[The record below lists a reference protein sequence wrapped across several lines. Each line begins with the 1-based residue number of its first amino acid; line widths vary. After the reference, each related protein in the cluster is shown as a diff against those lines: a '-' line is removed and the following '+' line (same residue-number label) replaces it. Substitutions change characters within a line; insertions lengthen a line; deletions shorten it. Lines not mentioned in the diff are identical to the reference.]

1 MPIYEYKGLHY
12 DIDTDDAAAAK
23 AKILGFLGSQG
34 QPAPAPTPAPV
45 AAPAPA
51 PAPVAAPAPTPVE
64 EPATYDYTP
73 LAKATKYQN
82 APTKDGRVTTFNYE
96 KGDVTPNI
104 SNTFYDRKGVAVTR
118 GPAQSDADWAA
129 MRAAREAEPA
139 GTFARPGDV
148 VAPRW
153 RDLSAPAPA
162 PTPAIPVAQRPA
174 AQSFLPPQ
182 APKPEPDKSFSPVE
196 EISKGA
202 IGAATVGIPSS
213 VEQFKLAG
221 SAEVLG
227 NTIQRLQLLD
237 KIDKGEIKSP
247 NELPR
252 DPQARA
258 YFASG
263 PDVRSRLRE
272 SINKDL
278 TKNQEFV
285 NASLSLLAQYQREGQ
300 KYAGRQEK
308 VLESESAADFGNWLT
323 NKIGA
328 GAVYAVPS
336 IIAAITTKQPGLFV
350 LGTGMGYTEA
360 VSNRLEAMAKE
371 LKSLP
376 PEERAA
382 RVAQRLQ
389 ETDDVNVA
397 IAIASGALDTVLGP
411 AASLV
416 KQGVKGSI
424 QAMGKKGAT
433 KEALKELPKQA
444 GEEFV
449 AGSLQEGAQ
458 AAGKVQTG
466 ERKKFATAETAKEM
480 FESGAAEA
488 AGSLGPTAGMGAIRV
503 ARTPGAEKATVED
516 ATKIEPTLEPETE
529 QKQEQ
534 PAPPVDKRQ
543 ALKDAIAA
551 KVKVQSAP
559 PTVVSEAAPI
569 KEQATPEQIKEA
581 AAILERRGF
590 DPDDALKIATAR
602 LGGTPEVTQTNAPIE
617 KGAEDV
623 TESISEAGG
632 ESPAV
637 SAQSADNV
645 PPTAGVGEAKR
656 DGVVSTRP
664 DVTESTEGKGTES
677 VAVNEDWKS
686 LGQVQRYEEPGVGRA
701 TTDKPHGIYTTPA
714 NVESPHKNLGGER
727 STWDI
732 NKDANVLDVTSLAGP
747 DVAMRKSAV
756 GAGAG
761 VAAAKKLLGADHFAI
776 LKGMNKDELI
786 AAASAQFPSVD
797 FSKYYDAQE
806 VMEALGA
813 QLAKRAG
820 HDAIWQA
827 DKDPAFSEFVALTDN
842 AMTPT
847 ETKGADVGTET
858 TKTVKTTQE
867 GQAASTAGAV
877 SGKTRGRPKAEITEE
892 QRAEKEKGRKEGRAD
907 YMKGERALPKLQTDL
922 DKANAPI
929 DETNIADD
937 EGLTNAQN
945 EKRAAK
951 RDAIN
956 AMLDLEAKHRGTAL
970 GTRVKAA
977 LADRSK
983 ISQKEYDDVV
993 AGRKYKEK
1001 ERVNKSTA
1009 SNDEVEAAD
1018 EGFKKAKNA
1027 SQALG
1032 QVIKTGTGFQK
1043 FLAKRLRPLVAGVKF
1058 VVVEETD
1065 PLPEQLSRHQ
1075 ESWGNE
1081 DSRARGVYFE
1091 NTATGERAIF
1101 VRGSSAGGFQ
1111 GINNT
1116 TVLHEALHAALQQ
1129 KLELAL
1135 LAVQRGFSGD
1145 AKLVRA
1151 YNDLLAVMNNAKDEY
1166 NRLANLGELPAE
1178 MFYLKTVSGVFSNPH
1193 EFVSYGMT
1201 DPFFQKFLMG
1211 AYGFEEESGFFTRF
1225 VDALREMLGM
1235 ATDTVNALSDLIVVT
1250 DKLVSSK
1257 LTPTMKMIA
1266 KADKANAVREARVGK
1281 IYTQTPKMPQ
1291 PTTAVIQETQEQ
1303 IEEKVQ
1309 YHLEQIQ
1316 KSRDAEETAKQ
1327 ASLLYALRDPKK
1339 ILPALNRLWKV
1350 MDRAQMKAVLVPLH
1364 IDVAASWGS
1373 SYVPEL
1379 ANTNVLM
1386 QKMAGMTQILM
1397 EAAADISTDAMRV
1410 FSKNPGEMRKI
1421 QDVALA
1427 ATLKR
1432 IDPAD
1437 KSATRRSAILDKMFN
1452 GLTPDGQRVY
1462 KEMRDH
1468 LNDMTDY
1475 YMLLLEESINKEN
1488 IPEDGKALIMARI
1501 KQIYEAS
1508 KRITPYFALTREGP
1522 YWLSV
1527 KKGLGGERE
1536 FWMRPSLAE
1545 RDALAEQFVAD
1556 GIAKGDITTGNN
1568 IADLRKDTYQKSDLL
1583 KDVFA
1588 AIENVKDT
1596 DPKAKENLK
1605 DAVYELYLRTMPE
1618 NSFRGQFVERGN
1630 ITGFS
1635 TDVLRGFNETSV
1647 KMAVQLSRLK
1657 YGPQLRLSISAA
1669 RDSAKGRP
1677 EVEVFI
1683 DDMERRVSSALNPR
1697 ERGLAD
1703 TFATI
1708 MNRLSA
1714 ITYLSGPSTA
1724 LIQPISIL
1732 QTGAVILGARHGYKE
1747 TAVELG
1753 KMSKFWDEF
1762 AVTKKRLDG
1771 TTAWVMPTIENSKAL
1786 ALNEEEKRAVQQM
1799 RARAVTSSTYASE
1812 LFEFNVKSTEEVMSK
1827 TEKAKVAAA
1836 SMTFG
1841 LLHSADRIAREVVWL
1856 ASYRLNRK
1864 KGKSPEESVDQA
1876 VIDTNESQG
1885 NFSDYAKSELMKA
1898 PGGRLMLQFT
1908 TYAINIATLLI
1919 RNFYRMIAGLNGE
1932 GRAEAFKIFF
1942 GTLSSTALI
1951 GGVTALPAFS
1961 VVMALLSFAWED
1973 KERPQELKDLDR
1985 ETWFTQV
1992 YLPEVLGDVTVAGY
2006 KLGDLSDLVSKG
2018 VLNKLTGLDFS
2029 SRTSLNN
2036 MFFRDIKETQN
2047 PREEVIARALERAGP
2062 AANMVLNWA
2071 DAYDAFIQG
2080 DQQKAIE
2087 KIAPA
2092 IVRNIVVAN
2101 KYEKEGAKDSKGAV
2115 LAKPEAFDKWDYY
2128 GQAIGF
2134 RSAPL
2139 ANAQAVNFKLT
2150 AIEKRIENER
2160 TDLLN
2165 NLDRA
2170 YRNKDIK
2177 EYAKINNDIN
2187 KRFNLLYP
2195 SKRIDEIEKSLETR
2209 AEARGKSWRGVE
2221 ITEQNAAFAYE
2232 AGKASR
2238 KALQE
2243 KEKEGAKRIELK
2255 NMASDRK

>member
-1 MPIYEYKGLHY
+1 MQRAVNPQTGEVLFLVDNQWVLPAQTAKNDKG
-12 DIDTDDAAAAK
+12 DTAYLVGNK
-23 AKILGFLGSQG
+23 WEIVPGV
-34 QPAPAPTPAPV
+34 PAPV
-45 AAPAPA
+45 TVPA
-51 PAPVAAPAPTPVE
+51 PAPVPAPV
-64 EPATYDYTP
+64 EPAEQPDTYDYTP
-73 LAKATKYQN
+73 LAKATKYQS
-82 APTKDGRVTTFNYE
+82 APTNAKGVAQVTQFD

-104 SNTFYDRKGVAVTR
+104 SNSFKDSKGNTR
-118 GPAQSDADWAA
+118 LRSEGQSNESWIAER
-129 MRAAREAEPA
+129 RANETEPA
-139 GTFARPGDV
+139 STFARPGDI
-148 VAPRW
+148 VAPRY

-162 PTPAIPVAQRPA
+162 PTLATPVAQRPA
-174 AQSFLPPQ
+174 AQSFLPPP
-182 APKPEPDKSFSPVE
+182 APKPEPDRSFSPIE
-196 EISKGA
+196 EGSKA
-202 IGAATVGIPSS
+202 VASAATIGIPSL

-227 NTIQRLQLLD
+227 NTIQQMQLLE

-252 DPQARA
+252 DPRVRA

-263 PDVRSRLRE
+263 PDVRGQIRQ
-272 SINKDL
+272 SIIKDL
-278 TKNQEFV
+278 TNNKEFV
-285 NASLSLLAQYQREGQ
+285 NASLSLLSQYQRENQ
-300 KYAGRQEK
+300 KYKPRQEK
-308 VLESESAADFGNWLT
+308 LLEVESAADFGNWLAS
-323 NKIGA
+323 GMGS
-328 GAVYAVPS
+328 GAVYAIPS
-336 IIAAITTKQPGLFV
+336 IVAAITTKQPGLFA
-350 LGTGMGYTEA
+350 LGTGMGYSEA
-360 VSNRLEAMAKE
+360 VSNRLEAMAAE

-382 RVAQRLQ
+382 RVTQRLQ
-389 ETDDVNVA
+389 ETDDVNLAVA
-397 IAIASGALDTVLGP
+397 VFSGALDRVLGP
-411 AASLV
+411 AAKV
-416 KQGVKGSI
+416 AKEGIKGFIKS
-424 QAMGKKGAT
+424 AGKKGAL
-433 KEALKELPKQA
+433 KEAGKEFPKQA
-444 GEEFV
+444 GQEFV
-449 AGSLQEGAQ
+449 AGSGQEGAQ

-466 ERKKFATAETAKEM
+466 ERKKFATVETAKEM
-480 FESGAAEA
+480 FESGAKEA
-488 AGSLGPTAGMGAIRV
+488 AGSIVPTAGLSAISI
-503 ARTPGAEKATVED
+503 ARTPSAPKTATEEKE
-516 ATKIEPTLEPETE
+516 KIEPTFDAGLEKE
-529 QKQEQ
+529 QEQ

-543 ALKDAIAA
+543 ALKDALAKRMKPAA
-551 KVKVQSAP
+551 AEQSAP

-590 DPDDALKIATAR
+590 DPADALRMATAR

-617 KGAEDV
+617 EGAEDV
-623 TESISEAGG
+623 TKPISEAGG
-632 ESPAV
+632 ESPAL

-645 PPTAGVGEAKR
+645 PATTGVGEAER
-656 DGVVSTRP
+656 DGVVLAGT
-664 DVTESTEGKGTES
+664 DVTESTEGKGTEP
-677 VAVNEDWKS
+677 VAVTDEEAYAERTKGDAAAPAYSDTDARIKRIAD
-686 LGQVQRYEEPGVGRA
+686 RYEQAG
-701 TTDKPHGIYTTPA
+701 DKEFASSIRNIPNQRRP
-714 NVESPHKNLGGER
+714 
-727 STWDI
+727 
-732 NKDANVLDVTSLAGP
+732 SLAETAGLEKAQDQEFADKAREQSLQTKKADAQSTARSNARTAFDQVNDPQYGGSIDAAVDDYRQNVVDTLLEQGLKNDP
-747 DVAMRKSAV
+747 DFEALRD
-756 GAGAG
+756 
-761 VAAAKKLLGADHFAI
+761 AAERAFDDEVTK
-776 LKGMNKDELI
+776 LKGAEL
-786 AAASAQFPSVD
+786 
-797 FSKYYDAQE
+797 
-806 VMEALGA
+806 G
-813 QLAKRAG
+813 
-820 HDAIWQA
+820 
-827 DKDPAFSEFVALTDN
+827 
-842 AMTPT
+842 
-847 ETKGADVGTET
+847 
-858 TKTVKTTQE
+858 TKTPEAVQTKEE
-867 GQAASTAGAV
+867 GQEAPAAGAV
-877 SGKTRGRPKAEITEE
+877 TGKQRGRPKADITEE
-892 QRAEKEKGRKEGRAD
+892 KRAEKEKARTEGRAD

-937 EGLTNAQN
+937 EGLTNAEN

-993 AGRKYKEK
+993 AGRKYKDK
-1001 ERVNKSTA
+1001 ERVNKSSA

-1018 EGFKKAKNA
+1018 EGFNKAKNA
-1027 SQALG
+1027 AQALTR
-1032 QVIKTGTGFQK
+1032 VIKTGTGFQK
-1043 FLAKRLRPLVAGVKF
+1043 FLAKRLRSLVAGVNF

-1075 ESWGNE
+1075 EAWGN
-1081 DSRARGVYFE
+1081 DNSRARGVYFE
-1091 NTATGERAIF
+1091 NTATGERTIF
-1101 VRGSSAGGFQ
+1101 VRGASAGSFQ

-1151 YNDLLAVMNNAKDEY
+1151 YNDLIAVMNNAKDEY

-1281 IYTQTPKMPQ
+1281 VYTQTPKMPQ
-1291 PTTAVIQETQEQ
+1291 PSTVVIQETQAE
-1303 IEEKVQ
+1303 IDDRVQ

-1316 KSRDAEETAKQ
+1316 RSRDAEEIAKQ

-1339 ILPALNRLWKV
+1339 ILPALNRLWKS
-1350 MDRAQMKAVLVPLH
+1350 MDRKQMKAVLVPLH

-1373 SYVPEL
+1373 FYVPEL

-1386 QKMAGMTQILM
+1386 QKMAGLTQSLM
-1397 EAAADISTDAMRV
+1397 EGAADISTDAMRV
-1410 FSKNPGEMRKI
+1410 FSKNPGEMKKI

-1427 ATLKR
+1427 ATLAR

-1437 KSATRRSAILDKMFN
+1437 KNATKRAPALDKKFN
-1452 GLTPDGQRVY
+1452 DLTEGGQRVY
-1462 KEMRDH
+1462 TEMRDH
-1468 LNDMTDY
+1468 LNDMTDN
-1475 YMLLLEESINKEN
+1475 YMLLLEDSINAEN

-1536 FWMRPSLAE
+1536 FWMRPSLTE
-1545 RDALAEQFVAD
+1545 RDALEEQFLAD
-1556 GIAKGDITTGNN
+1556 GIPKRDIDAGNN
-1568 IADLRKDTYQKSDLL
+1568 IADLRKNTYQKSDLL

-1618 NSFRGQFVERGN
+1618 NSFRGQFVERDN

-1635 TDVLRGFNETSV
+1635 TDVLKGFNETSV
-1647 KMAVQLSRLK
+1647 KMAVQLARLK

-1669 RDSAKGRP
+1669 RSSAKGRR

-1683 DDMERRVSSALNPR
+1683 DDMERRVVSALNPR
-1697 ERGLAD
+1697 ERSGFD

-1714 ITYLSGPSTA
+1714 VTYLSGPSTA
-1724 LIQPISIL
+1724 FIQPLSIL
-1732 QTGAVILGARHGYKE
+1732 QTGAVILGARYGYTE
-1747 TAVELG
+1747 TLAELG
-1753 KMSKFWDEF
+1753 KMSKFWDEY
-1762 AVTKKRLDG
+1762 AITKKRLDG

-1786 ALNEEEKRAVQQM
+1786 NLNEEEKWAVKQM
-1799 RARAVTSSTYASE
+1799 RLRAVTSSTYASE

-1841 LLHSADRIAREVVWL
+1841 LLHSADRIAREVIWI
-1856 ASYRLNRK
+1856 AAYRLNRR
-1864 KGKSPEESVDQA
+1864 KGRSPEESVDRA

-1885 NFSDYAKSELMKA
+1885 NFSDYAKSALMKA
-1898 PGGRLMLQFT
+1898 PGGRLAFQFT
-1908 TYAINIATLLI
+1908 TFAINIAVLLI

-1932 GRAEAFKIFF
+1932 GRLEAFKIFF
-1942 GTLSSTALI
+1942 GVLSSTALL
-1951 GGVTALPAFS
+1951 GGITALPAYS
-1961 VVMALLSFAWED
+1961 IVMALLSFAWED

-1985 ETWFTQV
+1985 DTWFTQV
-1992 YLPEVLGDVTVAGY
+1992 YLPEILGDITVAGY

-2029 SRTSLNN
+2029 SRMSLSN
-2036 MFFRDIKETQN
+2036 MFFRDIKETQTS
-2047 PREEVIARALERAGP
+2047 REEFLARALERAGP
-2062 AANMVLNWA
+2062 AANMVLNWM
-2071 DAYDAFIQG
+2071 DAYDAFAHG
-2080 DQQKAIE
+2080 DSQKGLE
-2087 KIAPA
+2087 KVAPA
-2092 IVRNIVVAN
+2092 ILRNIVVAKRYSEEGVKDN
-2101 KYEKEGAKDSKGAV
+2101 KGTEIASKDLFS
-2115 LAKPEAFDKWDYY
+2115 KWDLY

-2139 ANAQAVNFKLT
+2139 ANAQAINFKLT
-2150 AIEKRIENER
+2150 AVQKRIENER
-2160 TDLLN
+2160 TGLLN
-2165 NLDRA
+2165 DLDR
-2170 YRNKDIK
+2170 YHRKNDLDGYKKVEK
-2177 EYAKINNDIN
+2177 EVDT
-2187 KRFNLLYP
+2187 FNTMYP
-2195 SKRIDEIEKSLETR
+2195 TMRIDLSQVAQSLQTR
-2209 AEARGKSWRGVE
+2209 DKARDKSWRGIE
-2221 ITEQNAAFAYE
+2221 LDKHNDALISK
-2232 AGKASR
+2232 GMLKSR
-2238 KALQE
+2238 EDLRKRE
-2243 KEKEGAKRIELK
+2243 EEVRRIELRGLANK
-2255 NMASDRK
+2255 

>member
-34 QPAPAPTPAPV
+34 QPAPAPAPVAPAPV

-51 PAPVAAPAPTPVE
+51 PAPELDAETQKLARLAANPPAAQNINPALRPTQQV
-64 EPATYDYTP
+64 
-73 LAKATKYQN
+73 
-82 APTKDGRVTTFNYE
+82 
-96 KGDVTPNI
+96 
-104 SNTFYDRKGVAVTR
+104 
-118 GPAQSDADWAA
+118 
-129 MRAAREAEPA
+129 
-139 GTFARPGDV
+139 
-148 VAPRW
+148 
-153 RDLSAPAPA
+153 A
-162 PTPAIPVAQRPA
+162 PTPATPIAQKPA
-174 AQSFLPPQ
+174 AQSFLPPP
-182 APKPEPDKSFSPVE
+182 APKPEPDKSFSPIE
-196 EISKGA
+196 EASKA
-202 IGAATVGIPSS
+202 VVSAATVGIPSS
-213 VEQFKLAG
+213 IEQFKLAG
-221 SAEVLG
+221 SADVLG
-227 NTIQRLQLLD
+227 NTIQQMQLLD

-252 DPQARA
+252 DPQVRM
-258 YFASG
+258 YFASN
-263 PDVRSRLRE
+263 PEVRGRLRE

-278 TKNQEFV
+278 ANNKEFV
-285 NASLSLLAQYQREGQ
+285 NASLSLLSQYQRENQ
-300 KYAGRQEK
+300 KYKPRQEK
-308 VLESESAADFGNWLT
+308 VLEVESAADFGNWLASS
-323 NKIGA
+323 IGS
-328 GAVYAVPS
+328 GAVYAIPS
-336 IIAAITTKQPGLFV
+336 IIAAITTKQPGLLT
-350 LGTGMGYTEA
+350 LGTGMGYSEA
-360 VSNRLEAMAKE
+360 VSNRLEAMAAE

-389 ETDDVNVA
+389 ETNDVNLAVA
-397 IAIASGALDTVLGP
+397 ISSGALDLVLGP
-411 AASLV
+411 AAKV
-416 KQGVKGSI
+416 AKEGVKGFIKS
-424 QAMGKKGAT
+424 AGRAGAT
-433 KEALKELPKQA
+433 KEAIKEIPKQSGQEFIA
-444 GEEFV
+444 G
-449 AGSLQEGAQ
+449 AGQEGAQ

-466 ERKKFATAETAKEM
+466 ERKKFATVETAKEM
-480 FESGAAEA
+480 FESGAKEA
-488 AGSLGPTAGMGAIRV
+488 AGSIAPTAGLGAINI
-503 ARTPGAEKATVED
+503 ATTPGAPKTATEE
-516 ATKIEPTLEPETE
+516 ATKIEPIFEPETE
-529 QKQEQ
+529 QEQ

-543 ALKDAIAA
+543 ALKDALAKRRKPAA
-551 KVKVQSAP
+551 EEQSAP
-559 PTVVSEAAPI
+559 ATVVSEAAPI

-581 AAILERRGF
+581 AAQLERRGI
-590 DPDDALKIATAR
+590 DPADAIRIATAR
-602 LGGTPEVTQTNAPIE
+602 LGGTPEVTETNAPIE
-617 KGAEDV
+617 EGTEDV
-623 TESISEAGG
+623 TKPISEAGG
-632 ESPAV
+632 EGPAL

-645 PPTAGVGEAKR
+645 PTTTGVREAER

-664 DVTESTEGKGTES
+664 DVAEPTEGKGTEP
-677 VAVNEDWKS
+677 VAVTDEEAYAKRTKDDPTAPAYSDTDARIKRIAD
-686 LGQVQRYEEPGVGRA
+686 RYEQAGDTGTAMLVRDIPNKRRPSLVETAELEIDQDQIFKERA
-701 TTDKPHGIYTTPA
+701 EKA
-714 NVESPHKNLGGER
+714 
-727 STWDI
+727 STETKI
-732 NKDANVLDVTSLAGP
+732 
-747 DVAMRKSAV
+747 
-756 GAGAG
+756 
-761 VAAAKKLLGADHFAI
+761 
-776 LKGMNKDELI
+776 
-786 AAASAQFPSVD
+786 
-797 FSKYYDAQE
+797 
-806 VMEALGA
+806 
-813 QLAKRAG
+813 
-820 HDAIWQA
+820 
-827 DKDPAFSEFVALTDN
+827 
-842 AMTPT
+842 

-858 TKTVKTTQE
+858 TETVKTTQE
-867 GQAASTAGAV
+867 GQAASTAGEV
-877 SGKTRGRPKAEITEE
+877 SKGKRGRPKADITEE
-892 QRAEKEKGRKEGRAD
+892 KRAEKEKARTEARAD
-907 YMKGERALPKLQTDL
+907 YMKGERALPKLQADL

-937 EGLTNAQN
+937 EGLKNAEN
-945 EKRAAK
+945 DKRAAK
-951 RDAIN
+951 RNAIN

-970 GTRVKAA
+970 GNRVKAA

-993 AGRKYKEK
+993 AGRKYKAQ
-1001 ERVNKSTA
+1001 ERINKSSA

-1018 EGFKKAKNA
+1018 EGFNKAKNA
-1027 SQALG
+1027 AQALTR
-1032 QVIKTGTGFQK
+1032 VIKTGTGFQK
-1043 FLAKRLRPLVAGVKF
+1043 FLAKRLRSLVAGVNF

-1075 ESWGNE
+1075 EAWGN
-1081 DSRARGVYFE
+1081 DNSRARGVYFE
-1091 NTATGERAIF
+1091 NTATGERTIF
-1101 VRGSSAGGFQ
+1101 VRGASAGSFQ

-1151 YNDLLAVMNNAKDEY
+1151 YNDLIAVMNNAKDEY

-1178 MFYLKTVSGVFSNPH
+1178 MYYLKTVSGVFSNPH

-1211 AYGFEEESGFFTRF
+1211 AYGFEEETGFFNRF

-1235 ATDTVNALSDLIVVT
+1235 ATDTINALSDLIVVT

-1266 KADKANAVREARVGK
+1266 KADKANAIREARVGK
-1281 IYTQTPKMPQ
+1281 IYTQTPKMPEES
-1291 PTTAVIQETQEQ
+1291 TAVIQETQAD
-1303 IEEKVQ
+1303 IEERVQ

-1316 KSRDAEETAKQ
+1316 RSRDAEEMAKQ
-1327 ASLLYALRDPKK
+1327 ASLLFALRNPKK
-1339 ILPALNRLWKV
+1339 ILPAINRLWKS
-1350 MDRAQMKAVLVPLH
+1350 MDRVQVKTVLAQMN
-1364 IDVAASWGS
+1364 IDVSASWGS
-1373 SYVPEL
+1373 SHVPEL

-1386 QKMAGMTQILM
+1386 QKMAGLTNVLL
-1397 EAAADISTDAMRV
+1397 ESAADISTDAMRV

-1421 QDVALA
+1421 ETVALA
-1427 ATLKR
+1427 ATLQR

-1437 KSATRRSAILDKMFN
+1437 KNATRRSVTLDNMFK
-1452 GLTPDGQRVY
+1452 GLTSDGQRVY
-1462 KEMRDH
+1462 TEMRDH

-1556 GIAKGDITTGNN
+1556 GIPKNYITTGNN
-1568 IADLRKDTYQKSDLL
+1568 VADLRKETYQKSDLL
-1583 KDVFA
+1583 KDVFT

-1618 NSFRGQFVERGN
+1618 NSFRGQFSERQDV
-1630 ITGFS
+1630 TGFS
-1635 TDVLRGFNETSV
+1635 TDVLRGFNETAV

-1683 DDMERRVSSALNPR
+1683 DDMERRVVSELNPR
-1697 ERGLAD
+1697 ERDGFD

-1732 QTGAVILGARHGYKE
+1732 QTGVVILGARHGFAQAFTE
-1747 TAVELG
+1747 IG

-1786 ALNEEEKRAVQQM
+1786 NLNEEEKRAVQQM
-1799 RARAVTSSTYASE
+1799 RLRAVTASTYASE

-1836 SMTFG
+1836 SVTFG
-1841 LLHSADRIAREVVWL
+1841 LLHSADRMAREIVWI

-1864 KGKSPEESVDQA
+1864 KGKTFEEAVDQA

-1885 NFSDYAKSELMKA
+1885 NFSEYAKPAIMKA
-1898 PGGRLMLQFT
+1898 PGGRLALQFMT
-1908 TYAINIATLLI
+1908 FALNIMVLLI

-1942 GTLSSTALI
+1942 GVLSSTTLI
-1951 GGVTALPAFS
+1951 AGVTGLPFYG

-1973 KERPQELKDLDR
+1973 KERPQELKDLSRDV
-1985 ETWFTQV
+1985 WFTEV
-1992 YLPEVLGDVTVAGY
+1992 YLPEILGDVTVAGY

-2029 SRTSLNN
+2029 SRTSLSN

-2071 DAYDAFIQG
+2071 DAYDAFQQG
-2080 DQQKAIE
+2080 DTQRGLE
-2087 KIAPA
+2087 KMAPA
-2092 IVRNIVVAN
+2092 IARNIIVAN
-2101 KYEKEGAKDSKGAV
+2101 KYAKEGAKDTKGAV

-2177 EYAKINNDIN
+2177 EYAKINKDIN
-2187 KRFNLLYP
+2187 ERFNRMYP

-2221 ITEQNAAFAYE
+2221 ITEQNAPFAYE

-2238 KALQE
+2238 KALRE
-2243 KEKEGAKRIELK
+2243 KEIEGIRRIELRGLANK
-2255 NMASDRK
+2255 

>member
-1 MPIYEYKGLHY
+1 
-12 DIDTDDAAAAK
+12 
-23 AKILGFLGSQG
+23 
-34 QPAPAPTPAPV
+34 
-45 AAPAPA
+45 
-51 PAPVAAPAPTPVE
+51 
-64 EPATYDYTP
+64 
-73 LAKATKYQN
+73 
-82 APTKDGRVTTFNYE
+82 
-96 KGDVTPNI
+96 
-104 SNTFYDRKGVAVTR
+104 
-118 GPAQSDADWAA
+118 
-129 MRAAREAEPA
+129 
-139 GTFARPGDV
+139 
-148 VAPRW
+148 
-153 RDLSAPAPA
+153 
-162 PTPAIPVAQRPA
+162 
-174 AQSFLPPQ
+174 
-182 APKPEPDKSFSPVE
+182 
-196 EISKGA
+196 
-202 IGAATVGIPSS
+202 
-213 VEQFKLAG
+213 
-221 SAEVLG
+221 
-227 NTIQRLQLLD
+227 
-237 KIDKGEIKSP
+237 
-247 NELPR
+247 
-252 DPQARA
+252 
-258 YFASG
+258 
-263 PDVRSRLRE
+263 
-272 SINKDL
+272 
-278 TKNQEFV
+278 
-285 NASLSLLAQYQREGQ
+285 
-300 KYAGRQEK
+300 
-308 VLESESAADFGNWLT
+308 
-323 NKIGA
+323 
-328 GAVYAVPS
+328 
-336 IIAAITTKQPGLFV
+336 
-350 LGTGMGYTEA
+350 LGTGMGYSEA
-360 VSNRLEAMAKE
+360 VSNRLEAMAAE
-371 LKSLP
+371 LKTLP

-389 ETDDVNVA
+389 ETDDVNLAVA
-397 IAIASGALDTVLGP
+397 ISSGALDLVLGP
-411 AASLV
+411 AAKV
-416 KQGVKGSI
+416 AKEGVKGFIKS
-424 QAMGKKGAT
+424 AGRAGA
-433 KEALKELPKQA
+433 AKELVKEFPKQF
-444 GEEFV
+444 GQEFV
-449 AGSLQEGAQ
+449 AGAGQEGAQ

-466 ERKKFATAETAKEM
+466 ERKNFATLQTAKEM
-480 FESGAAEA
+480 FESGAKEGV
-488 AGSLGPTAGMGAIRV
+488 GSIAPTAGLGAINI
-503 ARTPGAEKATVED
+503 ATTPGAPKAATEEKE
-516 ATKIEPTLEPETE
+516 KIEPIFESETE
-529 QKQEQ
+529 QEQ

-543 ALKDAIAA
+543 ALKDALAKRRKPAA
-551 KVKVQSAP
+551 EEQSAP
-559 PTVVSEAAPI
+559 ATVVSEAAPI

-590 DPDDALKIATAR
+590 DPDDALRIATAR

-617 KGAEDV
+617 EGAEDA
-623 TESISEAGG
+623 TKPISEAGG
-632 ESPAV
+632 ESPAL
-637 SAQSADNV
+637 SAQSTDNV
-645 PPTAGVGEAKR
+645 SATTGVREAER
-656 DGVVSTRP
+656 DGVVSTRA
-664 DVTESTEGKGTES
+664 DVTESTEREGSKP
-677 VAVNEDWKS
+677 VAVTDEEAYAKRTKDDTTAPAYSDTDARIKRIAD
-686 LGQVQRYEEPGVGRA
+686 RYEQAGDTGTAMLVRDIPNKRRPSLVETAELEIDQDQIFKERA
-701 TTDKPHGIYTTPA
+701 EKA
-714 NVESPHKNLGGER
+714 
-727 STWDI
+727 STETKI
-732 NKDANVLDVTSLAGP
+732 
-747 DVAMRKSAV
+747 
-756 GAGAG
+756 
-761 VAAAKKLLGADHFAI
+761 
-776 LKGMNKDELI
+776 
-786 AAASAQFPSVD
+786 
-797 FSKYYDAQE
+797 
-806 VMEALGA
+806 
-813 QLAKRAG
+813 
-820 HDAIWQA
+820 
-827 DKDPAFSEFVALTDN
+827 
-842 AMTPT
+842 

-858 TKTVKTTQE
+858 TETVKTTQE
-867 GQAASTAGAV
+867 GQAASTAGEV
-877 SGKTRGRPKAEITEE
+877 SKGKRGRPKADITEE
-892 QRAEKEKGRKEGRAD
+892 QRAEKDKARTEARAD
-907 YMKGERALPKLQTDL
+907 YMKGERALPKLQADL

-937 EGLTNAQN
+937 EGLKNAEN
-945 EKRAAK
+945 DKRAAK
-951 RDAIN
+951 RNAIN

-970 GTRVKAA
+970 GNRVKAA

-993 AGRKYKEK
+993 AGRKYKAQ
-1001 ERVNKSTA
+1001 ERINKSSA

-1018 EGFKKAKNA
+1018 EGFNKAKNA
-1027 SQALG
+1027 AQALTR
-1032 QVIKTGTGFQK
+1032 VIKTGTGFQK
-1043 FLAKRLRPLVAGVKF
+1043 FLAKRLRSLVAGVNF

-1075 ESWGNE
+1075 EAWGN
-1081 DSRARGVYFE
+1081 DNSRARGVYFE
-1091 NTATGERAIF
+1091 NTATGERTIF
-1101 VRGSSAGGFQ
+1101 VRGASAGSFQ

-1151 YNDLLAVMNNAKDEY
+1151 YNDLIAVMNNAKDEY

-1178 MFYLKTVSGVFSNPH
+1178 MYYLKTVSGVFSNPH

-1211 AYGFEEESGFFTRF
+1211 AYGFEEETGFFNRF

-1235 ATDTVNALSDLIVVT
+1235 ATDTINALSDLIVVT

-1266 KADKANAVREARVGK
+1266 KADKANAIREARVGK
-1281 IYTQTPKMPQ
+1281 VYTQTPKMPEES
-1291 PTTAVIQETQEQ
+1291 TAVIQETQAD
-1303 IEEKVQ
+1303 IEERVQ

-1316 KSRDAEETAKQ
+1316 RSRDAEEAAKN
-1327 ASLLYALRDPKK
+1327 ASLLFALRDPKK
-1339 ILPALNRLWKV
+1339 ILPAINRLWKS
-1350 MDRAQMKAVLVPLH
+1350 MDRVQVKTVLAQMN
-1364 IDVAASWGS
+1364 IDVSASWGS

-1386 QKMAGMTQILM
+1386 QKMAGLTNILL
-1397 EAAADISTDAMRV
+1397 ESAADISTDAMRV

-1421 QDVALA
+1421 ENVALA
-1427 ATLKR
+1427 ATLAK

-1437 KSATRRSAILDKMFN
+1437 KSAKVRSPKLDAMFN
-1452 GLTPDGQRVY
+1452 GLTEGGQRVY
-1462 KEMRDH
+1462 TEMRDH

-1556 GIAKGDITTGNN
+1556 GIPKNYITTGNN
-1568 IADLRKDTYQKSDLL
+1568 VADLRKETYQKSDLL
-1583 KDVFA
+1583 KDVFT

-1618 NSFRGQFVERGN
+1618 NSFRGQFSERQN
-1630 ITGFS
+1630 VTGFS
-1635 TDVLRGFNETSV
+1635 TDVLRGFNETAV

-1683 DDMERRVSSALNPR
+1683 DDMERRVVSELNPR
-1697 ERGLAD
+1697 ERDGFD

-1732 QTGAVILGARHGYKE
+1732 QTGVVILGARHGFAQAFTE
-1747 TAVELG
+1747 IG

-1786 ALNEEEKRAVQQM
+1786 NLNEEEKRAVQQM
-1799 RARAVTSSTYASE
+1799 RLRAVTASTYASE

-1836 SMTFG
+1836 SVTFG
-1841 LLHSADRIAREVVWL
+1841 LLHSADRMAREIVWI

-1864 KGKSPEESVDQA
+1864 KGKTFEEAVDQA

-1885 NFSDYAKSELMKA
+1885 NFSEYAKPAIMKA
-1898 PGGRLMLQFT
+1898 PGGRLALQFMT
-1908 TYAINIATLLI
+1908 FALNIMVLLI

-1942 GTLSSTALI
+1942 GVLSSTALI
-1951 GGVTALPAFS
+1951 AGVTGLPFYG

-1973 KERPQELKDLDR
+1973 KERPQGLKDLDR
-1985 ETWFTQV
+1985 DTWFTQV
-1992 YLPEVLGDVTVAGY
+1992 YLPEVLGDVTIAGY

-2071 DAYDAFIQG
+2071 DAYDAFQQG
-2080 DQQKAIE
+2080 DTQRGLE
-2087 KIAPA
+2087 KMAPA
-2092 IVRNIVVAN
+2092 IARNIIVAN
-2101 KYEKEGAKDSKGAV
+2101 KYAKEGAKDTKGAV

-2177 EYAKINNDIN
+2177 EYAKINKDIN
-2187 KRFNLLYP
+2187 ERFNRMYP

-2221 ITEQNAAFAYE
+2221 ITEQNAPFAYE

-2238 KALQE
+2238 KALRE
-2243 KEKEGAKRIELK
+2243 KEIEGAKRIELE
-2255 NMASDRK
+2255 NMASNRK

>member
-1 MPIYEYKGLHY
+1 MADNISFDDLIPSKQTDKSAPPKGI
-12 DIDTDDAAAAK
+12 DISFDDLIPKQTEAKPVNGFPTSTPVALDAETQKLARLAANPPAAQNINP
-23 AKILGFLGSQG
+23 AL
-34 QPAPAPTPAPV
+34 QPTQQVAPTPA
-45 AAPAPA
+45 
-51 PAPVAAPAPTPVE
+51 T
-64 EPATYDYTP
+64 
-73 LAKATKYQN
+73 
-82 APTKDGRVTTFNYE
+82 
-96 KGDVTPNI
+96 
-104 SNTFYDRKGVAVTR
+104 
-118 GPAQSDADWAA
+118 
-129 MRAAREAEPA
+129 
-139 GTFARPGDV
+139 
-148 VAPRW
+148 
-153 RDLSAPAPA
+153 
-162 PTPAIPVAQRPA
+162 PVAQKPA
-174 AQSFLPPQ
+174 AQSFLPPSDLGARLAAQ
-182 APKPEPDKSFSPVE
+182 EAKRAEFSPLE
-196 EISKGA
+196 EGSKA
-202 IGAATVGIPSS
+202 IASAATIGIPSS

-227 NTIQRLQLLD
+227 NTIQRLELLD
-237 KIDKGEIKSP
+237 KIDKGQIKSP

-272 SINKDL
+272 SITKDL
-278 TKNQEFV
+278 TNNKEFV
-285 NASLSLLAQYQREGQ
+285 NASLSLLSQYQRENQ
-300 KYAGRQEK
+300 KYKPRQEK
-308 VLESESAADFGNWLT
+308 LLEAESAADFGNWLASSM
-323 NKIGA
+323 GS
-328 GAVYAVPS
+328 GAVYAIPS
-336 IIAAITTKQPGLFV
+336 IIAAITTKQPGLLAF
-350 LGTGMGYTEA
+350 GTSMGYSEA
-360 VSNRLEAMAKE
+360 VSNRLEAMAAE

-389 ETDDVNVA
+389 ETDDVNLA
-397 IAIASGALDTVLGP
+397 IAISSGALDLVLGP
-411 AASLV
+411 AAKV
-416 KQGVKGSI
+416 AKEGVKGFI
-424 QAMGKKGAT
+424 KAAGRAGAI
-433 KEALKELPKQA
+433 KEVAKEFPKQF
-444 GEEFV
+444 GQEFV
-449 AGSLQEGAQ
+449 AGAGQEGAQ

-466 ERKKFATAETAKEM
+466 ERKKFATVETAKEM
-480 FESGAAEA
+480 FESGAKEGV
-488 AGSLGPTAGMGAIRV
+488 GSIAPTAGLGAINI
-503 ARTPGAEKATVED
+503 ARTPGAEKTTVEE
-516 ATKIEPTLEPETE
+516 ATKIEPILEPETE
-529 QKQEQ
+529 QEQ

-543 ALKDAIAA
+543 ILKDALAKRRKPAA
-551 KVKVQSAP
+551 EEQSAP
-559 PTVVSEAAPI
+559 ATVVSEAAPT
-569 KEQATPEQIKEA
+569 QVTPEQIKEA
-581 AAILERRGF
+581 AAQLERRGI
-590 DPDDALKIATAR
+590 DPADALRIATAR
-602 LGGTPEVTQTNAPIE
+602 LGGTPEVTETNAPIE
-617 KGAEDV
+617 EGAEDA
-623 TESISEAGG
+623 TKPISEAGG
-632 ESPAV
+632 ESTAL
-637 SAQSADNV
+637 SAQSADDV

-656 DGVVSTRP
+656 DGMVSAGT
-664 DVTESTEGKGTES
+664 DVTESTEGKGTEP
-677 VAVNEDWKS
+677 VAVEITPESVKS
-686 LGQVQRYEEPGVGRA
+686 MTDEQLKTQLNNISLRDKEYELVKAESDKRKEPAKPAA
-701 TTDKPHGIYTTPA
+701 TDTPFVMRSA
-714 NVESPHKNLGGER
+714 DNQEQSITSGAVATLPLPGGAKAIF
-727 STWDI
+727 TQNGDGDI
-732 NKDANVLDVTSLAGP
+732 
-747 DVAMRKSAV
+747 
-756 GAGAG
+756 
-761 VAAAKKLLGADHFAI
+761 
-776 LKGMNKDELI
+776 ELI
-786 AAASAQFPSVD
+786 APNGKPDKVVRAHDPREGNVQSLANFPDYVPAPLRQLMLDYQQAARENYYAEGDSKVAAQQRLTEIQNKIAD
-797 FSKYYDAQE
+797 T
-806 VMEALGA
+806 
-813 QLAKRAG
+813 AKN
-820 HDAIWQA
+820 
-827 DKDPAFSEFVALTDN
+827 L
-842 AMTPT
+842 
-847 ETKGADVGTET
+847 ETKGAELGTET
-858 TKTVKTTQE
+858 SQTQQTTQE
-867 GQAASTAGAV
+867 GQAASTAAGV
-877 SGKTRGRPKAEITEE
+877 SKGKRGRPKADITEE
-892 QRAEKEKGRKEGRAD
+892 QRAEKEKARTEGRAD
-907 YMKGERALPKLQTDL
+907 YMKGERALPKLQADL

-951 RDAIN
+951 RNAIN

-970 GTRVKAA
+970 GNRVKAA

-993 AGRKYKEK
+993 AGRKYKAQ
-1001 ERVNKSTA
+1001 ERVNKSSA

-1018 EGFKKAKNA
+1018 EGFKNAKNA

-1043 FLAKRLRPLVAGVKF
+1043 YLAKRLRRLVAGVKF
-1058 VVVEETD
+1058 VVVEESD

-1075 ESWGNE
+1075 EAWGN
-1081 DSRARGVYFE
+1081 DNSRARGVYFE
-1091 NTATGERAIF
+1091 NTATGERTIF
-1101 VRGSSAGGFQ
+1101 VRGASAGSFQ

-1151 YNDLLAVMNNAKDEY
+1151 YNDLIAVMNNAKDEY

-1266 KADKANAVREARVGK
+1266 KADKANAIREARVGK
-1281 IYTQTPKMPQ
+1281 VYTQTPKMPEES
-1291 PTTAVIQETQEQ
+1291 TAVIQETQAD
-1303 IEEKVQ
+1303 IEERVQ

-1316 KSRDAEETAKQ
+1316 RSRDAEETAKQ
-1327 ASLLYALRDPKK
+1327 ASLLFALRNPKK
-1339 ILPALNRLWKV
+1339 ILPAINRLWKS
-1350 MDRAQMKAVLVPLH
+1350 MDRVQVKTVLAQMN
-1364 IDVAASWGS
+1364 IDVSASWGS

-1386 QKMAGMTQILM
+1386 QKMAGLTNILL
-1397 EAAADISTDAMRV
+1397 ESAADISTDAMRV

-1421 QDVALA
+1421 ENVALA
-1427 ATLKR
+1427 ATLQR

-1437 KSATRRSAILDKMFN
+1437 KSATRRSVTLDNMFN
-1452 GLTPDGQRVY
+1452 ALTPDGQRVY
-1462 KEMRDH
+1462 TEMRDH

-1475 YMLLLEESINKEN
+1475 YMFLLEESINREN

-1508 KRITPYFALTREGP
+1508 KKITPYFALTREGP
-1522 YWLSV
+1522 YYISV

-1536 FWMRPSLAE
+1536 FWMRPSMAE

-1556 GIAKGDITTGNN
+1556 GIPKSDITTGNN

-1583 KDVFA
+1583 KDVFT
-1588 AIENVKDT
+1588 AIDNVKDT
-1596 DPKAKENLK
+1596 DPNAKENLK
-1605 DAVYELYLRTMPE
+1605 DSVYELYLRTMPE
-1618 NSFRGQFVERGN
+1618 NSFRGQFTERQN
-1630 ITGFS
+1630 VTGFS
-1635 TDVLRGFNETSV
+1635 TDVLRGFNETAV

-1683 DDMERRVSSALNPR
+1683 DDMERRVVSELNPR
-1697 ERGLAD
+1697 ERDGFD

-1714 ITYLSGPSTA
+1714 VTYLSAPSTA

-1732 QTGAVILGARHGYKE
+1732 QTGVVILGARHGFGAAFTE
-1747 TAVELG
+1747 IG
-1753 KMSKFWDEF
+1753 KMAKFWDEY

-1786 ALNEEEKRAVQQM
+1786 NLNAEEKRAVQQM
-1799 RARAVTSSTYASE
+1799 RLRAVTASTYASE

-1841 LLHSADRIAREVVWL
+1841 LLHSADRMAREIVWI

-1864 KGKSPEESVDQA
+1864 KGKTFEEAVDQA

-1885 NFSDYAKSELMKA
+1885 NFSEYAKPAIMKA
-1898 PGGRLMLQFT
+1898 PGGRLALQFMT
-1908 TYAINIATLLI
+1908 FALNIMVLLI

-1942 GTLSSTALI
+1942 GVLSSTTLI
-1951 GGVTALPAFS
+1951 AGVTGLPFYSA
-1961 VVMALLSFAWED
+1961 VMFLLSFAWED

-1985 ETWFTQV
+1985 DTWFTQV
-1992 YLPEVLGDVTVAGY
+1992 YLPEILGDVTIAGY
-2006 KLGDLSDLVSKG
+2006 KLGDLSELVSKG

-2036 MFFRDIKETQN
+2036 MFFRDIKETQS

-2071 DAYDAFIQG
+2071 DAYDAFQQG
-2080 DQQKAIE
+2080 DQQKALE
-2087 KIAPA
+2087 KVAPA
-2092 IVRNIVVAN
+2092 IVRNLIVAE
-2101 KYEKEGAKDSKGAV
+2101 KYKKEGAKDNKGAV
-2115 LAKPEAFDKWDYY
+2115 IAKPEAFDKWDYY

-2170 YRNKDIK
+2170 YRNKDMK
-2177 EYAKINNDIN
+2177 EYSKINNDIN
-2187 KRFNLLYP
+2187 KRFNLMYP

-2221 ITEQNAAFAYE
+2221 ITEQNAPFAYE

-2238 KALQE
+2238 KALRE
-2243 KEKEGAKRIELK
+2243 KEIEGAKRIELE
-2255 NMASDRK
+2255 NMASNRK

>member
-1 MPIYEYKGLHY
+1 MAQTFTSFTPVEEAE
-12 DIDTDDAAAAK
+12 AAPPAKFTSFTPLEEAA
-23 AKILGFLGSQG
+23 
-34 QPAPAPTPAPV
+34 PALAPTPAQQL
-45 AAPAPA
+45 
-51 PAPVAAPAPTPVE
+51 TPQQMERYV
-64 EPATYDYTP
+64 
-73 LAKATKYQN
+73 K
-82 APTKDGRVTTFNYE
+82 
-96 KGDVTPNI
+96 
-104 SNTFYDRKGVAVTR
+104 
-118 GPAQSDADWAA
+118 PAQ
-129 MRAAREAEPA
+129 
-139 GTFARPGDV
+139 
-148 VAPRW
+148 
-153 RDLSAPAPA
+153 
-162 PTPAIPVAQRPA
+162 PTSVAQRPA
-174 AQSFLPPQ
+174 AQSFLPPP
-182 APKPEPDKSFSPVE
+182 APKPEPDRSFSPIE
-196 EISKGA
+196 EGSKA
-202 IGAATVGIPSS
+202 VASAATIGIPSS
-213 VEQFKLAG
+213 IEQFKLAG

-237 KIDKGEIKSP
+237 QIDKGQIKSP
-247 NELPR
+247 NDLPR
-252 DPQARA
+252 DPQARM
-258 YFASG
+258 YFASN
-263 PDVRSRLRE
+263 PEVRGRLRE
-272 SINKDL
+272 SITKDL
-278 TKNQEFV
+278 TNNKEFV
-285 NASLSLLAQYQREGQ
+285 NASLSLLSQYQRENQ
-300 KYAGRQEK
+300 KYKPRQEK
-308 VLESESAADFGNWLT
+308 LLEVESAADFGNWLASSM
-323 NKIGA
+323 GS
-328 GAVYAVPS
+328 GAVYAIPS
-336 IIAAITTKQPGLFV
+336 IIAAITTKQPGLLT
-350 LGTGMGYTEA
+350 LGTGMGYSEA
-360 VSNRLEAMAKE
+360 VSNRLEAMATE

-389 ETDDVNVA
+389 ETDDVNLA
-397 IAIASGALDTVLGP
+397 IAISSGALDLVLGP
-411 AASLV
+411 AAKV
-416 KQGVKGSI
+416 AKEGVKGFI
-424 QAMGKKGAT
+424 KAAGRAGAV
-433 KEALKELPKQA
+433 KEVAKEFPKQF
-444 GEEFV
+444 GQEFV
-449 AGSLQEGAQ
+449 AGAGQEGAQ

-466 ERKKFATAETAKEM
+466 ERKKFATVETAKEM
-480 FESGAAEA
+480 FESGAKEGV
-488 AGSLGPTAGMGAIRV
+488 GSIAPTAGLGAINI
-503 ARTPGAEKATVED
+503 ARTPSAPKTATEEKE
-516 ATKIEPTLEPETE
+516 KIEPTFDAGLEKE
-529 QKQEQ
+529 QEQEQ

-543 ALKDAIAA
+543 ALKDALA
-551 KVKVQSAP
+551 KRMKPAVEEQSAP
-559 PTVVSEAAPI
+559 PTVVSEAATTDVPATNFTSFTPV
-569 KEQATPEQIKEA
+569 ATPEQIKEA

-602 LGGTPEVTQTNAPIE
+602 LGGTPEVTETNAPIE
-617 KGAEDV
+617 EGAKDA
-623 TESISEAGG
+623 TKPISEAGG

-637 SAQSADNV
+637 SAQSADDV
-645 PPTAGVGEAKR
+645 STTTGVGEVER
-656 DGVVSTRP
+656 DGMVSPRA
-664 DVTESTEGKGTES
+664 DVTESTEREGSKP
-677 VAVNEDWKS
+677 VAVEEVRQDNITSLDEKRKQRVAEIEDAARAKWNAELFNEALQNQLNVLTDLYVKGIATDEDVNNFES
-686 LGQVQRYEEPGVGRA
+686 AIDNSDDSMIAVAKIGKLLAPLKKASRAAEQQRIE
-701 TTDKPHGIYTTPA
+701 TPA
-714 NVESPHKNLGGER
+714 
-727 STWDI
+727 
-732 NKDANVLDVTSLAGP
+732 AN
-747 DVAMRKSAV
+747 
-756 GAGAG
+756 
-761 VAAAKKLLGADHFAI
+761 
-776 LKGMNKDELI
+776 E
-786 AAASAQFPSVD
+786 
-797 FSKYYDAQE
+797 E
-806 VMEALGA
+806 
-813 QLAKRAG
+813 
-820 HDAIWQA
+820 
-827 DKDPAFSEFVALTDN
+827 
-842 AMTPT
+842 TPV

-858 TKTVKTTQE
+858 TETVKTAQE
-867 GQAASTAGAV
+867 GQAASTAAGV
-877 SGKTRGRPKAEITEE
+877 SKGKRGRPKADITEE
-892 QRAEKEKGRKEGRAD
+892 QRADKEKARTEGRAD
-907 YMKGERALPKLQTDL
+907 YMKGERALPKLQADL

-937 EGLTNAQN
+937 EGLKNAEN

-993 AGRKYKEK
+993 AGRKYKDK
-1001 ERVNKSTA
+1001 ERVNKSSA

-1018 EGFKKAKNA
+1018 EGFNKAKNA
-1027 SQALG
+1027 AQALTR
-1032 QVIKTGTGFQK
+1032 VIKTGTGFQK
-1043 FLAKRLRPLVAGVKF
+1043 FLAKRLRSLVAGVNF

-1075 ESWGNE
+1075 EAWGN
-1081 DSRARGVYFE
+1081 DNSRARGVYFE
-1091 NTATGERAIF
+1091 NTATGERTIF
-1101 VRGSSAGGFQ
+1101 VRGASAGSFQ

-1151 YNDLLAVMNNAKDEY
+1151 YNDLIAVMNNAKDEY

-1266 KADKANAVREARVGK
+1266 KADKANAVREARIGK
-1281 IYTQTPKMPQ
+1281 VYTQTPKMPEESN
-1291 PTTAVIQETQEQ
+1291 AVIQETQAD
-1303 IEEKVQ
+1303 IEERVQ

-1316 KSRDAEETAKQ
+1316 RSRDAEETAKQ
-1327 ASLLYALRDPKK
+1327 ASLLFALRNPKK
-1339 ILPALNRLWKV
+1339 ILPAINRLWKS
-1350 MDRAQMKAVLVPLH
+1350 MDRVQVKTVLAQMN
-1364 IDVAASWGS
+1364 IDVSASWGS

-1386 QKMAGMTQILM
+1386 QKMAGLTNVLL
-1397 EAAADISTDAMRV
+1397 ESAADISTDAMRV

-1421 QDVALA
+1421 ETVALA
-1427 ATLKR
+1427 ATLQR

-1437 KSATRRSAILDKMFN
+1437 KSATRRSVTLDNMFN
-1452 GLTPDGQRVY
+1452 GLTEGGQRVY
-1462 KEMRDH
+1462 TEMRDH

-1545 RDALAEQFVAD
+1545 RDALEEQFVAD
-1556 GIAKGDITTGNN
+1556 GIPKNYITTGNN
-1568 IADLRKDTYQKSDLL
+1568 VADLRKETYQKSDLL
-1583 KDVFA
+1583 KDVFT
-1588 AIENVKDT
+1588 AIDNIKDT

-1605 DAVYELYLRTMPE
+1605 DSVYELYLRTMPE
-1618 NSFRGQFVERGN
+1618 NSFRGQFSERQN
-1630 ITGFS
+1630 VTGFS

-1683 DDMERRVSSALNPR
+1683 DDMERRVVSELNPR
-1697 ERGLAD
+1697 ERDGFD

-1714 ITYLSGPSTA
+1714 VTYLSAPSTA

-1732 QTGAVILGARHGYKE
+1732 QTGVVILGARHGFAQAFTE
-1747 TAVELG
+1747 IG
-1753 KMSKFWDEF
+1753 KMAKFWDEY

-1786 ALNEEEKRAVQQM
+1786 NLNEEEKRAVQQM
-1799 RARAVTSSTYASE
+1799 RLRAVTASTYASE
-1812 LFEFNVKSTEEVMSK
+1812 LFEFNVKSTEQVMSK

-1836 SMTFG
+1836 SVTFG
-1841 LLHSADRIAREVVWL
+1841 LLHSADRMAREIVWI

-1864 KGKSPEESVDQA
+1864 KGKTFEEAVDQA

-1885 NFSDYAKSELMKA
+1885 NFSEYAKPAIMKA
-1898 PGGRLMLQFT
+1898 PGGRLALQFMT
-1908 TYAINIATLLI
+1908 FALNIMVLLI

-1942 GTLSSTALI
+1942 GVLSSTTLI
-1951 GGVTALPAFS
+1951 AGVTGLPFYG

-1973 KERPQELKDLDR
+1973 KERPQELKDLSRDV
-1985 ETWFTQV
+1985 WFTEV
-1992 YLPEVLGDVTVAGY
+1992 YLPEILGDVTVAGY

-2036 MFFRDIKETQN
+2036 MFFRDIKETQS

-2071 DAYDAFIQG
+2071 DAYDAFQQG
-2080 DQQKAIE
+2080 DQQKALE

-2092 IVRNIVVAN
+2092 ILRNIVVAN
-2101 KYEKEGAKDSKGAV
+2101 KYAKEGAKDNKGAV
-2115 LAKPEAFDKWDYY
+2115 IAKPEAFDNWDYY

-2170 YRNKDIK
+2170 YRNKDLK
-2177 EYAKINNDIN
+2177 EYSKINKDIN
-2187 KRFNLLYP
+2187 ERFNRMYP

-2221 ITEQNAAFAYE
+2221 ITEQNAPFAYE

-2238 KALQE
+2238 KALRE
-2243 KEKEGAKRIELK
+2243 KEVEGARRIELRGLANK
-2255 NMASDRK
+2255 

>member
-1 MPIYEYKGLHY
+1 MAQTFTSFTPVEEAE
-12 DIDTDDAAAAK
+12 AAPPAKFTSFTPLEEAA
-23 AKILGFLGSQG
+23 
-34 QPAPAPTPAPV
+34 PALAPTPAQQLTPQQMERYV
-45 AAPAPA
+45 KPAQ
-51 PAPVAAPAPTPVE
+51 PTPV
-64 EPATYDYTP
+64 
-73 LAKATKYQN
+73 
-82 APTKDGRVTTFNYE
+82 
-96 KGDVTPNI
+96 
-104 SNTFYDRKGVAVTR
+104 
-118 GPAQSDADWAA
+118 AQK
-129 MRAAREAEPA
+129 
-139 GTFARPGDV
+139 
-148 VAPRW
+148 
-153 RDLSAPAPA
+153 
-162 PTPAIPVAQRPA
+162 PA
-174 AQSFLPPQ
+174 AQPFLPPP
-182 APKPEPDKSFSPVE
+182 APKPEPDRSFSPLE
-196 EISKGA
+196 EGSKA
-202 IGAATVGIPSS
+202 IASAATVGLPSM
-213 VEQFKLAG
+213 VEQLKLAG
-221 SAEVLG
+221 SADVLG
-227 NTIQRLQLLD
+227 NTIQQMQLLD

-247 NELPR
+247 NDLPR
-252 DPQARA
+252 DPRVRA

-263 PDVRSRLRE
+263 PDVRGQLRK

-278 TKNQEFV
+278 ANNKEFV
-285 NASLSLLAQYQREGQ
+285 NTSLSLLSQYQRENQ
-300 KYAGRQEK
+300 QYKPRQDK
-308 VLESESAADFGNWLT
+308 LLEAESAADFGNWLAS
-323 NKIGA
+323 KMGA

-336 IIAAITTKQPGLFV
+336 ILTALVTKQPGLTAF
-350 LGTGMGYTEA
+350 GTGMGYSEA
-360 VSNRLEAMAKE
+360 VSNRLEAMAAE
-371 LKSLP
+371 LKTLP
-376 PEERAA
+376 PEQRAA

-389 ETDDVNVA
+389 ETDDVNLAVA
-397 IAIASGALDTVLGP
+397 VFSGALDVALGP
-411 AASLV
+411 AAKV
-416 KQGVKGSI
+416 AKEGIKGFI
-424 QAMGKKGAT
+424 TAAGKKGA
-433 KEALKELPKQA
+433 LKEVAKEFPKNFGQ
-444 GEEFV
+444 EFV
-449 AGSLQEGAQ
+449 AGFGQESAQ

-466 ERKKFATAETAKEM
+466 EREKFATMQTLKEGI
-480 FESGAAEA
+480 ESGAAEG
-488 AGSLGPTAGMGAIRV
+488 AGSVGPTAAIGAIKV
-503 ARTPGAEKATVED
+503 ARTPSAAKPVE
-516 ATKIEPTLEPETE
+516 AKEKIEPTFDTGLD
-529 QKQEQ
+529 QEQ

-543 ALKDAIAA
+543 ALKDALAKRRKPAA
-551 KVKVQSAP
+551 EEQSAP
-559 PTVVSEAAPI
+559 PTVVSEATVTDVPVTNFTSFTPV
-569 KEQATPEQIKEA
+569 ATPEQIKEA

-590 DPDDALKIATAR
+590 DPDDALRIATAR

-617 KGAEDV
+617 EGAEDA
-623 TESISEAGG
+623 TKPISEAGG
-632 ESPAV
+632 ESPAL
-637 SAQSADNV
+637 SAQSADDV
-645 PPTAGVGEAKR
+645 STTTGVREAER
-656 DGVVSTRP
+656 DGMVSTRA
-664 DVTESTEGKGTES
+664 DVTESTEREGSKP
-677 VAVNEDWKS
+677 VAVTDEEAYAKRTKDDPTAPAYSDTDARIKR
-686 LGQVQRYEEPGVGRA
+686 VADRYEQAG
-701 TTDKPHGIYTTPA
+701 DKDFA
-714 NVESPHKNLGGER
+714 NAIRNIPNQRRPSYEETAKLEKAQDQEFADKAR
-727 STWDI
+727 EQ
-732 NKDANVLDVTSLAGP
+732 SLQT
-747 DVAMRKSAV
+747 
-756 GAGAG
+756 
-761 VAAAKKLLGADHFAI
+761 KKA
-776 LKGMNKDELI
+776 
-786 AAASAQFPSVD
+786 
-797 FSKYYDAQE
+797 DAQSTARSNARTAFDQVNDPQYGGSIDAAVDDYRQNVVDTLLE
-806 VMEALGA
+806 QGLKNDPDFEALRDA
-813 QLAKRAG
+813 AERAF
-820 HDAIWQA
+820 D
-827 DKDPAFSEFVALTDN
+827 DEVTKL
-842 AMTPT
+842 
-847 ETKGADVGTET
+847 KGADVGTKT
-858 TKTVKTTQE
+858 TETVKTTQE
-867 GQAASTAGAV
+867 GQTASTAAGV
-877 SGKTRGRPKAEITEE
+877 SKGKRGRPKADITEE
-892 QRAEKEKGRKEGRAD
+892 QRAEKDKARTEARAD
-907 YMKGERALPKLQTDL
+907 YMKGERALPKLQADL

-937 EGLTNAQN
+937 EGLKNAEN
-945 EKRAAK
+945 DKRAAK
-951 RDAIN
+951 RNAIN

-970 GTRVKAA
+970 GNRVKAA

-993 AGRKYKEK
+993 AGRKYKAQ
-1001 ERVNKSTA
+1001 ERINKSSA

-1018 EGFKKAKNA
+1018 EGFNKAKNA
-1027 SQALG
+1027 AQALTR
-1032 QVIKTGTGFQK
+1032 VIKTGTNFQK
-1043 FLAKRLRPLVAGVKF
+1043 FLAKRLRSLVAGVNF

-1075 ESWGNE
+1075 EAWGN
-1081 DSRARGVYFE
+1081 DNSRARGVYFE
-1091 NTATGERAIF
+1091 NTATGERTIF
-1101 VRGSSAGGFQ
+1101 VRGASAGSFQ

-1151 YNDLLAVMNNAKDEY
+1151 YNDLIAVMNNAKDEY

-1178 MFYLKTVSGVFSNPH
+1178 MYYLKTVSGVFSNPH

-1211 AYGFEEESGFFTRF
+1211 AYGFEEETGFFNRF

-1235 ATDTVNALSDLIVVT
+1235 ATDTINALSDLIVVT

-1266 KADKANAVREARVGK
+1266 KADKANAIREARVGK
-1281 IYTQTPKMPQ
+1281 VYAQTPKMPEES
-1291 PTTAVIQETQEQ
+1291 TAVIQETQAD
-1303 IEEKVQ
+1303 IEERVQ

-1339 ILPALNRLWKV
+1339 ILPALNRLVKA
-1350 MDRAQMKAVLVPLH
+1350 MDRKQLKIVLAQMN
-1364 IDVAASWGS
+1364 IDVSASWGS

-1386 QKMAGMTQILM
+1386 QKMAGLTNILL
-1397 EAAADISTDAMRV
+1397 ESAADISTDAMRV

-1421 QDVALA
+1421 ETVALA
-1427 ATLKR
+1427 ATLQR

-1437 KSATRRSAILDKMFN
+1437 KSATRRSVTLDNMFK
-1452 GLTPDGQRVY
+1452 GLTSDGQRVY
-1462 KEMRDH
+1462 TEMRDH

-1475 YMLLLEESINKEN
+1475 YMLLLEESINREN
-1488 IPEDGKALIMARI
+1488 IPADGKALIMARI

-1508 KRITPYFALTREGP
+1508 KKITPYFALTREGP

-1556 GIAKGDITTGNN
+1556 GIPKGDIVTGNN
-1568 IADLRKDTYQKSDLL
+1568 ISVLRNNTYQKSDLL
-1583 KDVFA
+1583 KDVFT
-1588 AIENVKDT
+1588 AIDNVKDT
-1596 DPKAKENLK
+1596 DPNAKENLK

-1618 NSFRGQFVERGN
+1618 NSFRGQFSERQN
-1630 ITGFS
+1630 VTGFS
-1635 TDVLRGFNETSV
+1635 TDVLRGFNETAV

-1669 RDSAKGRP
+1669 RDSAKGRD

-1683 DDMERRVSSALNPR
+1683 DDMERRVVSELNPR
-1697 ERGLAD
+1697 ERDGFD

-1714 ITYLSGPSTA
+1714 VTYLSAPSTA

-1732 QTGAVILGARHGYKE
+1732 QTGVVILGARHGFGAAFTE
-1747 TAVELG
+1747 IG
-1753 KMSKFWDEF
+1753 KMAKFWDEY

-1786 ALNEEEKRAVQQM
+1786 NLNEEEKRAVQQM
-1799 RARAVTSSTYASE
+1799 RLRAVTASTYASE

-1836 SMTFG
+1836 SVTFG
-1841 LLHSADRIAREVVWL
+1841 LLHSADRMAREIVWI

-1864 KGKSPEESVDQA
+1864 TKTFEEAVDQA

-1885 NFSDYAKSELMKA
+1885 NFSEYAKPAIMKA
-1898 PGGRLMLQFT
+1898 PGGRLALQFMT
-1908 TYAINIATLLI
+1908 FALNIMVLLI

-1942 GTLSSTALI
+1942 GVLSSTTLI
-1951 GGVTALPAFS
+1951 AGVTGLPFYG

-1973 KERPQELKDLDR
+1973 KERPQELKDLSRDV
-1985 ETWFTQV
+1985 WFTEV
-1992 YLPEVLGDVTVAGY
+1992 YLPEILGDVTVAGY

-2029 SRTSLNN
+2029 SRTSLSN
-2036 MFFRDIKETQN
+2036 MFFRDIKETQS

-2071 DAYDAFIQG
+2071 DAYDAFQQG
-2080 DQQKAIE
+2080 DTQKGIE

-2092 IVRNIVVAN
+2092 IARNIIVAN
-2101 KYEKEGAKDSKGAV
+2101 KYAKEGAKDTKGAV
-2115 LAKPEAFDKWDYY
+2115 LAKPEAFDNWDYY

-2177 EYAKINNDIN
+2177 EYAKINKDIN
-2187 KRFNLLYP
+2187 ERFNRMYP
-2195 SKRIDEIEKSLETR
+2195 SKRIEEIEKSLETR

-2221 ITEQNAAFAYE
+2221 ITEQNAPFAYE

-2238 KALQE
+2238 KALRE
-2243 KEKEGAKRIELK
+2243 KEEEGIRRIELRGLANK
-2255 NMASDRK
+2255 

>member
-1 MPIYEYKGLHY
+1 MAQ
-12 DIDTDDAAAAK
+12 T
-23 AKILGFLGSQG
+23 FTSF
-34 QPAPAPTPAPV
+34 
-45 AAPAPA
+45 
-51 PAPVAAPAPTPVE
+51 TPVE
-64 EPATYDYTP
+64 EAEAAPPANFTSFTP
-73 LAKATKYQN
+73 L
-82 APTKDGRVTTFNYE
+82 E
-96 KGDVTPNI
+96 
-104 SNTFYDRKGVAVTR
+104 
-118 GPAQSDADWAA
+118 
-129 MRAAREAEPA
+129 EA
-139 GTFARPGDV
+139 
-148 VAPRW
+148 
-153 RDLSAPAPA
+153 APAPA
-162 PTPAIPVAQRPA
+162 PTPAQQLTPQQMERYVKPAQPTPVAQKPA

-182 APKPEPDKSFSPVE
+182 VPRPEPDKSFSPIE
-196 EISKGA
+196 EASKA
-202 IGAATVGIPSS
+202 VVSAATVGIPSS

-221 SAEVLG
+221 SADVLG
-227 NTIQRLQLLD
+227 NTIQQMQLLD

-247 NELPR
+247 NDLPR
-252 DPQARA
+252 DPQVRM
-258 YFASG
+258 YFASN
-263 PDVRSRLRE
+263 PEVRGRLRE

-278 TKNQEFV
+278 ANNKEFV
-285 NASLSLLAQYQREGQ
+285 NASLSLLSQYQRENQ
-300 KYAGRQEK
+300 KYKPRQEK
-308 VLESESAADFGNWLT
+308 VLEVESAADFGNWLASS
-323 NKIGA
+323 IGS
-328 GAVYAVPS
+328 GAVYAIPS
-336 IIAAITTKQPGLFV
+336 IIAAITTKQPGLLT
-350 LGTGMGYTEA
+350 LGTGMGYSEA
-360 VSNRLEAMAKE
+360 VSNRLEAMAAE

-389 ETDDVNVA
+389 ETNDVNLAVA
-397 IAIASGALDTVLGP
+397 ISSGALDLVLGP
-411 AASLV
+411 AAKV
-416 KQGVKGSI
+416 AKEGVKGFIKS
-424 QAMGKKGAT
+424 AGRAGAT
-433 KEALKELPKQA
+433 KEVIKEIPKQSGQEFIA
-444 GEEFV
+444 G
-449 AGSLQEGAQ
+449 AGQEGAQ

-466 ERKKFATAETAKEM
+466 ERKKFATVETAKEM
-480 FESGAAEA
+480 FESGAKEA
-488 AGSLGPTAGMGAIRV
+488 AGSIAPTAGLGAINI
-503 ARTPGAEKATVED
+503 ATTPGASKTTTEEK
-516 ATKIEPTLEPETE
+516 TKIEPIFEPETE
-529 QKQEQ
+529 QEQ

-543 ALKDAIAA
+543 ALKDALAKRRKPAA
-551 KVKVQSAP
+551 EEQSAP
-559 PTVVSEAAPI
+559 ATVVSEAAPI

-581 AAILERRGF
+581 AAQLERRGI
-590 DPDDALKIATAR
+590 DPADALRMATDR
-602 LGGTPEVTQTNAPIE
+602 LGGTPEVTETNAPIE
-617 KGAEDV
+617 EGTEDV
-623 TESISEAGG
+623 TKPISETGG
-632 ESPAV
+632 ESPAL

-645 PPTAGVGEAKR
+645 PTTTGVREAER

-664 DVTESTEGKGTES
+664 DVAEPTEGKGTEP
-677 VAVNEDWKS
+677 VAITDEEAYAKRTKDDPTAPAYSDTDARIKRIAD
-686 LGQVQRYEEPGVGRA
+686 RYEQAGDTGTAMLVR
-701 TTDKPHGIYTTPA
+701 
-714 NVESPHKNLGGER
+714 
-727 STWDI
+727 DI
-732 NKDANVLDVTSLAGP
+732 PNKRRPSLAET
-747 DVAMRKSAV
+747 A
-756 GAGAG
+756 
-761 VAAAKKLLGADHFAI
+761 
-776 LKGMNKDELI
+776 ELEI
-786 AAASAQFPSVD
+786 DQDQIFKERAEKASTET
-797 FSKYYDAQE
+797 K
-806 VMEALGA
+806 
-813 QLAKRAG
+813 
-820 HDAIWQA
+820 I
-827 DKDPAFSEFVALTDN
+827 
-842 AMTPT
+842 

-858 TKTVKTTQE
+858 TETVKTTQE
-867 GQAASTAGAV
+867 GQAASTAGEV
-877 SGKTRGRPKAEITEE
+877 SKGKRGRPKADITEE
-892 QRAEKEKGRKEGRAD
+892 KRAEKEKARTEARAD
-907 YMKGERALPKLQTDL
+907 YMKGERALPKLQADL

-937 EGLTNAQN
+937 EGLKNAEN
-945 EKRAAK
+945 DKRAAK
-951 RDAIN
+951 RNAIN

-970 GTRVKAA
+970 GNRIKAA

-993 AGRKYKEK
+993 AGRKYKAQ
-1001 ERVNKSTA
+1001 ERINKSSA

-1018 EGFKKAKNA
+1018 EGFNKAKNA
-1027 SQALG
+1027 AQALTR
-1032 QVIKTGTGFQK
+1032 VIKTGTGFQK
-1043 FLAKRLRPLVAGVKF
+1043 FLAKRLRSLVAGVNF

-1075 ESWGNE
+1075 EAWGN
-1081 DSRARGVYFE
+1081 DNSRARGVYFE
-1091 NTATGERAIF
+1091 NTATGERTIF
-1101 VRGSSAGGFQ
+1101 VRGASAGSFQ

-1151 YNDLLAVMNNAKDEY
+1151 YNDLIAVMNNAKDEY

-1178 MFYLKTVSGVFSNPH
+1178 MYYLKTVSGVFSNPH

-1211 AYGFEEESGFFTRF
+1211 AYGFEEETGFFNRF

-1235 ATDTVNALSDLIVVT
+1235 ATDTINALSDLIVVT

-1266 KADKANAVREARVGK
+1266 KADKANAIREARVGK
-1281 IYTQTPKMPQ
+1281 VYTQTPKMPEESN
-1291 PTTAVIQETQEQ
+1291 AVIQETQAD
-1303 IEEKVQ
+1303 IEERVQ

-1316 KSRDAEETAKQ
+1316 RSRDAEEAAKN
-1327 ASLLYALRDPKK
+1327 ASLLFALRDPKK
-1339 ILPALNRLWKV
+1339 ILPAINRLWKS
-1350 MDRAQMKAVLVPLH
+1350 MDRVQVKTVLAQMN
-1364 IDVAASWGS
+1364 IDVSASWGS

-1386 QKMAGMTQILM
+1386 QKMAGLTNILL
-1397 EAAADISTDAMRV
+1397 ESAADISTDAMRV

-1421 QDVALA
+1421 ETVALA
-1427 ATLKR
+1427 ATLQR

-1437 KSATRRSAILDKMFN
+1437 KSATRRSVTLDNMFN
-1452 GLTPDGQRVY
+1452 GLTEGGQRVY
-1462 KEMRDH
+1462 TEMRDH

-1556 GIAKGDITTGNN
+1556 GIPKNYITTGNN
-1568 IADLRKDTYQKSDLL
+1568 VADLRKETYQKSDLL
-1583 KDVFA
+1583 KDVFT

-1618 NSFRGQFVERGN
+1618 NSFRGQFSERQN
-1630 ITGFS
+1630 VTGFS
-1635 TDVLRGFNETSV
+1635 TDVLRGFNETAV

-1683 DDMERRVSSALNPR
+1683 DDMERRVVSELNPR
-1697 ERGLAD
+1697 ERDGFD

-1732 QTGAVILGARHGYKE
+1732 QTGVVILGARHGFAQAFTE
-1747 TAVELG
+1747 IG

-1786 ALNEEEKRAVQQM
+1786 NLNEEEKRAVQQM
-1799 RARAVTSSTYASE
+1799 RLRAVTASTYASE

-1836 SMTFG
+1836 SVTFG
-1841 LLHSADRIAREVVWL
+1841 LLHSADRMAREIVWI

-1864 KGKSPEESVDQA
+1864 KGKTFEEAVDQA

-1885 NFSDYAKSELMKA
+1885 NFSEYAKPAIMKA
-1898 PGGRLMLQFT
+1898 PGGRLALQFMT
-1908 TYAINIATLLI
+1908 FALNIMVLLI

-1942 GTLSSTALI
+1942 GVLSSTALI
-1951 GGVTALPAFS
+1951 AGVTGLPFYG

-1973 KERPQELKDLDR
+1973 KERPQGLKDLDR
-1985 ETWFTQV
+1985 DTWFTQV
-1992 YLPEVLGDVTVAGY
+1992 YLPEVLGDVTIAGY

-2071 DAYDAFIQG
+2071 DAYDAFQQG
-2080 DQQKAIE
+2080 DTQRGLE
-2087 KIAPA
+2087 KMAPA
-2092 IVRNIVVAN
+2092 IARNIIVAN
-2101 KYEKEGAKDSKGAV
+2101 KYAKEGAKDTKGAV

-2177 EYAKINNDIN
+2177 EYAKINKDIN
-2187 KRFNLLYP
+2187 ERFNRMYP
-2195 SKRIDEIEKSLETR
+2195 SKRIEEIEKSLETR

-2221 ITEQNAAFAYE
+2221 ITEQNAPFAYE

-2238 KALQE
+2238 KALRE
-2243 KEKEGAKRIELK
+2243 KEIEGAKRIELE
-2255 NMASDRK
+2255 NMASNRK

>member
-1 MPIYEYKGLHY
+1 MADNISFDDLIPSKQTDKSAPPKGI
-12 DIDTDDAAAAK
+12 DISFDDLIPK
-23 AKILGFLGSQG
+23 Q
-34 QPAPAPTPAPV
+34 TE

-51 PAPVAAPAPTPVE
+51 PDPDAETQKLARLAANPPAAQNTNPALQPSGATPPTAPAPVAQ
-64 EPATYDYTP
+64 
-73 LAKATKYQN
+73 K
-82 APTKDGRVTTFNYE
+82 
-96 KGDVTPNI
+96 
-104 SNTFYDRKGVAVTR
+104 
-118 GPAQSDADWAA
+118 
-129 MRAAREAEPA
+129 
-139 GTFARPGDV
+139 
-148 VAPRW
+148 
-153 RDLSAPAPA
+153 
-162 PTPAIPVAQRPA
+162 PA
-174 AQSFLPPQ
+174 AQSFLPPSDLGARLAAQ
-182 APKPEPDKSFSPVE
+182 EAKRAEFSPLE
-196 EISKGA
+196 EGSKA
-202 IGAATVGIPSS
+202 IASAATIGIPSS

-227 NTIQRLQLLD
+227 NTIQRLELLD

-252 DPQARA
+252 DPQVRA

-263 PDVRSRLRE
+263 SDVRSRLRE
-272 SINKDL
+272 SITKDL
-278 TKNQEFV
+278 TNNKEFV
-285 NASLSLLAQYQREGQ
+285 NASLSLLSQYQRENQ
-300 KYAGRQEK
+300 KYKPRQEK
-308 VLESESAADFGNWLT
+308 LLEAESAADFGNWLASSM
-323 NKIGA
+323 GS
-328 GAVYAVPS
+328 GAVYAIPS
-336 IIAAITTKQPGLFV
+336 IIAAITTKQPGLLAF
-350 LGTGMGYTEA
+350 GTSMGYSEA
-360 VSNRLEAMAKE
+360 VSNRLEAMAAE

-389 ETDDVNVA
+389 ETDDVNLA
-397 IAIASGALDTVLGP
+397 IAISSGALDLVLGP
-411 AASLV
+411 AAKV
-416 KQGVKGSI
+416 AKEGVKGFI
-424 QAMGKKGAT
+424 KAAGRAGAV
-433 KEALKELPKQA
+433 KEVAKEFPKQF
-444 GEEFV
+444 GQEFV
-449 AGSLQEGAQ
+449 AGAGQEGAQ

-466 ERKKFATAETAKEM
+466 ERKKFATIETAKEM
-480 FESGAAEA
+480 FESGAKEGV
-488 AGSLGPTAGMGAIRV
+488 GSIAPTAGLGAINI
-503 ARTPGAEKATVED
+503 ARTPSAAKPVEEKE
-516 ATKIEPTLEPETE
+516 KIEPTFDAGLEKE
-529 QKQEQ
+529 QDQ

-543 ALKDAIAA
+543 ALKDALAKRMKPAA
-551 KVKVQSAP
+551 TEQPAP
-559 PTVVSEAAPI
+559 ATVVSEAAPI

-581 AAILERRGF
+581 AAQLERRGI
-590 DPDDALKIATAR
+590 DPADALKIATAR
-602 LGGTPEVTQTNAPIE
+602 LGGTPEVTETNAPIE
-617 KGAEDV
+617 EGAKDV
-623 TESISEAGG
+623 TEPISEAGG
-632 ESPAV
+632 ESTAL

-645 PPTAGVGEAKR
+645 STTTGFGDLER
-656 DGVVSTRP
+656 DGMVSTRT
-664 DVTESTEGKGTES
+664 DVTESTEGKGTEP
-677 VAVNEDWKS
+677 VAVTDEEAYAKRTKDDPTAPAYNDTDARIKR
-686 LGQVQRYEEPGVGRA
+686 VADRYEQAGDTGMAMLVRNIPNKRRPSYEETAGLEIDQDQTLKERA
-701 TTDKPHGIYTTPA
+701 EKAPAKTDADVTDNIISLDKKRKQRVAEIEDAARAKWNAELFNEALQNQLNVLTDLYVKGIATDEDVNNFESAIDNSDDSMVAVAKIGKLLAPLKKASRAAEQQRIETPA
-714 NVESPHKNLGGER
+714 
-727 STWDI
+727 
-732 NKDANVLDVTSLAGP
+732 ANEE
-747 DVAMRKSAV
+747 
-756 GAGAG
+756 
-761 VAAAKKLLGADHFAI
+761 I
-776 LKGMNKDELI
+776 I
-786 AAASAQFPSVD
+786 
-797 FSKYYDAQE
+797 
-806 VMEALGA
+806 
-813 QLAKRAG
+813 
-820 HDAIWQA
+820 
-827 DKDPAFSEFVALTDN
+827 
-842 AMTPT
+842 T
-847 ETKGADVGTET
+847 ETKGAELGTET
-858 TKTVKTTQE
+858 TETVKTTQE
-867 GQAASTAGAV
+867 GQAASTAAGV
-877 SGKTRGRPKAEITEE
+877 SKGKRGRPRADITEE
-892 QRAEKEKGRKEGRAD
+892 QRAEKEKARTEGRAD
-907 YMKGERALPKLQTDL
+907 YMKGERALPKLQADL

-970 GTRVKAA
+970 GGRVKAA

-993 AGRKYKEK
+993 AGRKYKDK
-1001 ERVNKSTA
+1001 ERVNKSSA

-1018 EGFKKAKNA
+1018 EGFNKAKNA
-1027 SQALG
+1027 AQALTR
-1032 QVIKTGTGFQK
+1032 VIKTGTGFQK
-1043 FLAKRLRPLVAGVKF
+1043 YLAKRLRSLVAGVNF
-1058 VVVEETD
+1058 VVVEESD

-1075 ESWGNE
+1075 EAWGN
-1081 DSRARGVYFE
+1081 DNSRARGVYFE
-1091 NTATGERAIF
+1091 NTATGERTIF
-1101 VRGSSAGGFQ
+1101 VRGASAGSFQ

-1151 YNDLLAVMNNAKDEY
+1151 YNDLIAVMNNAKDEY

-1266 KADKANAVREARVGK
+1266 KADKANAIREARVGK
-1281 IYTQTPKMPQ
+1281 VYTQTPKMPEES
-1291 PTTAVIQETQEQ
+1291 TAVIQETQAD
-1303 IEEKVQ
+1303 IEERVQ

-1316 KSRDAEETAKQ
+1316 RSRDAEETAKQ
-1327 ASLLYALRDPKK
+1327 ASLLFALRNPKK
-1339 ILPALNRLWKV
+1339 ILPALNRLWKS
-1350 MDRAQMKAVLVPLH
+1350 MDRVQMKAVLAQMN
-1364 IDVAASWGS
+1364 IDVSASWGS

-1386 QKMAGMTQILM
+1386 QKMAGLTQILM
-1397 EAAADISTDAMRV
+1397 ESAADISTDAMRV

-1421 QDVALA
+1421 ENVALA
-1427 ATLKR
+1427 ATLQG

-1437 KSATRRSAILDKMFN
+1437 KSATRRSVTLDNMFK
-1452 GLTPDGQRVY
+1452 GLTSDGQRVY
-1462 KEMRDH
+1462 TEMRDH
-1468 LNDMTDY
+1468 LNDMSDY
-1475 YMLLLEESINKEN
+1475 YMFLLEESINAEN

-1556 GIAKGDITTGNN
+1556 GIPKSSITTGNN
-1568 IADLRKDTYQKSDLL
+1568 VADLRKDTYQKSDLL
-1583 KDVFA
+1583 KDVFT

-1618 NSFRGQFVERGN
+1618 NSFRGQFVERKN

-1669 RDSAKGRP
+1669 RSSAVGRP

-1683 DDMERRVSSALNPR
+1683 DDMERRVVSELNPR
-1697 ERGLAD
+1697 ERGGFD

-1714 ITYLSGPSTA
+1714 VTYLSGPSTA

-1732 QTGAVILGARHGYKE
+1732 QTGVVILGARYGYGKAFAE
-1747 TAVELG
+1747 IG
-1753 KMSKFWDEF
+1753 KMAKFWDEY

-1786 ALNEEEKRAVQQM
+1786 NLNEEEKRAVQQM
-1799 RARAVTSSTYASE
+1799 RLRAVTASTYASE

-1841 LLHSADRIAREVVWL
+1841 LLHSADRMAREIVWI

-1864 KGKSPEESVDQA
+1864 TKTFEEAVDQA

-1885 NFSDYAKSELMKA
+1885 NFSEYAKPAIMKA
-1898 PGGRLMLQFT
+1898 PGGRLALQFMT
-1908 TYAINIATLLI
+1908 FALNIMVLLI

-1951 GGVTALPAFS
+1951 AGVTGLPFYG

-1985 ETWFTQV
+1985 DTWFTQV
-1992 YLPEVLGDVTVAGY
+1992 YLPEILGDVTVAGY

-2071 DAYDAFIQG
+2071 DAYDALQQG
-2080 DQQKAIE
+2080 DQRKALE
-2087 KIAPA
+2087 KVAPA
-2092 IVRNIVVAN
+2092 ILRNIVVAE
-2101 KYEKEGAKDSKGAV
+2101 KYQKEGAKDNKGAV
-2115 LAKPEAFDKWDYY
+2115 IAKPEAFDKWDYY

-2170 YRNKDIK
+2170 YRNKDMK
-2177 EYAKINNDIN
+2177 EYSKINNDIN
-2187 KRFNLLYP
+2187 KRFNLMYP

-2209 AEARGKSWRGVE
+2209 QEARGKSWRGVE

-2238 KALQE
+2238 KAIQE
-2243 KEKEGAKRIELK
+2243 KEKEGAKRLELR

>member
-34 QPAPAPTPAPV
+34 QPAPAPVAP
-45 AAPAPA
+45 PA
-51 PAPVAAPAPTPVE
+51 PAPVAAPAPA
-64 EPATYDYTP
+64 EPAEGPDAYDYTP

-82 APTKDGRVTTFNYE
+82 APTKDGKSRRYEYE

-118 GPAQSDADWAA
+118 GLTQSDADWAA
-129 MRAAREAEPA
+129 MRAANEAEPA
-139 GTFARPGDV
+139 STFARPGDV
-148 VAPRW
+148 VAPRY

-162 PTPAIPVAQRPA
+162 PTKATPVAQRPA

-182 APKPEPDKSFSPVE
+182 APKPEPDKSFSPIE
-196 EISKGA
+196 ELSKGA
-202 IGAATVGIPSS
+202 VGAATVGIPSS

-247 NELPR
+247 NDLPR

-272 SINKDL
+272 SINNDL
-278 TKNQEFV
+278 TKNQAFV
-285 NASLSLLAQYQREGQ
+285 NTSLSLLAQYQREGQ

-350 LGTGMGYTEA
+350 LGTGMGYSEA

-397 IAIASGALDTVLGP
+397 VAIASGALDTVLGP

-503 ARTPGAEKATVED
+503 ARTPGAEKATVEEK
-516 ATKIEPTLEPETE
+516 TKIEPTLEPETE
-529 QKQEQ
+529 QEQ
-534 PAPPVDKRQ
+534 PAPPIDKRQ
-543 ALKDAIAA
+543 ALKDAIAKRRKPA
-551 KVKVQSAP
+551 AEEQSAP

-602 LGGTPEVTQTNAPIE
+602 LGGTPEVTETNAPIE
-617 KGAEDV
+617 EGAKDA

-632 ESPAV
+632 ESPAL
-637 SAQSADNV
+637 STQSADNV
-645 PPTAGVGEAKR
+645 STTTGVGEAKR
-656 DGVVSTRP
+656 DGMVSTRP
-664 DVTESTEGKGTES
+664 DVTESAEGKGTES
-677 VAVNEDWKS
+677 VAVADADVTDNIISLDEKRKQRVAEIEDAARAKWNAELFNEALQNQLKVLTDLHVKGIATDEDVNNFES
-686 LGQVQRYEEPGVGRA
+686 AIDNSDDSMVAVAKIGKLLAPLKKASRAAEQQRIE
-701 TTDKPHGIYTTPA
+701 TPA
-714 NVESPHKNLGGER
+714 
-727 STWDI
+727 
-732 NKDANVLDVTSLAGP
+732 ANEE
-747 DVAMRKSAV
+747 
-756 GAGAG
+756 
-761 VAAAKKLLGADHFAI
+761 I
-776 LKGMNKDELI
+776 I
-786 AAASAQFPSVD
+786 
-797 FSKYYDAQE
+797 
-806 VMEALGA
+806 
-813 QLAKRAG
+813 
-820 HDAIWQA
+820 
-827 DKDPAFSEFVALTDN
+827 
-842 AMTPT
+842 T

-858 TKTVKTTQE
+858 TETIETTQE
-867 GQAASTAGAV
+867 RQAASTAGAV
-877 SGKTRGRPKAEITEE
+877 TGKQRGRPKADITEE
-892 QRAEKEKGRKEGRAD
+892 KRAEKEKARTEARAD
-907 YMKGERALPKLQTDL
+907 YMKGERALPKLQADL

-937 EGLTNAQN
+937 EGLKNAEN
-945 EKRAAK
+945 DKRAAK
-951 RDAIN
+951 RNAIN

-970 GTRVKAA
+970 GNRVKAA

-993 AGRKYKEK
+993 AGRKYKAQ
-1001 ERVNKSTA
+1001 ERINKSSA

-1018 EGFKKAKNA
+1018 EGFNKAKNA
-1027 SQALG
+1027 AQALTR
-1032 QVIKTGTGFQK
+1032 VIKTGTGFQK
-1043 FLAKRLRPLVAGVKF
+1043 FLAKRLRSLVAGVNF

-1075 ESWGNE
+1075 EAWGN
-1081 DSRARGVYFE
+1081 DNSRARGVYFE
-1091 NTATGERAIF
+1091 NTATGERTIF
-1101 VRGSSAGGFQ
+1101 VRGASAGSFQ

-1151 YNDLLAVMNNAKDEY
+1151 YNDLIAVMNNAKDEY

-1281 IYTQTPKMPQ
+1281 VYAQTPKMPEESN
-1291 PTTAVIQETQEQ
+1291 AVIQETQAD
-1303 IEEKVQ
+1303 IEERVQ

-1316 KSRDAEETAKQ
+1316 RSRDAEETAKQ
-1327 ASLLYALRDPKK
+1327 ASLLFALRNPKK
-1339 ILPALNRLWKV
+1339 ILPAINRLVKS
-1350 MDRAQMKAVLVPLH
+1350 MDRVQLKVVLAQMN
-1364 IDVAASWGS
+1364 IDVSASWGS

-1386 QKMAGMTQILM
+1386 QKMAGLTNILL
-1397 EAAADISTDAMRV
+1397 ESAADISTDAMRV

-1421 QDVALA
+1421 ETVALA
-1427 ATLKR
+1427 ATLQR

-1437 KSATRRSAILDKMFN
+1437 KSATRRSVTLDNMFN
-1452 GLTPDGQRVY
+1452 GLTEGGQRVY
-1462 KEMRDH
+1462 TEMRDH

-1545 RDALAEQFVAD
+1545 RDALEEQFVAD
-1556 GIAKGDITTGNN
+1556 GIPKNYITTGNN
-1568 IADLRKDTYQKSDLL
+1568 VADLRKETYQKSDLL
-1583 KDVFA
+1583 KDVFT

-1618 NSFRGQFVERGN
+1618 NSFRGQFSERQN
-1630 ITGFS
+1630 VTGFS

-1683 DDMERRVSSALNPR
+1683 DDMERRVVSELNPK
-1697 ERGLAD
+1697 ERSGFD

-1714 ITYLSGPSTA
+1714 VTYLSAPSTA

-1732 QTGAVILGARHGYKE
+1732 QTGAVILGARHGYAQ
-1747 TAVELG
+1747 TFAELG

-1799 RARAVTSSTYASE
+1799 RLRAVTASTYASE

-1841 LLHSADRIAREVVWL
+1841 LLHSADRMAREIVWI

-1864 KGKSPEESVDQA
+1864 KGKTFEEAVDQA

-1885 NFSDYAKSELMKA
+1885 NFSEYAKPAIMKV
-1898 PGGRLMLQFT
+1898 PGGRLALQFMT
-1908 TYAINIATLLI
+1908 FALNIMVLLI

-1942 GTLSSTALI
+1942 GVLSSTTLI
-1951 GGVTALPAFS
+1951 AGVTGLPFYG

-1985 ETWFTQV
+1985 DTWFTQV
-1992 YLPEVLGDVTVAGY
+1992 YLPEILGDVTVAGY
-2006 KLGDLSDLVSKG
+2006 KLGDLSELVSKG

-2036 MFFRDIKETQN
+2036 MFFRDIKETQS

-2071 DAYDAFIQG
+2071 DAYDAFQQG
-2080 DQQKAIE
+2080 DQQKALE
-2087 KIAPA
+2087 KVAPA
-2092 IVRNIVVAN
+2092 ILRNIVVAN
-2101 KYEKEGAKDSKGAV
+2101 KYAKEGAKDNKGAV
-2115 LAKPEAFDKWDYY
+2115 IAKPEAFDKWDYY

-2177 EYAKINNDIN
+2177 EYAKINKDIN
-2187 KRFNLLYP
+2187 ERFNRMYP

-2221 ITEQNAAFAYE
+2221 ITEQNAPFAYE

-2238 KALQE
+2238 KALRE
-2243 KEKEGAKRIELK
+2243 KEIEGAKRIELE
-2255 NMASDRK
+2255 NMASNRK

>member
-34 QPAPAPTPAPV
+34 QPAPAPVAP
-45 AAPAPA
+45 PA
-51 PAPVAAPAPTPVE
+51 PAPVAAPAPA
-64 EPATYDYTP
+64 EPAEGPDAYDYTP

-82 APTKDGRVTTFNYE
+82 APTKDGKSRRYEYE

-118 GPAQSDADWAA
+118 GLTQSDADWAA
-129 MRAAREAEPA
+129 MRAANEAEPA
-139 GTFARPGDV
+139 STFARPGDV
-148 VAPRW
+148 VAPRY

-162 PTPAIPVAQRPA
+162 PTKATPVAQRPA

-182 APKPEPDKSFSPVE
+182 APKPEPDKSFSPIE
-196 EISKGA
+196 ELSKGA
-202 IGAATVGIPSS
+202 VGAATVGIPSS

-247 NELPR
+247 NDLPR

-272 SINKDL
+272 SINNDL
-278 TKNQEFV
+278 TKNQAFV
-285 NASLSLLAQYQREGQ
+285 NTSLSLLAQYQREGQ

-350 LGTGMGYTEA
+350 LGTGMGYSEA

-397 IAIASGALDTVLGP
+397 VAIASGALDTVLGP

-503 ARTPGAEKATVED
+503 ARTPGAEKATVEEK
-516 ATKIEPTLEPETE
+516 TKIEPTLEPETE
-529 QKQEQ
+529 QEQ
-534 PAPPVDKRQ
+534 PAPPIDKRQ
-543 ALKDAIAA
+543 ALKDAIAKRRKPA
-551 KVKVQSAP
+551 AEEQSAP

-602 LGGTPEVTQTNAPIE
+602 LGGTPEVTETNAPIE
-617 KGAEDV
+617 EGAKDA

-632 ESPAV
+632 ESPAL
-637 SAQSADNV
+637 STQSADNV
-645 PPTAGVGEAKR
+645 STTTGVGEAKR
-656 DGVVSTRP
+656 DGMVSTRP
-664 DVTESTEGKGTES
+664 DVTESAEGKGTES
-677 VAVNEDWKS
+677 VAVADADVTDNIISLDEKRKQRVAEIEDAARAKWNAELFNEALQNQLKVLTDLHVKGIATDEDVNNFES
-686 LGQVQRYEEPGVGRA
+686 AIDNSDDSMVAVAKIGKLLAPLKKASRAAEQQRIE
-701 TTDKPHGIYTTPA
+701 TPA
-714 NVESPHKNLGGER
+714 
-727 STWDI
+727 
-732 NKDANVLDVTSLAGP
+732 ANEE
-747 DVAMRKSAV
+747 
-756 GAGAG
+756 
-761 VAAAKKLLGADHFAI
+761 I
-776 LKGMNKDELI
+776 I
-786 AAASAQFPSVD
+786 
-797 FSKYYDAQE
+797 
-806 VMEALGA
+806 
-813 QLAKRAG
+813 
-820 HDAIWQA
+820 
-827 DKDPAFSEFVALTDN
+827 
-842 AMTPT
+842 T

-858 TKTVKTTQE
+858 TETIETTQE
-867 GQAASTAGAV
+867 RQAASTAGAV
-877 SGKTRGRPKAEITEE
+877 TGKQRGRPKADITEE
-892 QRAEKEKGRKEGRAD
+892 KRAEKEKARTEARAD
-907 YMKGERALPKLQTDL
+907 YMKGERALPKLQADL

-937 EGLTNAQN
+937 EGLKNAEN
-945 EKRAAK
+945 DKRAAK
-951 RDAIN
+951 RNAIN

-970 GTRVKAA
+970 GNRVKAA

-993 AGRKYKEK
+993 AGRKYKAQ
-1001 ERVNKSTA
+1001 ERINKSSA

-1018 EGFKKAKNA
+1018 EGFNKAKNA
-1027 SQALG
+1027 AQALTR
-1032 QVIKTGTGFQK
+1032 VIKTGTGFQK
-1043 FLAKRLRPLVAGVKF
+1043 FLAKRLRSLVAGVNF

-1075 ESWGNE
+1075 EAWGN
-1081 DSRARGVYFE
+1081 DNSRARGVYFE
-1091 NTATGERAIF
+1091 NTATGERTIF
-1101 VRGSSAGGFQ
+1101 VRGASAGSFQ

-1151 YNDLLAVMNNAKDEY
+1151 YNDLIAVMNNAKDEY

-1281 IYTQTPKMPQ
+1281 VYAQTPKMPEESN
-1291 PTTAVIQETQEQ
+1291 AVIQETQAD
-1303 IEEKVQ
+1303 IEERVQ

-1316 KSRDAEETAKQ
+1316 RSRDAEETAKQ
-1327 ASLLYALRDPKK
+1327 ASLLFALRNPKK
-1339 ILPALNRLWKV
+1339 ILPAINRLVKS
-1350 MDRAQMKAVLVPLH
+1350 MDRVQLKVVLAQMN
-1364 IDVAASWGS
+1364 IDVSASWGS

-1386 QKMAGMTQILM
+1386 QKMAGLTNILL
-1397 EAAADISTDAMRV
+1397 ESAADISTDAMRV

-1421 QDVALA
+1421 ETVALA
-1427 ATLKR
+1427 ATLQR

-1437 KSATRRSAILDKMFN
+1437 KSATRRSVTLDNMFN
-1452 GLTPDGQRVY
+1452 GLTEGGQRVY
-1462 KEMRDH
+1462 TEMRDH

-1545 RDALAEQFVAD
+1545 RDALEEQFVAD
-1556 GIAKGDITTGNN
+1556 GIPKNYITTGNN
-1568 IADLRKDTYQKSDLL
+1568 VADLRKETYQKSDLL
-1583 KDVFA
+1583 KDVFT

-1618 NSFRGQFVERGN
+1618 NSFRGQFSERQN
-1630 ITGFS
+1630 VTGFS

-1683 DDMERRVSSALNPR
+1683 DDMERRVVSELNPK
-1697 ERGLAD
+1697 ERSGFD

-1714 ITYLSGPSTA
+1714 VTYLSAPSTA

-1732 QTGAVILGARHGYKE
+1732 QTGAVILGARHGYAQ
-1747 TAVELG
+1747 TFAELG

-1799 RARAVTSSTYASE
+1799 RLRAVTASTYASE

-1841 LLHSADRIAREVVWL
+1841 LLHSADRMAREIVWI

-1864 KGKSPEESVDQA
+1864 KGKTFEEAVDQA

-1885 NFSDYAKSELMKA
+1885 NFSEYAKPAIMKV
-1898 PGGRLMLQFT
+1898 PGGRLALQFMT
-1908 TYAINIATLLI
+1908 FALNIMVLLI

-1942 GTLSSTALI
+1942 GVLSSTTLI
-1951 GGVTALPAFS
+1951 AGVTGLPFYG

-1985 ETWFTQV
+1985 DTWFTQV
-1992 YLPEVLGDVTVAGY
+1992 YLPEILGDVTVAGY
-2006 KLGDLSDLVSKG
+2006 KLGDLSELVSKG

-2036 MFFRDIKETQN
+2036 MFFRDIKETQS

-2071 DAYDAFIQG
+2071 DAYDAFQQG
-2080 DQQKAIE
+2080 DTQKGIE

-2092 IVRNIVVAN
+2092 IARNIIVAN
-2101 KYEKEGAKDSKGAV
+2101 KYAKEGAKDNKGAV
-2115 LAKPEAFDKWDYY
+2115 IAKPEAFDKWDYY

-2177 EYAKINNDIN
+2177 EYAKINKDIN
-2187 KRFNLLYP
+2187 ERFNRMYP

-2221 ITEQNAAFAYE
+2221 ITEQNAPFAYE

-2238 KALQE
+2238 KALRE
-2243 KEKEGAKRIELK
+2243 KEIEGAKRIELE
-2255 NMASDRK
+2255 NMASNRK

>member
-12 DIDTDDAAAAK
+12 DIDTDNAAAAK

-34 QPAPAPTPAPV
+34 QPAPAP
-45 AAPAPA
+45 AAA
-51 PAPVAAPAPTPVE
+51 PAPVAAPAPTPTPVAEPAE
-64 EPATYDYTP
+64 EPDAFDYTP

-118 GPAQSDADWAA
+118 GPTQSDESWAA
-129 MRAAREAEPA
+129 TRRAREAEPA
-139 GTFARPGDV
+139 STFARPGDV
-148 VAPRW
+148 VAPRY

-162 PTPAIPVAQRPA
+162 PTKATPVAQRPA

-182 APKPEPDKSFSPVE
+182 APKPEPDKSFSPIE
-196 EISKGA
+196 EGSKA
-202 IGAATVGIPSS
+202 IASAATIGIPSS

-237 KIDKGEIKSP
+237 QIDKGQIKSP

-252 DPQARA
+252 DPQARM
-258 YFASG
+258 YFASN
-263 PDVRSRLRE
+263 PEVRGRLRE
-272 SINKDL
+272 SITKDL
-278 TKNQEFV
+278 TNNKEFV
-285 NASLSLLAQYQREGQ
+285 NASLSLLAQYQRENQ
-300 KYAGRQEK
+300 KYKPRQEK
-308 VLESESAADFGNWLT
+308 LLEAESAADFGNWLASS
-323 NKIGA
+323 IGS
-328 GAVYAVPS
+328 GAVYAIPS
-336 IIAAITTKQPGLFV
+336 IIAAITTKQPGLLAF
-350 LGTGMGYTEA
+350 GTSMGYSEA
-360 VSNRLEAMAKE
+360 VSNRLEAMAAE

-389 ETDDVNVA
+389 ETDDVNLA
-397 IAIASGALDTVLGP
+397 IAISSGALDLVLGP
-411 AASLV
+411 AAKV
-416 KQGVKGSI
+416 AKEGVKGFI
-424 QAMGKKGAT
+424 KAAGRAGAI
-433 KEALKELPKQA
+433 KEVAKEFPKQF
-444 GEEFV
+444 GQEFV
-449 AGSLQEGAQ
+449 AGAGQEGAQ

-466 ERKKFATAETAKEM
+466 ERKKFATIETAKEM
-480 FESGAAEA
+480 FESGAKEGV
-488 AGSLGPTAGMGAIRV
+488 GSIAPTAGLGAINI
-503 ARTPGAEKATVED
+503 ARTPGAEKTTVEE
-516 ATKIEPTLEPETE
+516 ATKIEPTFEPETE
-529 QKQEQ
+529 QEQ

-543 ALKDAIAA
+543 ALKDALA
-551 KVKVQSAP
+551 KRIKPAVEEQSAP
-559 PTVVSEAAPI
+559 ATVVSEAATT
-569 KEQATPEQIKEA
+569 QVTPEQIKEA
-581 AAILERRGF
+581 AAQLERRGI
-590 DPDDALKIATAR
+590 DPADALKIATAR
-602 LGGTPEVTQTNAPIE
+602 LGGTPEVTETNAPIE
-617 KGAEDV
+617 EGAEDA
-623 TESISEAGG
+623 TKPISEAGG
-632 ESPAV
+632 ESTAL

-645 PPTAGVGEAKR
+645 PATAGVGEVKR
-656 DGVVSTRP
+656 DGVVPARA
-664 DVTESTEGKGTES
+664 DVTEPVEGERAEP
-677 VAVNEDWKS
+677 VAVTDADVTDNIIS
-686 LGQVQRYEEPGVGRA
+686 LGEKRKQRIVEIEDAARA
-701 TTDKPHGIYTTPA
+701 KWNAELFNESLQNQLKVLTDLHVKGIATDKDVNNFESAIDNSDDSMVAVAKIGKLLAPLKKASRAAEQQRIETPA
-714 NVESPHKNLGGER
+714 
-727 STWDI
+727 
-732 NKDANVLDVTSLAGP
+732 ANEE
-747 DVAMRKSAV
+747 
-756 GAGAG
+756 
-761 VAAAKKLLGADHFAI
+761 I
-776 LKGMNKDELI
+776 I
-786 AAASAQFPSVD
+786 
-797 FSKYYDAQE
+797 
-806 VMEALGA
+806 
-813 QLAKRAG
+813 
-820 HDAIWQA
+820 
-827 DKDPAFSEFVALTDN
+827 
-842 AMTPT
+842 T
-847 ETKGADVGTET
+847 ETKGAELG
-858 TKTVKTTQE
+858 TKTPEAVQAKEE
-867 GQAASTAGAV
+867 GQEAPAAGAV
-877 SGKTRGRPKAEITEE
+877 TGKQRGRPKADITEE
-892 QRAEKEKGRKEGRAD
+892 KRAEKEKARTEGRAD
-907 YMKGERALPKLQTDL
+907 YMKGERALPKLQADL

-951 RDAIN
+951 RNAIN

-970 GTRVKAA
+970 GNRVKAA

-993 AGRKYKEK
+993 AGRKYKAQ
-1001 ERVNKSTA
+1001 ERVNKSSA

-1018 EGFKKAKNA
+1018 EGFNKAKNA
-1027 SQALG
+1027 AQALTR
-1032 QVIKTGTGFQK
+1032 VIKTGTGFQK
-1043 FLAKRLRPLVAGVKF
+1043 FLAKRLRSLVAGVNF
-1058 VVVEETD
+1058 VVVEESD

-1075 ESWGNE
+1075 EAWGN
-1081 DSRARGVYFE
+1081 DNSRARGVYFE
-1091 NTATGERAIF
+1091 NTATGERTIF
-1101 VRGSSAGGFQ
+1101 VRGASAGSFQ

-1151 YNDLLAVMNNAKDEY
+1151 YNDLIAVMNNAKDEY

-1266 KADKANAVREARVGK
+1266 KADKANAIREARVGK
-1281 IYTQTPKMPQ
+1281 VYTQTPKMPEGS
-1291 PTTAVIQETQEQ
+1291 TAVIQETQAD
-1303 IEEKVQ
+1303 IEERVQ

-1316 KSRDAEETAKQ
+1316 RSRDAEETAKQ
-1327 ASLLYALRDPKK
+1327 ASLLFALRNPKK
-1339 ILPALNRLWKV
+1339 ILPAINRLWKS
-1350 MDRAQMKAVLVPLH
+1350 MDRVQVKTVLAQMN
-1364 IDVAASWGS
+1364 IDVSASWGS

-1386 QKMAGMTQILM
+1386 QKMAGLTNILL
-1397 EAAADISTDAMRV
+1397 ESAADISTDAMRV

-1427 ATLKR
+1427 ATLQR

-1437 KSATRRSAILDKMFN
+1437 KNATRRSVTLDNMFK
-1452 GLTPDGQRVY
+1452 GLTSDGQRVY
-1462 KEMRDH
+1462 TEMRDH

-1556 GIAKGDITTGNN
+1556 GIPKSDITTGNN
-1568 IADLRKDTYQKSDLL
+1568 VADLRKETYQKSDLL
-1583 KDVFA
+1583 KDVFT

-1618 NSFRGQFVERGN
+1618 NSFRGQFSERQN
-1630 ITGFS
+1630 VTGFS
-1635 TDVLRGFNETSV
+1635 TDVLRGFNETAV

-1683 DDMERRVSSALNPR
+1683 DDMERRVVSELNPR
-1697 ERGLAD
+1697 ERDGFD

-1714 ITYLSGPSTA
+1714 VTYLSAPSTA

-1732 QTGAVILGARHGYKE
+1732 QTGVVILGARHGFAQAFTE
-1747 TAVELG
+1747 IG

-1786 ALNEEEKRAVQQM
+1786 NLNEEEKRAVQQM
-1799 RARAVTSSTYASE
+1799 RLRAVTASTYASE

-1841 LLHSADRIAREVVWL
+1841 LLHSADRMAREIVWI

-1864 KGKSPEESVDQA
+1864 KGKTFEEAVDQA

-1885 NFSDYAKSELMKA
+1885 NFSEYAKPAIMKA
-1898 PGGRLMLQFT
+1898 PGGRLALQFMT
-1908 TYAINIATLLI
+1908 FALNIMVLLI
-1919 RNFYRMIAGLNGE
+1919 RNFYRMIPGLNPE
-1932 GRAEAFKIFF
+1932 GKAEAFKIFF
-1942 GTLSSTALI
+1942 GVLSSTTLI
-1951 GGVTALPAFS
+1951 AGVTGLPFYS

-1985 ETWFTQV
+1985 DTWFTQV
-1992 YLPEVLGDVTVAGY
+1992 YLPEILGDVTVAGY
-2006 KLGDLSDLVSKG
+2006 KLGDLSELVSKG

-2036 MFFRDIKETQN
+2036 MFFRDIKETQS

-2071 DAYDAFIQG
+2071 DAYDAFQQG
-2080 DQQKAIE
+2080 DQQKALE
-2087 KIAPA
+2087 KVAPA
-2092 IVRNIVVAN
+2092 ILRNIVVAE
-2101 KYEKEGAKDSKGAV
+2101 KYKKEGAKDNKGAV
-2115 LAKPEAFDKWDYY
+2115 LAKPEAFDNWDYY

-2150 AIEKRIENER
+2150 AIQKRIENER

-2170 YRNKDIK
+2170 YRNQDLK
-2177 EYAKINNDIN
+2177 EYAKINKDITE
-2187 KRFNLLYP
+2187 RFNRMYP
-2195 SKRIDEIEKSLETR
+2195 SMRIDEIEKSLKTR
-2209 AEARGKSWRGVE
+2209 QEARGKSWRGIE
-2221 ITEQNAAFAYE
+2221 LDKQNAAFAYE
-2232 AGKASR
+2232 AAQASR
-2238 KALQE
+2238 KALKE
-2243 KEKEGAKRIELK
+2243 KEIEGAKRIELE
-2255 NMASDRK
+2255 NMATNRK

>member
-1 MPIYEYKGLHY
+1 L
-12 DIDTDDAAAAK
+12 
-23 AKILGFLGSQG
+23 
-34 QPAPAPTPAPV
+34 QPTQQVAPTPA
-45 AAPAPA
+45 
-51 PAPVAAPAPTPVE
+51 T
-64 EPATYDYTP
+64 
-73 LAKATKYQN
+73 
-82 APTKDGRVTTFNYE
+82 
-96 KGDVTPNI
+96 
-104 SNTFYDRKGVAVTR
+104 
-118 GPAQSDADWAA
+118 
-129 MRAAREAEPA
+129 
-139 GTFARPGDV
+139 
-148 VAPRW
+148 
-153 RDLSAPAPA
+153 
-162 PTPAIPVAQRPA
+162 PVAQRPA
-174 AQSFLPPQ
+174 AQSFLPPSDLGARLAAQ
-182 APKPEPDKSFSPVE
+182 EAKRAEFSPLDE
-196 EISKGA
+196 ASKA
-202 IGAATVGIPSS
+202 VASAATIGLPSM
-213 VEQFKLAG
+213 VEQLKLAG
-221 SAEVLG
+221 SADVLS
-227 NTIQRLQLLD
+227 NTIQQMQLLD
-237 KIDKGEIKSP
+237 KIDKGEVKSP

-252 DPQARA
+252 DPQVRA
-258 YFASG
+258 YFASN
-263 PDVRSRLRE
+263 PEVRGRLRE

-278 TKNQEFV
+278 ANNKEFV
-285 NASLSLLAQYQREGQ
+285 NASLNLLSQYQRENQ
-300 KYAGRQEK
+300 KYKPRQEK
-308 VLESESAADFGNWLT
+308 LLEVESAADFGNWLAS
-323 NKIGA
+323 KMGA

-336 IIAAITTKQPGLFV
+336 ILTALVTKRPGLTAF
-350 LGTGMGYTEA
+350 GTGMGYSEA
-360 VSNRLEAMAKE
+360 VSNRLEAMAAE
-371 LKSLP
+371 LKTLP
-376 PEERAA
+376 PEQRAA

-389 ETDDVNVA
+389 ETDDVNLAVA
-397 IAIASGALDTVLGP
+397 VFSGALDVVLGP
-411 AASLV
+411 ASKVA
-416 KQGVKGSI
+416 KEGIKGFI
-424 QAMGKKGAT
+424 TAAGKKGA
-433 KEALKELPKQA
+433 LKEVAKEFPKNFGQ
-444 GEEFV
+444 EFV
-449 AGSLQEGAQ
+449 AGFGQESAQ

-466 ERKKFATAETAKEM
+466 EREKFATMQTLKEGI
-480 FESGAAEA
+480 ESGAAEG
-488 AGSLGPTAGMGAIRV
+488 AGSVGPTAAIGAIKV
-503 ARTPGAEKATVED
+503 ARTPSAVKPVE
-516 ATKIEPTLEPETE
+516 AKEKIEPTFDTGLD
-529 QKQEQ
+529 QEQ

-543 ALKDAIAA
+543 ALKDALAKRRKPAA
-551 KVKVQSAP
+551 EEQSAP

-569 KEQATPEQIKEA
+569 KEQATSEQIKEA
-581 AAILERRGF
+581 AAQLERRGI

-602 LGGTPEVTQTNAPIE
+602 LGGTPEVTETNAPIE
-617 KGAEDV
+617 EGAKDA

-632 ESPAV
+632 ESPAL
-637 SAQSADNV
+637 STQSADDV
-645 PPTAGVGEAKR
+645 STTAGVGEVKR
-656 DGVVSTRP
+656 DGMVSPRT

-677 VAVNEDWKS
+677 VAVELTPESVKS
-686 LGQVQRYEEPGVGRA
+686 MTDEQLKTQLNNINLRDKEYELVKAESDKRKEPAKPVATDEEAYVERTKDDATAPAYSNTDARIKRIADRYEQAGDKEFANSIRNISSQRRPSYEETAKLEKAQDQEFADKAREQSFQTKKADAQSTARSNARTAFDQVNDPQYKGSIDAAVDDYRQNVVDTLLEQGLKNDPDFEALRDAAERA
-701 TTDKPHGIYTTPA
+701 FDD
-714 NVESPHKNLGGER
+714 E
-727 STWDI
+727 
-732 NKDANVLDVTSLAGP
+732 VT
-747 DVAMRKSAV
+747 K
-756 GAGAG
+756 
-761 VAAAKKLLGADHFAI
+761 
-776 LKGMNKDELI
+776 LKGAN
-786 AAASAQFPSVD
+786 
-797 FSKYYDAQE
+797 
-806 VMEALGA
+806 
-813 QLAKRAG
+813 
-820 HDAIWQA
+820 
-827 DKDPAFSEFVALTDN
+827 
-842 AMTPT
+842 
-847 ETKGADVGTET
+847 VGTET

-867 GQAASTAGAV
+867 GQAASTTGAV
-877 SGKTRGRPKAEITEE
+877 TGKQRGRPKADITEE
-892 QRAEKEKGRKEGRAD
+892 QRAEKEKARTEGRAD
-907 YMKGERALPKLQTDL
+907 YMKGERALPKLQADL

-937 EGLTNAQN
+937 EGLKNAEN
-945 EKRAAK
+945 EQRAAK
-951 RDAIN
+951 RNAIN

-970 GTRVKAA
+970 GGRVKAA

-993 AGRKYKEK
+993 AGRKYKDK
-1001 ERVNKSTA
+1001 ERVNKSSA

-1018 EGFKKAKNA
+1018 EGFNKAKNA
-1027 SQALG
+1027 AQALTR
-1032 QVIKTGTGFQK
+1032 VIKTGTGFQK
-1043 FLAKRLRPLVAGVKF
+1043 FLAKRLRSLVAGVNF

-1075 ESWGNE
+1075 EAWGN
-1081 DSRARGVYFE
+1081 DNSRARGVYFE
-1091 NTATGERAIF
+1091 NTATGERTIF
-1101 VRGSSAGGFQ
+1101 VRGASAGSFQ

-1151 YNDLLAVMNNAKDEY
+1151 YNDLIAVMNNAKDEY

-1178 MFYLKTVSGVFSNPH
+1178 MYYLKTVSGVFSNPH

-1211 AYGFEEESGFFTRF
+1211 AYGFEEETGFFNRF

-1235 ATDTVNALSDLIVVT
+1235 ATDTINALSDLIVVT

-1266 KADKANAVREARVGK
+1266 KADKANAIREARVGK
-1281 IYTQTPKMPQ
+1281 VYTQTPKMPQ
-1291 PTTAVIQETQEQ
+1291 PSTAVIQETQAD
-1303 IEEKVQ
+1303 IDDRVQ

-1339 ILPALNRLWKV
+1339 ILPALNRLVKS
-1350 MDRAQMKAVLVPLH
+1350 MDRVQLKVVLAQMN
-1364 IDVAASWGS
+1364 IDVSASWGS

-1386 QKMAGMTQILM
+1386 QKMAGLTNILL
-1397 EAAADISTDAMRV
+1397 ESAADISTDAMRV

-1421 QDVALA
+1421 EDVALA
-1427 ATLKR
+1427 ATLAK

-1437 KSATRRSAILDKMFN
+1437 KSATVRSPDLDRMFK
-1452 GLTPDGQRVY
+1452 GLTPGGQRVY
-1462 KEMRDH
+1462 TEMRDH

-1488 IPEDGKALIMARI
+1488 IPADGKALIMARI

-1508 KRITPYFALTREGP
+1508 KKITPYFALTREGP
-1522 YWLSV
+1522 YYISV

-1536 FWMRPSLAE
+1536 FWMRPSMTE

-1556 GIAKGDITTGNN
+1556 GIPKSDITTGNN
-1568 IADLRKDTYQKSDLL
+1568 ISDLRKDTYQKSDLL

-1588 AIENVKDT
+1588 AIEAVKDT

-1605 DAVYELYLRTMPE
+1605 DSVYELYLRTMPE
-1618 NSFRGQFVERGN
+1618 NSFRGQFSERQN
-1630 ITGFS
+1630 VTGFS

-1683 DDMERRVSSALNPR
+1683 DDMERRVVSELNPR
-1697 ERGLAD
+1697 ERDGFD

-1714 ITYLSGPSTA
+1714 VTYLSAPSTA

-1732 QTGAVILGARHGYKE
+1732 QTGVVILGARHGFGAAFTE
-1747 TAVELG
+1747 IG
-1753 KMSKFWDEF
+1753 KMAKFWDEY

-1786 ALNEEEKRAVQQM
+1786 NLNEEEKRAVQQM
-1799 RARAVTSSTYASE
+1799 RLRAVTASTYASE

-1836 SMTFG
+1836 SVTFG
-1841 LLHSADRIAREVVWL
+1841 LLHSADRMAREIVWI

-1864 KGKSPEESVDQA
+1864 KGKTFEEAVDQA

-1885 NFSDYAKSELMKA
+1885 NFSEYAKPAIMKA
-1898 PGGRLMLQFT
+1898 PGGRLALQFMT
-1908 TYAINIATLLI
+1908 FALNIMILLI

-1942 GTLSSTALI
+1942 GVLSSTTLI
-1951 GGVTALPAFS
+1951 AGVTGLPFYG

-1985 ETWFTQV
+1985 DTWFTQV
-1992 YLPEVLGDVTVAGY
+1992 YLPEILGDVTVAGY
-2006 KLGDLSDLVSKG
+2006 KLGDLSELVSKG

-2036 MFFRDIKETQN
+2036 MFFRDIKETQS

-2071 DAYDAFIQG
+2071 DAYDAFQQG
-2080 DQQKAIE
+2080 DQQKALE
-2087 KIAPA
+2087 KVAPA
-2092 IVRNIVVAN
+2092 ILRNIVVAN
-2101 KYEKEGAKDSKGAV
+2101 KYAKEGAKDNKGAV
-2115 LAKPEAFDKWDYY
+2115 IAKPEAFDKWDYY

-2170 YRNKDIK
+2170 YRNKDLK
-2177 EYAKINNDIN
+2177 EYSKINNDIN
-2187 KRFNLLYP
+2187 KRFNLMYP

-2221 ITEQNAAFAYE
+2221 ITEQNAPFAYE

-2238 KALQE
+2238 KALRE
-2243 KEKEGAKRIELK
+2243 KEVEGAKRIELE
-2255 NMASDRK
+2255 NMASNRK

>member
-1 MPIYEYKGLHY
+1 MTTDSISFEDLIPSKQTDKSAPSKGIDISFDDLIPKQAEVKPINEFPTSVPVKP
-12 DIDTDDAAAAK
+12 IN
-23 AKILGFLGSQG
+23 GFPTS
-34 QPAPAPTPAPV
+34 APT
-45 AAPAPA
+45 
-51 PAPVAAPAPTPVE
+51 
-64 EPATYDYTP
+64 
-73 LAKATKYQN
+73 
-82 APTKDGRVTTFNYE
+82 
-96 KGDVTPNI
+96 
-104 SNTFYDRKGVAVTR
+104 
-118 GPAQSDADWAA
+118 
-129 MRAAREAEPA
+129 
-139 GTFARPGDV
+139 
-148 VAPRW
+148 
-153 RDLSAPAPA
+153 
-162 PTPAIPVAQRPA
+162 PVAQRPA
-174 AQSFLPPQ
+174 AQSFLPPP
-182 APKPEPDKSFSPVE
+182 APKLEPDRSFSPLDE
-196 EISKGA
+196 ASKA
-202 IGAATVGIPSS
+202 VVSAATIGIPSS

-227 NTIQRLQLLD
+227 NTIQQMQLLD

-252 DPQARA
+252 DPRVRM
-258 YFASG
+258 YFASK
-263 PDVRSRLRE
+263 PEVRGRLRE
-272 SINKDL
+272 SITKDL
-278 TKNQEFV
+278 TNNKEFV
-285 NASLSLLAQYQREGQ
+285 NASLSLLSQYQRENQ
-300 KYAGRQEK
+300 KYKPRQEK
-308 VLESESAADFGNWLT
+308 LLEVESAADFGNWLASSM
-323 NKIGA
+323 GS
-328 GAVYAVPS
+328 GAVYAIPS
-336 IIAAITTKQPGLFV
+336 IVAAITTKQPGLLAF
-350 LGTGMGYTEA
+350 GTSMGYSEA
-360 VSNRLEAMAKE
+360 VSNRLEAMAAE

-382 RVAQRLQ
+382 RVAQRLR
-389 ETDDVNVA
+389 ETDDVNLAVA
-397 IAIASGALDTVLGP
+397 ISSGALDLVLGP
-411 AASLV
+411 AAKV
-416 KQGVKGSI
+416 AKEGVKGFI
-424 QAMGKKGAT
+424 KAAGRAGAA
-433 KEALKELPKQA
+433 KEVIKEIPKQS
-444 GEEFV
+444 GQEFV
-449 AGSLQEGAQ
+449 AGAGQEGAQ

-466 ERKKFATAETAKEM
+466 ERKKFATVETAKEM
-480 FESGAAEA
+480 FESGAKEA
-488 AGSLGPTAGMGAIRV
+488 AGSIAPTAGLGAINI
-503 ARTPGAEKATVED
+503 ARTPSAPKATVEE
-516 ATKIEPTLEPETE
+516 AKIEPTFDAELDKETQTT
-529 QKQEQ
+529 QKVQ
-534 PAPPVDKRQ
+534 PAPT
-543 ALKDAIAA
+543 
-551 KVKVQSAP
+551 
-559 PTVVSEAAPI
+559 TVVSEPAPI
-569 KEQATPEQIKEA
+569 KEQATSEQIKEA
-581 AAILERRGF
+581 AAILERRGI
-590 DPDDALKIATAR
+590 DPADALRIATAR
-602 LGGTPEVTQTNAPIE
+602 LGGTPEVTETNAPIE
-617 KGAEDV
+617 EGAEDV
-623 TESISEAGG
+623 TKPISEAGG
-632 ESPAV
+632 EGPAL
-637 SAQSADNV
+637 SAQSAVDV
-645 PPTAGVGEAKR
+645 STTAGVREAER
-656 DGVVSTRP
+656 DGMVSPRT
-664 DVTESTEGKGTES
+664 DVTESAEREES
-677 VAVNEDWKS
+677 KPVAVTDEETYAKRTKDDPTAPAYSDTDARIKR
-686 LGQVQRYEEPGVGRA
+686 VADRYEQAG
-701 TTDKPHGIYTTPA
+701 DKDFA
-714 NVESPHKNLGGER
+714 NAIRNIPNQR
-727 STWDI
+727 RP
-732 NKDANVLDVTSLAGP
+732 SLAETAGLEKAQDQEFADKAREQSLQTKKADAQSTARSNARTAFDQVNDPQYGGNIDAAVDDYRQNVVDTLLEQGLKDDP
-747 DVAMRKSAV
+747 DFEALRD
-756 GAGAG
+756 
-761 VAAAKKLLGADHFAI
+761 AAERAFDDEVTK
-776 LKGMNKDELI
+776 LKGAEL
-786 AAASAQFPSVD
+786 
-797 FSKYYDAQE
+797 
-806 VMEALGA
+806 G
-813 QLAKRAG
+813 
-820 HDAIWQA
+820 
-827 DKDPAFSEFVALTDN
+827 
-842 AMTPT
+842 
-847 ETKGADVGTET
+847 
-858 TKTVKTTQE
+858 TKTSETVQTAQE

-877 SGKTRGRPKAEITEE
+877 SKGKRGRPKADITEE
-892 QRAEKEKGRKEGRAD
+892 QRAEKEKARTEGRAD
-907 YMKGERALPKLQTDL
+907 YMKGERALPKLQADL
-922 DKANAPI
+922 DNANAPI

-951 RDAIN
+951 RNAIN

-970 GTRVKAA
+970 GGRVKAA

-993 AGRKYKEK
+993 AGRKYKDK
-1001 ERVNKSTA
+1001 ERVNKSSA

-1018 EGFKKAKNA
+1018 EGFNKATNA
-1027 SQALG
+1027 AQALTR
-1032 QVIKTGTGFQK
+1032 VIKTGTGFQK
-1043 FLAKRLRPLVAGVKF
+1043 LLAKRLRALVAGVNF

-1075 ESWGNE
+1075 EAWGN
-1081 DSRARGVYFE
+1081 DNSRARGVYFE
-1091 NTATGERAIF
+1091 NTATGERTIF
-1101 VRGSSAGGFQ
+1101 VRGASAGSFQ

-1151 YNDLLAVMNNAKDEY
+1151 YNDLIAVMNNAKDEY

-1211 AYGFEEESGFFTRF
+1211 AYGFEEETGFFTRF

-1235 ATDTVNALSDLIVVT
+1235 ATDTVNALSDLILVT

-1281 IYTQTPKMPQ
+1281 IYTQTPKMPEQ
-1291 PTTAVIQETQEQ
+1291 TGAEVQETQAE

-1316 KSRDAEETAKQ
+1316 KSRDAEEAAKN
-1327 ASLLYALRDPKK
+1327 ASLLFALRNPKK
-1339 ILPALNRLWKV
+1339 ILPALNRLWKS
-1350 MDRAQMKAVLVPLH
+1350 MDRVQMKTVLAQLN

-1410 FSKNPGEMRKI
+1410 FAKNSGEMRKI

-1437 KSATRRSAILDKMFN
+1437 KSATRRSATLDKMFN
-1452 GLTPDGQRVY
+1452 DLTPDGQRVY
-1462 KEMRDH
+1462 REMRDH

-1475 YMLLLEESINKEN
+1475 YMLLLEESINAEN

-1556 GIAKGDITTGNN
+1556 GIPKSDITTGNN
-1568 IADLRKDTYQKSDLL
+1568 VADLRKTTYQKSDLL

-1588 AIENVKDT
+1588 AIEAVKDT

-1605 DAVYELYLRTMPE
+1605 DSVYELYLRTMPE
-1618 NSFRGQFVERGN
+1618 NSFRGQFVERQN

-1635 TDVLRGFNETSV
+1635 TDVLRGFNETAV

-1683 DDMERRVSSALNPR
+1683 DDMERRVVSELSPR
-1697 ERGLAD
+1697 ERDGFD

-1732 QTGAVILGARHGYKE
+1732 QTGVVILGARYGYG
-1747 TAVELG
+1747 AAFAELG

-1799 RARAVTSSTYASE
+1799 RLRAVTSSTYASE

-1841 LLHSADRIAREVVWL
+1841 LLHSADRMAREVVWL
-1856 ASYRLNRK
+1856 SSYRLNRK
-1864 KGKSPEESVDQA
+1864 TKTFEEAVDQA

-1885 NFSDYAKSELMKA
+1885 NFADYAKPALMKA
-1898 PGGRLMLQFT
+1898 PGGRLALQFMT
-1908 TYAINIATLLI
+1908 FALNIMTLLI

-1951 GGVTALPAFS
+1951 AGVTGLPFYG

-1985 ETWFTQV
+1985 DTWFTQV

-2071 DAYDAFIQG
+2071 DAYDAFMQG
-2080 DQQKAIE
+2080 DTQRGLE
-2087 KIAPA
+2087 KVAPA
-2092 IVRNIVVAN
+2092 IVRNLIVAE
-2101 KYEKEGAKDSKGAV
+2101 KYKTEGAKDTKGAV
-2115 LAKPEAFDKWDYY
+2115 IAKPEAFDKWDYY

-2177 EYAKINNDIN
+2177 EYSKINRDIN
-2187 KRFNLLYP
+2187 ERFNRMYP

-2221 ITEQNAAFAYE
+2221 IDEQNSSFAYE
-2232 AGKASR
+2232 AAKASR

-2243 KEKEGAKRIELK
+2243 KEKEGAKRIELE
-2255 NMASDRK
+2255 NMATNRK

>member
-34 QPAPAPTPAPV
+34 QPAPAPAPV
-45 AAPAPA
+45 AALAPAPA
-51 PAPVAAPAPTPVE
+51 PAPAPELDAETQKLARLAANPPAAQNINPALRPTQQV
-64 EPATYDYTP
+64 
-73 LAKATKYQN
+73 
-82 APTKDGRVTTFNYE
+82 
-96 KGDVTPNI
+96 
-104 SNTFYDRKGVAVTR
+104 
-118 GPAQSDADWAA
+118 
-129 MRAAREAEPA
+129 
-139 GTFARPGDV
+139 
-148 VAPRW
+148 
-153 RDLSAPAPA
+153 A
-162 PTPAIPVAQRPA
+162 PTPATPIAQKPA
-174 AQSFLPPQ
+174 AQSFLPPP
-182 APKPEPDKSFSPVE
+182 APKPEPDRSFSPIE
-196 EISKGA
+196 EASKA
-202 IGAATVGIPSS
+202 VVSAATIGIPSS

-221 SAEVLG
+221 SADVLG

-237 KIDKGEIKSP
+237 QIDKGQIKSP

-252 DPQARA
+252 DPQARM
-258 YFASG
+258 YFASN
-263 PDVRSRLRE
+263 PEVRGRLRD
-272 SINKDL
+272 SITKDL
-278 TKNQEFV
+278 TNNKEFV
-285 NASLSLLAQYQREGQ
+285 NASLGLLSQYQRENQ
-300 KYAGRQEK
+300 KYKPRQEK
-308 VLESESAADFGNWLT
+308 VLEVESAADFGNWLASS
-323 NKIGA
+323 IGS
-328 GAVYAVPS
+328 GAVYAIPS
-336 IIAAITTKQPGLFV
+336 IIAAITTKQPGLLA
-350 LGTGMGYTEA
+350 LGTGMGYSEA
-360 VSNRLEAMAKE
+360 VSNRLEAMAAE
-371 LKSLP
+371 LKTLP

-389 ETDDVNVA
+389 ETDDVNLAVA
-397 IAIASGALDTVLGP
+397 ISSGALDLVLGP
-411 AASLV
+411 AAKV
-416 KQGVKGSI
+416 AKEGVKGFIKS
-424 QAMGKKGAT
+424 AGRAGA
-433 KEALKELPKQA
+433 AKELVKEFPKQF
-444 GEEFV
+444 GQEFV
-449 AGSLQEGAQ
+449 AGAGQEGAQ

-466 ERKKFATAETAKEM
+466 ERKNFATLQTAKEM
-480 FESGAAEA
+480 FESGAKEGV
-488 AGSLGPTAGMGAIRV
+488 GSIAPTAGLGAINI
-503 ARTPGAEKATVED
+503 ATTPGAPKAATEEKE
-516 ATKIEPTLEPETE
+516 KIEPIFESETE
-529 QKQEQ
+529 QEQ

-543 ALKDAIAA
+543 ALKDALAKRRKPAA
-551 KVKVQSAP
+551 EEQSAP
-559 PTVVSEAAPI
+559 ATVVSEAAPI

-590 DPDDALKIATAR
+590 DPDDALRIATAR

-617 KGAEDV
+617 EGAEDA
-623 TESISEAGG
+623 TKPISEAGG
-632 ESPAV
+632 ESPAL
-637 SAQSADNV
+637 SAQSTDNV
-645 PPTAGVGEAKR
+645 SATTGVREAER
-656 DGVVSTRP
+656 DGVVSTRA
-664 DVTESTEGKGTES
+664 DVTESTEREGSKP
-677 VAVNEDWKS
+677 VAVTDEEAYAKRTKDDTTAPAYSDTDARIKRIAD
-686 LGQVQRYEEPGVGRA
+686 RYEQAGDTGTAMLVRDIPNKRRPSLVETAELEIDQDQIFKERA
-701 TTDKPHGIYTTPA
+701 EKA
-714 NVESPHKNLGGER
+714 
-727 STWDI
+727 STETKI
-732 NKDANVLDVTSLAGP
+732 
-747 DVAMRKSAV
+747 
-756 GAGAG
+756 
-761 VAAAKKLLGADHFAI
+761 
-776 LKGMNKDELI
+776 
-786 AAASAQFPSVD
+786 
-797 FSKYYDAQE
+797 
-806 VMEALGA
+806 
-813 QLAKRAG
+813 
-820 HDAIWQA
+820 
-827 DKDPAFSEFVALTDN
+827 
-842 AMTPT
+842 

-858 TKTVKTTQE
+858 TETVKTTQE
-867 GQAASTAGAV
+867 GQAASTAGEV
-877 SGKTRGRPKAEITEE
+877 SKGKRGRPKADITEE
-892 QRAEKEKGRKEGRAD
+892 QRAEKDKARTEARAD
-907 YMKGERALPKLQTDL
+907 YMKGERALPKLQADL

-937 EGLTNAQN
+937 EGLKNAEN
-945 EKRAAK
+945 DKRAAK
-951 RDAIN
+951 RNAIN

-970 GTRVKAA
+970 GNRVKAA

-993 AGRKYKEK
+993 AGRKYKAQ
-1001 ERVNKSTA
+1001 ERINKSSA

-1018 EGFKKAKNA
+1018 EGFNKAKNA
-1027 SQALG
+1027 AQALTR
-1032 QVIKTGTGFQK
+1032 VIKTGTGFQK
-1043 FLAKRLRPLVAGVKF
+1043 FLAKRLRSLVAGVNF

-1075 ESWGNE
+1075 EAWGN
-1081 DSRARGVYFE
+1081 DNSRARGVYFE
-1091 NTATGERAIF
+1091 NTATGERTIF
-1101 VRGSSAGGFQ
+1101 VRGASAGSFQ

-1151 YNDLLAVMNNAKDEY
+1151 YNDLIAVMNNAKDEY

-1178 MFYLKTVSGVFSNPH
+1178 MYYLKTVSGVFSNPH

-1211 AYGFEEESGFFTRF
+1211 AYGFEEETGFFNRF

-1235 ATDTVNALSDLIVVT
+1235 ATDTINALSDLIVVT

-1266 KADKANAVREARVGK
+1266 KADKANAIREARVGK
-1281 IYTQTPKMPQ
+1281 VYTQTPKMPEES
-1291 PTTAVIQETQEQ
+1291 TAVIQETQAD
-1303 IEEKVQ
+1303 IEERVQ

-1316 KSRDAEETAKQ
+1316 RSRDAEEAAKN
-1327 ASLLYALRDPKK
+1327 ASLLFALRDPKK
-1339 ILPALNRLWKV
+1339 ILPAINRLWKS
-1350 MDRAQMKAVLVPLH
+1350 MDRVQVKTVLAQMN
-1364 IDVAASWGS
+1364 IDVSASWGS

-1386 QKMAGMTQILM
+1386 QKMAGLTNILL
-1397 EAAADISTDAMRV
+1397 ESAADISTDAMRV

-1421 QDVALA
+1421 ENVALA
-1427 ATLKR
+1427 ATLAK

-1437 KSATRRSAILDKMFN
+1437 KSAKVRSPKLDAMFN
-1452 GLTPDGQRVY
+1452 GLTEGGQRVY
-1462 KEMRDH
+1462 TEMRDH

-1556 GIAKGDITTGNN
+1556 GIPKNYITTGNN
-1568 IADLRKDTYQKSDLL
+1568 VADLRKETYQKSDLL
-1583 KDVFA
+1583 KDVFT

-1618 NSFRGQFVERGN
+1618 NSFRGQFSERQN
-1630 ITGFS
+1630 VTGFS
-1635 TDVLRGFNETSV
+1635 TDVLRGFNETAV

-1683 DDMERRVSSALNPR
+1683 DDMERRVVSELNPR
-1697 ERGLAD
+1697 ERDGFD

-1732 QTGAVILGARHGYKE
+1732 QTGVVILGARHGFAQAFTE
-1747 TAVELG
+1747 IG

-1786 ALNEEEKRAVQQM
+1786 NLNEEEKRAVQQM
-1799 RARAVTSSTYASE
+1799 RLRAVTASTYASE

-1836 SMTFG
+1836 SVTFG
-1841 LLHSADRIAREVVWL
+1841 LLHSADRMAREIVWI

-1864 KGKSPEESVDQA
+1864 KGKTFEEAVDQA

-1885 NFSDYAKSELMKA
+1885 NFSEYAKPAIMKA
-1898 PGGRLMLQFT
+1898 PGGRLALQFMT
-1908 TYAINIATLLI
+1908 FALNIMVLLI

-1942 GTLSSTALI
+1942 GVLSSTALI
-1951 GGVTALPAFS
+1951 AGVTGLPFYG

-1973 KERPQELKDLDR
+1973 KERPQGLKDLDR
-1985 ETWFTQV
+1985 DTWFTQV
-1992 YLPEVLGDVTVAGY
+1992 YLPEVLGDVTIAGY

-2071 DAYDAFIQG
+2071 DAYDAFQQG
-2080 DQQKAIE
+2080 DTQRGLE
-2087 KIAPA
+2087 KMAPA
-2092 IVRNIVVAN
+2092 IARNIIVAN
-2101 KYEKEGAKDSKGAV
+2101 KYAKEGAKDTKGAV

-2177 EYAKINNDIN
+2177 EYAKINKDIN
-2187 KRFNLLYP
+2187 ERFNRMYP

-2221 ITEQNAAFAYE
+2221 ITEQNAPFAYE

-2238 KALQE
+2238 KALRE
-2243 KEKEGAKRIELK
+2243 KEIEGAKRIELE
-2255 NMASDRK
+2255 NMASNRK

>member
-1 MPIYEYKGLHY
+1 MAQTFTSFTPVEEAE
-12 DIDTDDAAAAK
+12 AAPPAKFTSFTPLEEAA
-23 AKILGFLGSQG
+23 
-34 QPAPAPTPAPV
+34 PALAPTPAQQL
-45 AAPAPA
+45 
-51 PAPVAAPAPTPVE
+51 TPQQMERYV
-64 EPATYDYTP
+64 
-73 LAKATKYQN
+73 K
-82 APTKDGRVTTFNYE
+82 
-96 KGDVTPNI
+96 
-104 SNTFYDRKGVAVTR
+104 
-118 GPAQSDADWAA
+118 PAQ
-129 MRAAREAEPA
+129 
-139 GTFARPGDV
+139 
-148 VAPRW
+148 
-153 RDLSAPAPA
+153 
-162 PTPAIPVAQRPA
+162 PTSVAQRPA
-174 AQSFLPPQ
+174 AQSFLPPP
-182 APKPEPDKSFSPVE
+182 APKPEPDRSFSPIE
-196 EISKGA
+196 EGSKA
-202 IGAATVGIPSS
+202 VASAATIGIPSS
-213 VEQFKLAG
+213 IEQFKLAG

-237 KIDKGEIKSP
+237 QIDKGQIKSP
-247 NELPR
+247 NDLPR
-252 DPQARA
+252 DPQARM
-258 YFASG
+258 YFASN
-263 PDVRSRLRE
+263 PEVRGRLRE
-272 SINKDL
+272 SITKDL
-278 TKNQEFV
+278 TNNKEFV
-285 NASLSLLAQYQREGQ
+285 NASLSLLSQYQRENQ
-300 KYAGRQEK
+300 KYKPRQEK
-308 VLESESAADFGNWLT
+308 LLEVESAADFGNWLASSM
-323 NKIGA
+323 GS
-328 GAVYAVPS
+328 GAVYAIPS
-336 IIAAITTKQPGLFV
+336 IIAAITTKQPGLLT
-350 LGTGMGYTEA
+350 LGTGMGYSEA
-360 VSNRLEAMAKE
+360 VSNRLEAMATE

-389 ETDDVNVA
+389 ETDDVNLA
-397 IAIASGALDTVLGP
+397 IAISSGALDLVLGP
-411 AASLV
+411 AAKV
-416 KQGVKGSI
+416 AKEGVKGFI
-424 QAMGKKGAT
+424 KAAGRAGAV
-433 KEALKELPKQA
+433 KEVAKEFPKQF
-444 GEEFV
+444 GQEFV
-449 AGSLQEGAQ
+449 AGAGQEGAQ

-466 ERKKFATAETAKEM
+466 ERKKFATVETAKEM
-480 FESGAAEA
+480 FESGAKEGV
-488 AGSLGPTAGMGAIRV
+488 GSIAPTAGLGAINI
-503 ARTPGAEKATVED
+503 ARTPSAPKTATEEKE
-516 ATKIEPTLEPETE
+516 KIEPTFDAGLEKE
-529 QKQEQ
+529 QEQEQ

-543 ALKDAIAA
+543 ALKDALA
-551 KVKVQSAP
+551 KRMKPAVEEQSAP
-559 PTVVSEAAPI
+559 PTVVSEAATTDVPATNFTSFTPV
-569 KEQATPEQIKEA
+569 ATPEQIKEA

-602 LGGTPEVTQTNAPIE
+602 LGGTPEVTETNAPIE
-617 KGAEDV
+617 EGAKDA
-623 TESISEAGG
+623 TKPISEAGG

-637 SAQSADNV
+637 SAQSADDV
-645 PPTAGVGEAKR
+645 STTTGVGEVER
-656 DGVVSTRP
+656 DGMVSPRA
-664 DVTESTEGKGTES
+664 DVTESTEREGSKP
-677 VAVNEDWKS
+677 VAVEEVRQDNITSLDEKRKQRVAEIEDAARAKWNAELFNEALQNQLNVLTDLYVKGIATDEDVNNFES
-686 LGQVQRYEEPGVGRA
+686 AIDNSDDSMIAVAKIGKLLAPLKKASRAAEQQRIE
-701 TTDKPHGIYTTPA
+701 TPA
-714 NVESPHKNLGGER
+714 
-727 STWDI
+727 
-732 NKDANVLDVTSLAGP
+732 AN
-747 DVAMRKSAV
+747 
-756 GAGAG
+756 
-761 VAAAKKLLGADHFAI
+761 
-776 LKGMNKDELI
+776 E
-786 AAASAQFPSVD
+786 
-797 FSKYYDAQE
+797 E
-806 VMEALGA
+806 
-813 QLAKRAG
+813 
-820 HDAIWQA
+820 
-827 DKDPAFSEFVALTDN
+827 
-842 AMTPT
+842 TPV

-858 TKTVKTTQE
+858 TETVKTAQE
-867 GQAASTAGAV
+867 GQAASTAAGV
-877 SGKTRGRPKAEITEE
+877 SKGKRGRPKADITEE
-892 QRAEKEKGRKEGRAD
+892 QRADKEKARTEGRAD
-907 YMKGERALPKLQTDL
+907 YMKGERALPKLQADL

-937 EGLTNAQN
+937 EGLKNAEN

-993 AGRKYKEK
+993 AGRKYKDK
-1001 ERVNKSTA
+1001 ERVNKSSA

-1018 EGFKKAKNA
+1018 EGFNKAKNA
-1027 SQALG
+1027 AQALTR
-1032 QVIKTGTGFQK
+1032 VIKTGTGFQK
-1043 FLAKRLRPLVAGVKF
+1043 FLAKRLRSLVAGVNF

-1075 ESWGNE
+1075 EAWGN
-1081 DSRARGVYFE
+1081 DNSRARGVYFE
-1091 NTATGERAIF
+1091 NTATGERTIF
-1101 VRGSSAGGFQ
+1101 VRGASAGSFQ

-1151 YNDLLAVMNNAKDEY
+1151 YNDLIAVMNNAKDEY

-1266 KADKANAVREARVGK
+1266 KADKANAVREARIGK
-1281 IYTQTPKMPQ
+1281 VYTQTPKMPEESN
-1291 PTTAVIQETQEQ
+1291 AVIQETQAD
-1303 IEEKVQ
+1303 IEERVQ

-1316 KSRDAEETAKQ
+1316 RSRDAEETAKQ
-1327 ASLLYALRDPKK
+1327 ASLLFALRNPKK
-1339 ILPALNRLWKV
+1339 ILPAINRLWKS
-1350 MDRAQMKAVLVPLH
+1350 MDRVQVKTVLAQMN
-1364 IDVAASWGS
+1364 IDVSASWGS

-1386 QKMAGMTQILM
+1386 QKMAGLTNVLL
-1397 EAAADISTDAMRV
+1397 ESAADISTDAMRV

-1421 QDVALA
+1421 ETVALA
-1427 ATLKR
+1427 ATLQR

-1437 KSATRRSAILDKMFN
+1437 KSATRRSVTLDNMFK
-1452 GLTPDGQRVY
+1452 GLTSDGQRVY
-1462 KEMRDH
+1462 TEMRDH

-1545 RDALAEQFVAD
+1545 RDALEEQFVAD
-1556 GIAKGDITTGNN
+1556 GIPKNYITTGNN
-1568 IADLRKDTYQKSDLL
+1568 VADLRKETYQKSDLL
-1583 KDVFA
+1583 KDVFT
-1588 AIENVKDT
+1588 AIDNIKDT

-1605 DAVYELYLRTMPE
+1605 DSVYELYLRTMPE
-1618 NSFRGQFVERGN
+1618 NSFRGQFSERQN
-1630 ITGFS
+1630 VTGFS

-1683 DDMERRVSSALNPR
+1683 DDMERRVVSELNPR
-1697 ERGLAD
+1697 ERDGFD

-1714 ITYLSGPSTA
+1714 VTYLSAPSTA

-1732 QTGAVILGARHGYKE
+1732 QTGVVILGARHGFAQAFTE
-1747 TAVELG
+1747 IG
-1753 KMSKFWDEF
+1753 KMAKFWDEY

-1786 ALNEEEKRAVQQM
+1786 NLNEEEKRAVQQM
-1799 RARAVTSSTYASE
+1799 RLRAVTASTYASE
-1812 LFEFNVKSTEEVMSK
+1812 LFEFNVKSTEQVMSK

-1836 SMTFG
+1836 SVTFG
-1841 LLHSADRIAREVVWL
+1841 LLHSADRMAREIVWI

-1864 KGKSPEESVDQA
+1864 KGKTFEEAVDQA

-1885 NFSDYAKSELMKA
+1885 NFSEYAKPAIMKA
-1898 PGGRLMLQFT
+1898 PGGRLALQFMT
-1908 TYAINIATLLI
+1908 FALNIMVLLI

-1942 GTLSSTALI
+1942 GVLSSTTLI
-1951 GGVTALPAFS
+1951 AGVTGLPFYG

-1973 KERPQELKDLDR
+1973 KERPQELKDLSRDV
-1985 ETWFTQV
+1985 WFTEV
-1992 YLPEVLGDVTVAGY
+1992 YLPEILGDVTVAGY

-2036 MFFRDIKETQN
+2036 MFFRDIKETQS

-2071 DAYDAFIQG
+2071 DAYDAFQQG
-2080 DQQKAIE
+2080 DQQKALE

-2092 IVRNIVVAN
+2092 ILRNIVVAN
-2101 KYEKEGAKDSKGAV
+2101 KYAKEGAKDNKGAV
-2115 LAKPEAFDKWDYY
+2115 IAKPEAFDNWDYY

-2170 YRNKDIK
+2170 YRNKDLK
-2177 EYAKINNDIN
+2177 EYSKINKDIN
-2187 KRFNLLYP
+2187 ERFNRMYP

-2221 ITEQNAAFAYE
+2221 ITEQNAPFAYE

-2238 KALQE
+2238 KALRE
-2243 KEKEGAKRIELK
+2243 KEVEGARRIELRGLANK
-2255 NMASDRK
+2255 

>member
-1 MPIYEYKGLHY
+1 MQRAVNPQTGEVLFLVDNQWVPPAQTAKNDKG
-12 DIDTDDAAAAK
+12 DTAYLVGNK
-23 AKILGFLGSQG
+23 WEIVPGV
-34 QPAPAPTPAPV
+34 PAPVV
-45 AAPAPA
+45 AAPALAPVDAPAPAAPVALDAETQKLARLAANPPAAQNTNPALQPSGATPPTA
-51 PAPVAAPAPTPVE
+51 PAPVAQKPA
-64 EPATYDYTP
+64 
-73 LAKATKYQN
+73 
-82 APTKDGRVTTFNYE
+82 
-96 KGDVTPNI
+96 
-104 SNTFYDRKGVAVTR
+104 S
-118 GPAQSDADWAA
+118 
-129 MRAAREAEPA
+129 
-139 GTFARPGDV
+139 
-148 VAPRW
+148 
-153 RDLSAPAPA
+153 
-162 PTPAIPVAQRPA
+162 
-174 AQSFLPPQ
+174 QSFLPPQ
-182 APKPEPDKSFSPVE
+182 MPKPEPDRSFSPLE
-196 EISKGA
+196 EGKKGVIS
-202 IGAATVGIPSS
+202 AATVGIPSM

-221 SAEVLG
+221 SADVLG
-227 NTIQRLQLLD
+227 NTIQQMQLLD

-247 NELPR
+247 NDLPR
-252 DPQARA
+252 DPQVRA
-258 YFASG
+258 YFASN
-263 PDVRSRLRE
+263 PEVRNRLRQ
-272 SINKDL
+272 SITKDL
-278 TKNQEFV
+278 ANNKEFV
-285 NASLSLLAQYQREGQ
+285 NASLSLLSQYQKENQ
-300 KYAGRQEK
+300 KYKPRQEK
-308 VLESESAADFGNWLT
+308 LLEVESAADFGNWLT
-323 NKIGA
+323 NSMGA
-328 GAVYAVPS
+328 GAVYAVP
-336 IIAAITTKQPGLFV
+336 AILTAVATKQPGLATFS
-350 LGTGMGYTEA
+350 TGMGYSEA
-360 VSNRLEAMAKE
+360 VSNRLEAMGKE
-371 LKSLP
+371 LQALP
-376 PEERAA
+376 PEQRAA

-389 ETDDVNVA
+389 ETDDVNLA
-397 IAIASGALDTVLGP
+397 IAVASGALDLYLGP
-411 AASLV
+411 AAKV
-416 KQGVKGSI
+416 AKEGVKGFI
-424 QAMGKKGAT
+424 KAAGRAGAA
-433 KEALKELPKQA
+433 KEVVKELPKQF
-444 GEEFV
+444 GQEFV
-449 AGSLQEGAQ
+449 AGAGQEGAQ

-466 ERKKFATAETAKEM
+466 ERDKFATVQTAKEM
-480 FESGAAEA
+480 FESGAKEG
-488 AGSLGPTAGMGAIRV
+488 AGSIVPTAGLGAINI
-503 ARTPGAEKATVED
+503 ARTPSAAKPVEEKE
-516 ATKIEPTLEPETE
+516 KIEPTFDAGLEKE
-529 QKQEQ
+529 QEQ

-543 ALKDAIAA
+543 ALKDALAKHMKPAA
-551 KVKVQSAP
+551 EEQSAP
-559 PTVVSEAAPI
+559 ATVASEAAPI

-581 AAILERRGF
+581 AAQLERRGI
-590 DPDDALKIATAR
+590 DPADALKIATAR
-602 LGGTPEVTQTNAPIE
+602 LGGTPEVTETNAPIE
-617 KGAEDV
+617 KGAEDA
-623 TESISEAGG
+623 TKPISEAGG
-632 ESPAV
+632 ESPAL

-645 PPTAGVGEAKR
+645 PATAGVGEAKR
-656 DGVVSTRP
+656 DGVVLAGT
-664 DVTESTEGKGTES
+664 DVTESAEGKGTEP
-677 VAVNEDWKS
+677 VAVEETKSTTVNQLAREEQAKAGWNESWPFAPIDLANADFRQLIRNDPS
-686 LGQVQRYEEPGVGRA
+686 
-701 TTDKPHGIYTTPA
+701 ITPEVK
-714 NVESPHKNLGGER
+714 NQIFESG
-727 STWDI
+727 
-732 NKDANVLDVTSLAGP
+732 
-747 DVAMRKSAV
+747 
-756 GAGAG
+756 
-761 VAAAKKLLGADHFAI
+761 KKLGVVSQ
-776 LKGMNKDELI
+776 NEPLI
-786 AAASAQFPSVD
+786 
-797 FSKYYDAQE
+797 
-806 VMEALGA
+806 
-813 QLAKRAG
+813 
-820 HDAIWQA
+820 
-827 DKDPAFSEFVALTDN
+827 
-842 AMTPT
+842 
-847 ETKGADVGTET
+847 ETKGAELG
-858 TKTVKTTQE
+858 TKTPEAVQTKEE
-867 GQAASTAGAV
+867 GQETPAAGAV
-877 SGKTRGRPKAEITEE
+877 AGKQRGRPKADITEE
-892 QRAEKEKGRKEGRAD
+892 QRAEKEKARTEGRAD

-970 GTRVKAA
+970 GGRVKAA

-993 AGRKYKEK
+993 AGRKYKDK
-1001 ERVNKSTA
+1001 ERVNKSSA

-1018 EGFKKAKNA
+1018 EGFNKAKNA
-1027 SQALG
+1027 AQALTR
-1032 QVIKTGTGFQK
+1032 VIKTGTGFQK
-1043 FLAKRLRPLVAGVKF
+1043 FLAKRLRSLVAGVNF

-1075 ESWGNE
+1075 EAWGN
-1081 DSRARGVYFE
+1081 DNSRARGVYFE
-1091 NTATGERAIF
+1091 NTATGERTIF
-1101 VRGSSAGGFQ
+1101 VRGASAGSFQ

-1151 YNDLLAVMNNAKDEY
+1151 YNDLIAVMNNAKDEY

-1266 KADKANAVREARVGK
+1266 KADKANAIREARVGK
-1281 IYTQTPKMPQ
+1281 VYTQTPKMPQ
-1291 PTTAVIQETQEQ
+1291 PSTVVIQETQAD
-1303 IEEKVQ
+1303 IDDRVQ

-1339 ILPALNRLWKV
+1339 ILPALNRLVKA
-1350 MDRAQMKAVLVPLH
+1350 MDRKQLKIVLAQMT
-1364 IDVAASWGS
+1364 IDVSASWGS

-1386 QKMAGMTQILM
+1386 QKMAGLTNILL
-1397 EAAADISTDAMRV
+1397 ESAADISTDAMRV

-1421 QDVALA
+1421 EDVALA
-1427 ATLKR
+1427 ATLAK

-1437 KSATRRSAILDKMFN
+1437 KSAKVRAPALDAKFN
-1452 GLTPDGQRVY
+1452 ALTPDGQRVY
-1462 KEMRDH
+1462 TEMRDH

-1508 KRITPYFALTREGP
+1508 KKITPYFALTREGP

-1545 RDALAEQFVAD
+1545 RDALEEQFLAD
-1556 GIAKGDITTGNN
+1556 GIPKRDMEAGNN
-1568 IADLRKDTYQKSDLL
+1568 VADLRDRTYQKSDLL
-1583 KDVFA
+1583 KDVFT
-1588 AIENVKDT
+1588 AIDNVKDT

-1605 DAVYELYLRTMPE
+1605 DSVYELYLRTMPE
-1618 NSFRGQFVERGN
+1618 NSFRGQFSERQN
-1630 ITGFS
+1630 VTGFS

-1669 RDSAKGRP
+1669 RDSAKGRR

-1683 DDMERRVSSALNPR
+1683 DDIERRVVSELNPR
-1697 ERGLAD
+1697 ERDGFD

-1708 MNRLSA
+1708 FNRLSA
-1714 ITYLSGPSTA
+1714 VTYLSAPSTA

-1732 QTGAVILGARHGYKE
+1732 QTGVVILGARHGFAQAFTE
-1747 TAVELG
+1747 IG
-1753 KMSKFWDEF
+1753 KMSKFWDEY

-1771 TTAWVMPTIENSKAL
+1771 TTAWVMPTIENSKS
-1786 ALNEEEKRAVQQM
+1786 LNLNAEEKQAVQQM
-1799 RARAVTSSTYASE
+1799 RLRAVTASTYASE

-1841 LLHSADRIAREVVWL
+1841 LLHSADRMAREIVWI

-1864 KGKSPEESVDQA
+1864 KGKTFEEAVDQA

-1885 NFSDYAKSELMKA
+1885 NFSEYAKPAIMKA
-1898 PGGRLMLQFT
+1898 PGGRLALQFMT
-1908 TYAINIATLLI
+1908 FALNIMVLLI

-1942 GTLSSTALI
+1942 GVLSSTTLI
-1951 GGVTALPAFS
+1951 AGVTGLPFYG

-1985 ETWFTQV
+1985 DTWFTQV
-1992 YLPEVLGDVTVAGY
+1992 YLPEILGDVTVAGY
-2006 KLGDLSDLVSKG
+2006 KLGDLSELVSKG

-2036 MFFRDIKETQN
+2036 MFFRDIKETQS

-2071 DAYDAFIQG
+2071 DAYDAFQQG
-2080 DQQKAIE
+2080 DQQKALE
-2087 KIAPA
+2087 KVAPA
-2092 IVRNIVVAN
+2092 ILRNIVVAE
-2101 KYEKEGAKDSKGAV
+2101 KYQKEGAKDNKGAV
-2115 LAKPEAFDKWDYY
+2115 IAKPEAFDKWDYY

-2170 YRNKDIK
+2170 YRNKDMK
-2177 EYAKINNDIN
+2177 EYSKINNDIN
-2187 KRFNLLYP
+2187 KRFNLMYP

-2209 AEARGKSWRGVE
+2209 QEARGKSWRGVE
-2221 ITEQNAAFAYE
+2221 ITEQNAPFAYE

-2238 KALQE
+2238 KALKE
-2243 KEKEGAKRIELK
+2243 KEIEGAKRIELE
-2255 NMASDRK
+2255 NMATNRK

>member
-1 MPIYEYKGLHY
+1 MADNISFDDLIPSKQTDKSAPPKGI
-12 DIDTDDAAAAK
+12 DISFDDLIPKQTEAKPVNGFPTSTPVALDAETQKLARLAANPPAAQNINP
-23 AKILGFLGSQG
+23 AL
-34 QPAPAPTPAPV
+34 QPTQQVAPTPA
-45 AAPAPA
+45 
-51 PAPVAAPAPTPVE
+51 T
-64 EPATYDYTP
+64 
-73 LAKATKYQN
+73 
-82 APTKDGRVTTFNYE
+82 
-96 KGDVTPNI
+96 
-104 SNTFYDRKGVAVTR
+104 
-118 GPAQSDADWAA
+118 
-129 MRAAREAEPA
+129 
-139 GTFARPGDV
+139 
-148 VAPRW
+148 
-153 RDLSAPAPA
+153 
-162 PTPAIPVAQRPA
+162 PVAQKPA
-174 AQSFLPPQ
+174 AQSFLPPSDLGARLAAQ
-182 APKPEPDKSFSPVE
+182 EAKRAEFSPLE
-196 EISKGA
+196 EGSKA
-202 IGAATVGIPSS
+202 IASAATIGIPSS

-227 NTIQRLQLLD
+227 NTIQRLELLD
-237 KIDKGEIKSP
+237 KIDKGQIKSP

-272 SINKDL
+272 SITKDL
-278 TKNQEFV
+278 TNNKEFV
-285 NASLSLLAQYQREGQ
+285 NASLSLLSQYQRENQ
-300 KYAGRQEK
+300 KYKPRQEK
-308 VLESESAADFGNWLT
+308 LLEAESAADFGNWLASSM
-323 NKIGA
+323 GS
-328 GAVYAVPS
+328 GAVYAIPS
-336 IIAAITTKQPGLFV
+336 IIAAITTKQPGLLAF
-350 LGTGMGYTEA
+350 GTSMGYSEA
-360 VSNRLEAMAKE
+360 VSNRLEAMAAE

-389 ETDDVNVA
+389 ETDDVNLA
-397 IAIASGALDTVLGP
+397 IAISSGALDLVLGP
-411 AASLV
+411 AAKV
-416 KQGVKGSI
+416 AKEGVKGFI
-424 QAMGKKGAT
+424 KAAGRAGAI
-433 KEALKELPKQA
+433 KEVAKEFPKQF
-444 GEEFV
+444 GQEFV
-449 AGSLQEGAQ
+449 AGAGQEGAQ

-466 ERKKFATAETAKEM
+466 ERKKFATVETAKEM
-480 FESGAAEA
+480 FESGAKEGV
-488 AGSLGPTAGMGAIRV
+488 GSIAPTAGLGAINI
-503 ARTPGAEKATVED
+503 ARTPGAEKTTVEE
-516 ATKIEPTLEPETE
+516 ATKIEPILEPETE
-529 QKQEQ
+529 QEQ

-543 ALKDAIAA
+543 ILKDALAKRRKPAA
-551 KVKVQSAP
+551 EEQSAP
-559 PTVVSEAAPI
+559 ATVVSEAAPT
-569 KEQATPEQIKEA
+569 QVTPEQIKEA
-581 AAILERRGF
+581 AAQLERRGI
-590 DPDDALKIATAR
+590 DPADALRIATAR
-602 LGGTPEVTQTNAPIE
+602 LGGTPEVTETNAPIE
-617 KGAEDV
+617 EGAEDA
-623 TESISEAGG
+623 TKPISEAGG
-632 ESPAV
+632 ESTAL
-637 SAQSADNV
+637 SAQSADDV

-656 DGVVSTRP
+656 DGMVSAGT
-664 DVTESTEGKGTES
+664 DVTESTEGKGTEP
-677 VAVNEDWKS
+677 VAVEITPESVKS
-686 LGQVQRYEEPGVGRA
+686 MTDEQLKTQLNNISLRDKEYELVKAESDKRKEPAKPAA
-701 TTDKPHGIYTTPA
+701 TDTPFVMRSA
-714 NVESPHKNLGGER
+714 DNQEQSITSGAVATLPLPGGAKAIF
-727 STWDI
+727 TQNGDGDI
-732 NKDANVLDVTSLAGP
+732 
-747 DVAMRKSAV
+747 
-756 GAGAG
+756 
-761 VAAAKKLLGADHFAI
+761 
-776 LKGMNKDELI
+776 ELI
-786 AAASAQFPSVD
+786 APNGKPDKVVRAHDPREGNVQSLANFPDYVPAPLRQLMLDYQQAARENYYAEGDSKVAAQQRLTEIQNKIAD
-797 FSKYYDAQE
+797 T
-806 VMEALGA
+806 
-813 QLAKRAG
+813 AKN
-820 HDAIWQA
+820 
-827 DKDPAFSEFVALTDN
+827 L
-842 AMTPT
+842 
-847 ETKGADVGTET
+847 ETKGAELGTET
-858 TKTVKTTQE
+858 SQTQQTTQE
-867 GQAASTAGAV
+867 GQAASTAAGV
-877 SGKTRGRPKAEITEE
+877 SKGKRGRPKADITEE
-892 QRAEKEKGRKEGRAD
+892 QRAEKEKARTEGRAD
-907 YMKGERALPKLQTDL
+907 YMKGERALPKLQADL

-937 EGLTNAQN
+937 EGLTNAEN

-951 RDAIN
+951 RNAIN

-970 GTRVKAA
+970 GNRVKAA

-993 AGRKYKEK
+993 AGRKYKAQ
-1001 ERVNKSTA
+1001 ERVNKSSA

-1018 EGFKKAKNA
+1018 EGFKNAKNA

-1043 FLAKRLRPLVAGVKF
+1043 YLAKRLRRLVAGVKF
-1058 VVVEETD
+1058 VVVEESD

-1075 ESWGNE
+1075 EAWGN
-1081 DSRARGVYFE
+1081 DNSRARGVYFE
-1091 NTATGERAIF
+1091 NTATGERTIF
-1101 VRGSSAGGFQ
+1101 VRGASAGSFQ

-1151 YNDLLAVMNNAKDEY
+1151 YNDLIAVMNNAKDEY

-1266 KADKANAVREARVGK
+1266 KADKANAIREARVGK
-1281 IYTQTPKMPQ
+1281 VYTQTPKMPEES
-1291 PTTAVIQETQEQ
+1291 TAVIQETQAD
-1303 IEEKVQ
+1303 IEERVQ

-1316 KSRDAEETAKQ
+1316 RSRDAEETAKQ
-1327 ASLLYALRDPKK
+1327 ASLLFALRNPKK
-1339 ILPALNRLWKV
+1339 ILPAINRLWKS
-1350 MDRAQMKAVLVPLH
+1350 MDRVQVKTVLAQMN
-1364 IDVAASWGS
+1364 IDVSASWGS

-1386 QKMAGMTQILM
+1386 QKMAGLTNILL
-1397 EAAADISTDAMRV
+1397 ESAADISTDAMRV

-1421 QDVALA
+1421 ENVALA
-1427 ATLKR
+1427 ATLQR

-1437 KSATRRSAILDKMFN
+1437 KSATRRSVTLDNMFN
-1452 GLTPDGQRVY
+1452 ALTPDGQRVY
-1462 KEMRDH
+1462 TEMRDH

-1475 YMLLLEESINKEN
+1475 YMFLLEESINREN

-1508 KRITPYFALTREGP
+1508 KKITPYFALTREGP
-1522 YWLSV
+1522 YYISV

-1536 FWMRPSLAE
+1536 FWMRPSMAE

-1556 GIAKGDITTGNN
+1556 GIPKSDITTGNN

-1583 KDVFA
+1583 KDVFT
-1588 AIENVKDT
+1588 AIDNVKDT
-1596 DPKAKENLK
+1596 DPNAKENLK
-1605 DAVYELYLRTMPE
+1605 DSVYELYLRTMPE
-1618 NSFRGQFVERGN
+1618 NSFRGQFTERQN
-1630 ITGFS
+1630 VTGFS
-1635 TDVLRGFNETSV
+1635 TDVLRGFNETAV

-1683 DDMERRVSSALNPR
+1683 DDMERRVVSELNPR
-1697 ERGLAD
+1697 ERDGFD

-1714 ITYLSGPSTA
+1714 VTYLSAPSTA

-1732 QTGAVILGARHGYKE
+1732 QTGVVILGARHGFGAAFTE
-1747 TAVELG
+1747 IG
-1753 KMSKFWDEF
+1753 KMAKFWDEY

-1786 ALNEEEKRAVQQM
+1786 NLNAEEKRAVQQM
-1799 RARAVTSSTYASE
+1799 RLRAVTASTYASE

-1841 LLHSADRIAREVVWL
+1841 LLHSADRMAREIVWI

-1864 KGKSPEESVDQA
+1864 KGKTFEEAVDQA

-1885 NFSDYAKSELMKA
+1885 NFSEYAKPAIMKA
-1898 PGGRLMLQFT
+1898 PGGRLALQFMT
-1908 TYAINIATLLI
+1908 FALNIMVLLI

-1942 GTLSSTALI
+1942 GVLSSTTLI
-1951 GGVTALPAFS
+1951 AGVTGLPFYSA
-1961 VVMALLSFAWED
+1961 VMFLLSFAWED

-1985 ETWFTQV
+1985 DTWFTQV
-1992 YLPEVLGDVTVAGY
+1992 YLPEILGDVTIAGY
-2006 KLGDLSDLVSKG
+2006 KLGDLSELVSKG

-2036 MFFRDIKETQN
+2036 MFFRDIKETQS

-2071 DAYDAFIQG
+2071 DAYDAFQQG
-2080 DQQKAIE
+2080 DQQKALE
-2087 KIAPA
+2087 KVAPA
-2092 IVRNIVVAN
+2092 IVRNLIVAE
-2101 KYEKEGAKDSKGAV
+2101 KYKKEGAKDNKGAV
-2115 LAKPEAFDKWDYY
+2115 IAKPEAFDKWDYY

-2170 YRNKDIK
+2170 YRNKDMK
-2177 EYAKINNDIN
+2177 EYSKINNDIN
-2187 KRFNLLYP
+2187 KRFNLMYP

-2221 ITEQNAAFAYE
+2221 ITEQNAPFAYE

-2238 KALQE
+2238 KALRE
-2243 KEKEGAKRIELK
+2243 KEIEGAKRIELE
-2255 NMASDRK
+2255 NMASNRK

>member
-1 MPIYEYKGLHY
+1 MPIYEYQGLHY
-12 DIDTDDAAAAK
+12 DIDTDDTAAAK
-23 AKILGFLGSQG
+23 TKILGFLGSQG
-34 QPAPAPTPAPV
+34 QPAPAPAR
-45 AAPAPA
+45 APAPA
-51 PAPVAAPAPTPVE
+51 PAIDAETQKLARLAANPPAAQNINPALQPSGAAAPTPVVQ
-64 EPATYDYTP
+64 
-73 LAKATKYQN
+73 K
-82 APTKDGRVTTFNYE
+82 
-96 KGDVTPNI
+96 
-104 SNTFYDRKGVAVTR
+104 
-118 GPAQSDADWAA
+118 
-129 MRAAREAEPA
+129 
-139 GTFARPGDV
+139 
-148 VAPRW
+148 
-153 RDLSAPAPA
+153 
-162 PTPAIPVAQRPA
+162 PA

-182 APKPEPDKSFSPVE
+182 MPKPEPDRSFSPVE
-196 EISKGA
+196 ELSKGA
-202 IGAATVGIPSS
+202 VGAATVGIPSS

-258 YFASG
+258 YFASN
-263 PDVRSRLRE
+263 PEVRSRLRQA
-272 SINKDL
+272 INNDL
-278 TKNQEFV
+278 TKNQAFV
-285 NASLSLLAQYQREGQ
+285 NTSLSLLAEYQREGE
-300 KYAGRQEK
+300 KYKGRQEK

-336 IIAAITTKQPGLFV
+336 IIAAVTTKQPGLFT

-397 IAIASGALDTVLGP
+397 VAVASGALDTVLGP

-416 KQGVKGSI
+416 KQGLKGSV
-424 QAMGKKGAT
+424 QAMGRKGAT

-466 ERKKFATAETAKEM
+466 ERAKFATAETAKEM

-503 ARTPGAEKATVED
+503 ARTPGTAKPVEEKE
-516 ATKIEPTLEPETE
+516 KIEPSFDAGLEKE
-529 QKQEQ
+529 QEQ
-534 PAPPVDKRQ
+534 PAPPIDKRQ
-543 ALKDAIAA
+543 ALKDALAKRMKPAA
-551 KVKVQSAP
+551 EEQSAP

-581 AAILERRGF
+581 AAILERRGI
-590 DPDDALKIATAR
+590 DPVDALRIATAR
-602 LGGTPEVTQTNAPIE
+602 LGGTPEVTETNAPIE
-617 KGAEDV
+617 EGAEDV
-623 TESISEAGG
+623 TKPISEAGG
-632 ESPAV
+632 ESPAL
-637 SAQSADNV
+637 SAQSTDNV
-645 PPTAGVGEAKR
+645 PATAGVGEAKR
-656 DGVVSTRP
+656 DGMVSPRT

-677 VAVNEDWKS
+677 TAIADADVTDNIISLDEKRKQRVAEIEDAARAKWNAELFNEALQNQLKVLTDLHVKGIATDEDVNNFESAIDNSDDSMVAVAKISKLLAPLKKASRDAE
-686 LGQVQRYEEPGVGRA
+686 QQRIE
-701 TTDKPHGIYTTPA
+701 TPA
-714 NVESPHKNLGGER
+714 
-727 STWDI
+727 
-732 NKDANVLDVTSLAGP
+732 ANEE
-747 DVAMRKSAV
+747 
-756 GAGAG
+756 
-761 VAAAKKLLGADHFAI
+761 I
-776 LKGMNKDELI
+776 I
-786 AAASAQFPSVD
+786 
-797 FSKYYDAQE
+797 
-806 VMEALGA
+806 
-813 QLAKRAG
+813 
-820 HDAIWQA
+820 
-827 DKDPAFSEFVALTDN
+827 
-842 AMTPT
+842 T
-847 ETKGADVGTET
+847 ETKGAELGTET
-858 TKTVKTTQE
+858 SETVQTAQE
-867 GQAASTAGAV
+867 GQAASTAGEV
-877 SGKTRGRPKAEITEE
+877 SKGKRGRPKADITEE
-892 QRAEKEKGRKEGRAD
+892 QRAEKEKARTEGRAD

-937 EGLTNAQN
+937 EGLKNAEN

-951 RDAIN
+951 RNAIN
-956 AMLDLEAKHRGTAL
+956 ALLDLEAKHRGTAL
-970 GTRVKAA
+970 GARVKAA

-993 AGRKYKEK
+993 AGRKYKAQ
-1001 ERVNKSTA
+1001 ERVNKSSA

-1018 EGFKKAKNA
+1018 EGFKDAKNA
-1027 SQALG
+1027 AQALTR
-1032 QVIKTGTGFQK
+1032 VIKTGTGFQK

-1101 VRGSSAGGFQ
+1101 VRGASAGSFQ

-1116 TVLHEALHAALQQ
+1116 TILHEALHAALQQ

-1151 YNDLLAVMNNAKDEY
+1151 YNDLIAVMNNAKDEY

-1281 IYTQTPKMPQ
+1281 VYTQTPKMPQ
-1291 PTTAVIQETQEQ
+1291 PTTAAIQETQAE

-1410 FSKNPGEMRKI
+1410 FSKTPGEMRKI

-1437 KSATRRSAILDKMFN
+1437 KSATRRSATLDKMFN
-1452 GLTPDGQRVY
+1452 DLTPDGQRVY

-1475 YMLLLEESINKEN
+1475 YMLLLEQSINAEK

-1588 AIENVKDT
+1588 AIEAVKDT

-1605 DAVYELYLRTMPE
+1605 DSVYELYLRTMPE

-1630 ITGFS
+1630 VTGFS

-1841 LLHSADRIAREVVWL
+1841 LLHSADRIAREVVWI

-1864 KGKSPEESVDQA
+1864 KGKSFEESVDQA

-2071 DAYDAFIQG
+2071 DAYDAFQQG
-2080 DQQKAIE
+2080 DQQKALE
-2087 KIAPA
+2087 KVAPA
-2092 IVRNIVVAN
+2092 ILRNIVVAE
-2101 KYEKEGAKDSKGAV
+2101 KYQKEGAKDNKGAV

-2177 EYAKINNDIN
+2177 EYAKISNDIN

-2221 ITEQNAAFAYE
+2221 ITEQNSAFAYE
-2232 AGKASR
+2232 AAKASR

>member
-1 MPIYEYKGLHY
+1 
-12 DIDTDDAAAAK
+12 
-23 AKILGFLGSQG
+23 
-34 QPAPAPTPAPV
+34 
-45 AAPAPA
+45 
-51 PAPVAAPAPTPVE
+51 
-64 EPATYDYTP
+64 
-73 LAKATKYQN
+73 
-82 APTKDGRVTTFNYE
+82 
-96 KGDVTPNI
+96 
-104 SNTFYDRKGVAVTR
+104 
-118 GPAQSDADWAA
+118 
-129 MRAAREAEPA
+129 
-139 GTFARPGDV
+139 
-148 VAPRW
+148 
-153 RDLSAPAPA
+153 
-162 PTPAIPVAQRPA
+162 
-174 AQSFLPPQ
+174 
-182 APKPEPDKSFSPVE
+182 
-196 EISKGA
+196 
-202 IGAATVGIPSS
+202 
-213 VEQFKLAG
+213 
-221 SAEVLG
+221 
-227 NTIQRLQLLD
+227 
-237 KIDKGEIKSP
+237 
-247 NELPR
+247 
-252 DPQARA
+252 
-258 YFASG
+258 
-263 PDVRSRLRE
+263 
-272 SINKDL
+272 
-278 TKNQEFV
+278 
-285 NASLSLLAQYQREGQ
+285 
-300 KYAGRQEK
+300 
-308 VLESESAADFGNWLT
+308 
-323 NKIGA
+323 
-328 GAVYAVPS
+328 
-336 IIAAITTKQPGLFV
+336 
-350 LGTGMGYTEA
+350 
-360 VSNRLEAMAKE
+360 
-371 LKSLP
+371 
-376 PEERAA
+376 
-382 RVAQRLQ
+382 
-389 ETDDVNVA
+389 
-397 IAIASGALDTVLGP
+397 
-411 AASLV
+411 
-416 KQGVKGSI
+416 
-424 QAMGKKGAT
+424 
-433 KEALKELPKQA
+433 
-444 GEEFV
+444 
-449 AGSLQEGAQ
+449 
-458 AAGKVQTG
+458 
-466 ERKKFATAETAKEM
+466 
-480 FESGAAEA
+480 
-488 AGSLGPTAGMGAIRV
+488 
-503 ARTPGAEKATVED
+503 
-516 ATKIEPTLEPETE
+516 
-529 QKQEQ
+529 
-534 PAPPVDKRQ
+534 
-543 ALKDAIAA
+543 
-551 KVKVQSAP
+551 
-559 PTVVSEAAPI
+559 
-569 KEQATPEQIKEA
+569 
-581 AAILERRGF
+581 
-590 DPDDALKIATAR
+590 
-602 LGGTPEVTQTNAPIE
+602 
-617 KGAEDV
+617 
-623 TESISEAGG
+623 
-632 ESPAV
+632 
-637 SAQSADNV
+637 
-645 PPTAGVGEAKR
+645 
-656 DGVVSTRP
+656 
-664 DVTESTEGKGTES
+664 
-677 VAVNEDWKS
+677 
-686 LGQVQRYEEPGVGRA
+686 
-701 TTDKPHGIYTTPA
+701 
-714 NVESPHKNLGGER
+714 
-727 STWDI
+727 
-732 NKDANVLDVTSLAGP
+732 
-747 DVAMRKSAV
+747 
-756 GAGAG
+756 
-761 VAAAKKLLGADHFAI
+761 
-776 LKGMNKDELI
+776 
-786 AAASAQFPSVD
+786 
-797 FSKYYDAQE
+797 
-806 VMEALGA
+806 
-813 QLAKRAG
+813 
-820 HDAIWQA
+820 
-827 DKDPAFSEFVALTDN
+827 
-842 AMTPT
+842 
-847 ETKGADVGTET
+847 
-858 TKTVKTTQE
+858 
-867 GQAASTAGAV
+867 
-877 SGKTRGRPKAEITEE
+877 
-892 QRAEKEKGRKEGRAD
+892 
-907 YMKGERALPKLQTDL
+907 
-922 DKANAPI
+922 
-929 DETNIADD
+929 
-937 EGLTNAQN
+937 
-945 EKRAAK
+945 
-951 RDAIN
+951 
-956 AMLDLEAKHRGTAL
+956 
-970 GTRVKAA
+970 
-977 LADRSK
+977 
-983 ISQKEYDDVV
+983 
-993 AGRKYKEK
+993 
-1001 ERVNKSTA
+1001 
-1009 SNDEVEAAD
+1009 
-1018 EGFKKAKNA
+1018 
-1027 SQALG
+1027 
-1032 QVIKTGTGFQK
+1032 
-1043 FLAKRLRPLVAGVKF
+1043 
-1058 VVVEETD
+1058 
-1065 PLPEQLSRHQ
+1065 
-1075 ESWGNE
+1075 
-1081 DSRARGVYFE
+1081 
-1091 NTATGERAIF
+1091 
-1101 VRGSSAGGFQ
+1101 
-1111 GINNT
+1111 
-1116 TVLHEALHAALQQ
+1116 
-1129 KLELAL
+1129 
-1135 LAVQRGFSGD
+1135 
-1145 AKLVRA
+1145 
-1151 YNDLLAVMNNAKDEY
+1151 
-1166 NRLANLGELPAE
+1166 
-1178 MFYLKTVSGVFSNPH
+1178 
-1193 EFVSYGMT
+1193 
-1201 DPFFQKFLMG
+1201 
-1211 AYGFEEESGFFTRF
+1211 
-1225 VDALREMLGM
+1225 MLGM

-1291 PTTAVIQETQEQ
+1291 PTTAVIQETQAE

-1410 FSKNPGEMRKI
+1410 FSKTPGEMRKI

-1437 KSATRRSAILDKMFN
+1437 KSATRRSATLDKMFN
-1452 GLTPDGQRVY
+1452 DLTPDGQRVY

-1583 KDVFA
+1583 KDVFT

-1864 KGKSPEESVDQA
+1864 KGKSFEESVDQA

-2047 PREEVIARALERAGP
+2047 PREEVVARALERAGP

-2071 DAYDAFIQG
+2071 DAYDAFQQG

-2092 IVRNIVVAN
+2092 IVRNIIVAN

>member
-1 MPIYEYKGLHY
+1 MQRAVNPQTGEVLFLV
-12 DIDTDDAAAAK
+12 DNQWVPPAQTAK
-23 AKILGFLGSQG
+23 NDRGETAYLVGSQWQVVPG
-34 QPAPAPTPAPV
+34 VPAPVV

-51 PAPVAAPAPTPVE
+51 FAPAIAPTPVAEPAE
-64 EPATYDYTP
+64 EPDTYDYTRLTKP
-73 LAKATKYQN
+73 TKYQS
-82 APTKDGRVTTFNYE
+82 APTNAKGVAQVTEFD
-96 KGDVTPNI
+96 KGYVTPNI
-104 SNTFYDRKGVAVTR
+104 GNSFKDSKGNTRLRGETQSNESWIAER
-118 GPAQSDADWAA
+118 
-129 MRAAREAEPA
+129 RANEAEPA
-139 GTFARPGDV
+139 STFARPGDT

-162 PTPAIPVAQRPA
+162 PTKATPVAQRPA

-196 EISKGA
+196 EATKGVV
-202 IGAATVGIPSS
+202 GADTVGIPSS

-247 NELPR
+247 NDLPR

-272 SINKDL
+272 SINNDL

-285 NASLSLLAQYQREGQ
+285 NASLSLLAQYQREGE
-300 KYAGRQEK
+300 KYKGRQEK

-336 IIAAITTKQPGLFV
+336 IIAAITTKQPGLFA
-350 LGTGMGYTEA
+350 LGTSMGYTEA
-360 VSNRLEAMAKE
+360 VSNRLEAMAAE

-397 IAIASGALDTVLGP
+397 VAIASGALDTVLGP

-503 ARTPGAEKATVED
+503 ARTPGAEKATVEEK
-516 ATKIEPTLEPETE
+516 TKIEPTLEPETE

-551 KVKVQSAP
+551 KIKVQSAP

-569 KEQATPEQIKEA
+569 KEQATPEQINEA

-602 LGGTPEVTQTNAPIE
+602 LGGTPEVTETNAPIE
-617 KGAEDV
+617 EGAEDV
-623 TESISEAGG
+623 TKPISEAGG

-637 SAQSADNV
+637 SAQSTDNV
-645 PPTAGVGEAKR
+645 STAAGVGEAKR
-656 DGVVSTRP
+656 DGMVSTRQ
-664 DVTESTEGKGTES
+664 DVAESAEGKGTES
-677 VAVNEDWKS
+677 TAIADADVTDNIISLDEKRKQRVAEIEDAARAKWNAELFNEALQNQLKVLTDLHVKGIATDEDVNNFESAIDNSDDSMVAVAKISKLLAPLKKASRDAE
-686 LGQVQRYEEPGVGRA
+686 QQRIE
-701 TTDKPHGIYTTPA
+701 TPA
-714 NVESPHKNLGGER
+714 
-727 STWDI
+727 
-732 NKDANVLDVTSLAGP
+732 ANEE
-747 DVAMRKSAV
+747 
-756 GAGAG
+756 
-761 VAAAKKLLGADHFAI
+761 I
-776 LKGMNKDELI
+776 I
-786 AAASAQFPSVD
+786 
-797 FSKYYDAQE
+797 
-806 VMEALGA
+806 
-813 QLAKRAG
+813 
-820 HDAIWQA
+820 
-827 DKDPAFSEFVALTDN
+827 
-842 AMTPT
+842 T

-983 ISQKEYDDVV
+983 ISQKEIDDVT
-993 AGRKYKEK
+993 AGRKYLAK

-1043 FLAKRLRPLVAGVKF
+1043 FLAKRLRSLVAGVNF

-1091 NTATGERAIF
+1091 NTATGERTIF
-1101 VRGSSAGGFQ
+1101 VRGSSAGSFQ

-1116 TVLHEALHAALQQ
+1116 TILHEALHAALQQ

-1135 LAVQRGFSGD
+1135 LAVQRGFSSD

-1291 PTTAVIQETQEQ
+1291 PTTAVIQETQAE
-1303 IEEKVQ
+1303 IDERVQ

-1316 KSRDAEETAKQ
+1316 KSRNAEETAKN
-1327 ASLLYALRDPKK
+1327 ASLLAALRDPKK
-1339 ILPALNRLWKV
+1339 ILPALNRLWKF
-1350 MDRAQMKAVLVPLH
+1350 MDNTQRKIVLVPLH

-1397 EAAADISTDAMRV
+1397 ESAADISTDAMRV
-1410 FSKNPGEMRKI
+1410 FAKHPGEMKKI
-1421 QDVALA
+1421 QDIALA
-1427 ATLKR
+1427 ATLAR

-1437 KSATRRSAILDKMFN
+1437 KSATKRAPALDAKFN
-1452 GLTPDGQRVY
+1452 ALTSDGKRVY
-1462 KEMRDH
+1462 TEMRDH

-1475 YMLLLEESINKEN
+1475 YMFLLEESINAEK

-1545 RDALAEQFVAD
+1545 RDALEEQFVKD
-1556 GIAKGDITTGNN
+1556 GISKSDITTGNN

-1588 AIENVKDT
+1588 AIEAVKDT

-1605 DAVYELYLRTMPE
+1605 DSVYELYLRTMPE

-1697 ERGLAD
+1697 ERGGFD

-1714 ITYLSGPSTA
+1714 VTYLSGPSTA

-1864 KGKSPEESVDQA
+1864 KGKSFEESVDQA

-1973 KERPQELKDLDR
+1973 KERPQGLKDLDR

-2071 DAYDAFIQG
+2071 DAYDAFQQG

-2092 IVRNIVVAN
+2092 VVRNIIVAN

>member
-34 QPAPAPTPAPV
+34 QPAPAPAPVAPAPV

-51 PAPVAAPAPTPVE
+51 PAPELDAETQKLARLAANPPAAQNINPALRPTQQV
-64 EPATYDYTP
+64 
-73 LAKATKYQN
+73 
-82 APTKDGRVTTFNYE
+82 
-96 KGDVTPNI
+96 
-104 SNTFYDRKGVAVTR
+104 
-118 GPAQSDADWAA
+118 
-129 MRAAREAEPA
+129 
-139 GTFARPGDV
+139 
-148 VAPRW
+148 
-153 RDLSAPAPA
+153 A
-162 PTPAIPVAQRPA
+162 PTPATPIAQKPA

-182 APKPEPDKSFSPVE
+182 VPKAEPDRSFSPGE
-196 EISKGA
+196 ELTKGA

-278 TKNQEFV
+278 ANNKEFV
-285 NASLSLLAQYQREGQ
+285 NTSLSLLAQYQREGQ

-328 GAVYAVPS
+328 GAVYAIPS

-350 LGTGMGYTEA
+350 LGTGMGYSEA

-389 ETDDVNVA
+389 ETDDVNVIVA
-397 IAIASGALDTVLGP
+397 VASGALDTVLGP

-416 KQGVKGSI
+416 KQGLKGSV
-424 QAMGKKGAT
+424 QAMGRKGAT
-433 KEALKELPKQA
+433 KEALKEFPKQF

-449 AGSLQEGAQ
+449 AGSLQEAAQ

-466 ERKKFATAETAKEM
+466 ERKKFATIETLKEGI
-480 FESGAAEA
+480 ESGLAEG
-488 AGSLGPTAGMGAIRV
+488 AGSIGPTAGMGAIRV
-503 ARTPGAEKATVED
+503 ARTPGAEKTTVEE
-516 ATKIEPTLEPETE
+516 ATKIEPTFEPETE
-529 QKQEQ
+529 QEQ

-543 ALKDAIAA
+543 ALKDALAKRRKPAA
-551 KVKVQSAP
+551 EEQSAP
-559 PTVVSEAAPI
+559 ATVVSEAAPI

-581 AAILERRGF
+581 AAQLERRGI
-590 DPDDALKIATAR
+590 DPADALRMATDR
-602 LGGTPEVTQTNAPIE
+602 LGGTPEVTETNAPIE
-617 KGAEDV
+617 GGTEDV
-623 TESISEAGG
+623 TKPISEAGREG
-632 ESPAV
+632 PAL

-645 PPTAGVGEAKR
+645 PTTTGVREAER
-656 DGVVSTRP
+656 DGMVSARP
-664 DVTESTEGKGTES
+664 DVAEPTEGKGTEP
-677 VAVNEDWKS
+677 VAVTDEEAYAKRTKDDPTAPAYSDTDARIKRIAD
-686 LGQVQRYEEPGVGRA
+686 RYEQAGDTGTAMLVRDIPNKRRPSLVETAELEIDQDQIFKERA
-701 TTDKPHGIYTTPA
+701 EK
-714 NVESPHKNLGGER
+714 
-727 STWDI
+727 
-732 NKDANVLDVTSLAGP
+732 
-747 DVAMRKSAV
+747 
-756 GAGAG
+756 
-761 VAAAKKLLGADHFAI
+761 
-776 LKGMNKDELI
+776 
-786 AAASAQFPSVD
+786 
-797 FSKYYDAQE
+797 
-806 VMEALGA
+806 
-813 QLAKRAG
+813 
-820 HDAIWQA
+820 
-827 DKDPAFSEFVALTDN
+827 AFTETKI
-842 AMTPT
+842 

-858 TKTVKTTQE
+858 TETVKTTQE
-867 GQAASTAGAV
+867 GQAASTAGEV
-877 SGKTRGRPKAEITEE
+877 SKGKRGRPKADITEE
-892 QRAEKEKGRKEGRAD
+892 QRAEKDKARTEARAD
-907 YMKGERALPKLQTDL
+907 YMKGERALPKLQADL

-937 EGLTNAQN
+937 EGLKNAEN
-945 EKRAAK
+945 DKRAAK
-951 RDAIN
+951 RNAIN

-970 GTRVKAA
+970 GNRVKAA

-993 AGRKYKEK
+993 AGRKYKAQ
-1001 ERVNKSTA
+1001 ERVNKSSA

-1018 EGFKKAKNA
+1018 EGFNKAKNA
-1027 SQALG
+1027 AQALTR
-1032 QVIKTGTGFQK
+1032 VIKTGTGFQK
-1043 FLAKRLRPLVAGVKF
+1043 FLAKRLRSLVAGVNF

-1075 ESWGNE
+1075 EAWGN
-1081 DSRARGVYFE
+1081 DNSRARGVYFE
-1091 NTATGERAIF
+1091 NTATGERTIF
-1101 VRGSSAGGFQ
+1101 VRGASAGSFQ

-1151 YNDLLAVMNNAKDEY
+1151 YNDLIAVMNNAKDEY

-1225 VDALREMLGM
+1225 VDALREMIGM

-1281 IYTQTPKMPQ
+1281 VYAQTPKMPEES
-1291 PTTAVIQETQEQ
+1291 TAVIQETQAD
-1303 IEEKVQ
+1303 IEERVQ

-1316 KSRDAEETAKQ
+1316 RSRDAEETAKQ
-1327 ASLLYALRDPKK
+1327 ASLLFALRNPKK
-1339 ILPALNRLWKV
+1339 ILPAINRLWKS
-1350 MDRAQMKAVLVPLH
+1350 MDRVQVKTVLAQMN
-1364 IDVAASWGS
+1364 IDVSASWGS

-1386 QKMAGMTQILM
+1386 QKMAGLTNVLL
-1397 EAAADISTDAMRV
+1397 ESAADISTDAMRV

-1421 QDVALA
+1421 ETVALA
-1427 ATLKR
+1427 ATLQR

-1437 KSATRRSAILDKMFN
+1437 KNATRRSVTLDNMFK
-1452 GLTPDGQRVY
+1452 GLTSDGQRVY
-1462 KEMRDH
+1462 TEMRDH

-1545 RDALAEQFVAD
+1545 RDALEEQFVAD
-1556 GIAKGDITTGNN
+1556 GIPKNYITTGNN
-1568 IADLRKDTYQKSDLL
+1568 VADLRKETYQKSDLL
-1583 KDVFA
+1583 KDVFT
-1588 AIENVKDT
+1588 AIDNIKDT

-1605 DAVYELYLRTMPE
+1605 DSVYELYLRTMPE
-1618 NSFRGQFVERGN
+1618 NSFRGQFSERQN
-1630 ITGFS
+1630 VTGFS

-1683 DDMERRVSSALNPR
+1683 DDMERRVVSELNPR
-1697 ERGLAD
+1697 ERGAFD

-1714 ITYLSGPSTA
+1714 VTYLSAPSTA

-1732 QTGAVILGARHGYKE
+1732 QTGVVILGARYGFGAAFTE
-1747 TAVELG
+1747 IG
-1753 KMSKFWDEF
+1753 KMSKFWDEY

-1786 ALNEEEKRAVQQM
+1786 NLNEEEKRAVQQM
-1799 RARAVTSSTYASE
+1799 RLRAVTASTYASE

-1836 SMTFG
+1836 SVTFG
-1841 LLHSADRIAREVVWL
+1841 LLHSADRMAREIVWI

-1864 KGKSPEESVDQA
+1864 KGKTFEEAVDQA

-1885 NFSDYAKSELMKA
+1885 NFSEYAKPAIMKA
-1898 PGGRLMLQFT
+1898 PGGRLALQFMT
-1908 TYAINIATLLI
+1908 FALNIMVLLI

-1942 GTLSSTALI
+1942 GVLSSTTLI
-1951 GGVTALPAFS
+1951 AGVTGLPFYG

-1985 ETWFTQV
+1985 DTWFTQV
-1992 YLPEVLGDVTVAGY
+1992 YLPEILGDVTVAGY
-2006 KLGDLSDLVSKG
+2006 KLGDLSELVSKG

-2036 MFFRDIKETQN
+2036 MFFRDIKETQS

-2071 DAYDAFIQG
+2071 DAYDAFQQG
-2080 DQQKAIE
+2080 DQQKALE

-2092 IVRNIVVAN
+2092 ILRNIVVAN
-2101 KYEKEGAKDSKGAV
+2101 KYAKEGAKDNKGAV
-2115 LAKPEAFDKWDYY
+2115 IAKPEAFDNWDYY

-2170 YRNKDIK
+2170 YRNKDLK
-2177 EYAKINNDIN
+2177 EYSKINDDIN
-2187 KRFNLLYP
+2187 KRFNRMYP

-2221 ITEQNAAFAYE
+2221 ITEQNAPFAYE

-2238 KALQE
+2238 KALRE
-2243 KEKEGAKRIELK
+2243 KEEEGIRRIELRGLANK
-2255 NMASDRK
+2255 

>member
-1 MPIYEYKGLHY
+1 MTTDSISFEDLIPSKQTDKSAPSKGIDISFDDLIPKQAEVKPI
-12 DIDTDDAAAAK
+12 D
-23 AKILGFLGSQG
+23 GF
-34 QPAPAPTPAPV
+34 PTSAPV
-45 AAPAPA
+45 APALAPA
-51 PAPVAAPAPTPVE
+51 PAPVA
-64 EPATYDYTP
+64 
-73 LAKATKYQN
+73 
-82 APTKDGRVTTFNYE
+82 
-96 KGDVTPNI
+96 
-104 SNTFYDRKGVAVTR
+104 
-118 GPAQSDADWAA
+118 
-129 MRAAREAEPA
+129 
-139 GTFARPGDV
+139 
-148 VAPRW
+148 
-153 RDLSAPAPA
+153 
-162 PTPAIPVAQRPA
+162 QRPM

-182 APKPEPDKSFSPVE
+182 VPKPEPDRSFSPLDE
-196 EISKGA
+196 ASKA
-202 IGAATVGIPSS
+202 VVGAATIGIPSS

-221 SAEVLG
+221 SSEVLG
-227 NTIQRLQLLD
+227 NTIQQMQLLD

-252 DPQARA
+252 DPRVRM
-258 YFASG
+258 YFASK
-263 PDVRSRLRE
+263 PEVRGRLRE
-272 SINKDL
+272 SITKDL
-278 TKNQEFV
+278 TNNKEFV
-285 NASLSLLAQYQREGQ
+285 NASLSLLSQYQRENQ
-300 KYAGRQEK
+300 KYKPRQEK
-308 VLESESAADFGNWLT
+308 LLEVESAADFGNWLASSM
-323 NKIGA
+323 GS
-328 GAVYAVPS
+328 GAVYAIPS
-336 IIAAITTKQPGLFV
+336 IVAAITTKQPGLLAF
-350 LGTGMGYTEA
+350 GTSMGYSEA
-360 VSNRLEAMAKE
+360 VSNRLEAMANE

-382 RVAQRLQ
+382 RVAQRLR
-389 ETDDVNVA
+389 ETDDVNLAVA
-397 IAIASGALDTVLGP
+397 ISSGALDLVLGP
-411 AASLV
+411 AAKV
-416 KQGVKGSI
+416 AKEGVKGFIKS
-424 QAMGKKGAT
+424 AGRAGAA
-433 KEALKELPKQA
+433 KEVIKEIPKQS
-444 GEEFV
+444 GQEFV
-449 AGSLQEGAQ
+449 AGAGQEGAQ

-466 ERKKFATAETAKEM
+466 ERKKFATVETAKEM
-480 FESGAAEA
+480 FESGAKEA
-488 AGSLGPTAGMGAIRV
+488 AGSIAPTAGLGAINI
-503 ARTPGAEKATVED
+503 ARTPSAPKATPED
-516 ATKIEPTLEPETE
+516 ATKIEPTFNADKDLEKAPV
-529 QKQEQ
+529 Q
-534 PAPPVDKRQ
+534 PAPT
-543 ALKDAIAA
+543 
-551 KVKVQSAP
+551 
-559 PTVVSEAAPI
+559 TVVSEPAPI
-569 KEQATPEQIKEA
+569 KEQATSEQIKEA
-581 AAILERRGF
+581 AAILERRGI
-590 DPDDALKIATAR
+590 DPADALRIATAR
-602 LGGTPEVTQTNAPIE
+602 LGGTPEVTETNAPIE
-617 KGAEDV
+617 EGAEDV
-623 TESISEAGG
+623 TKPISEAGG
-632 ESPAV
+632 ESTAL
-637 SAQSADNV
+637 SAQSAVDV
-645 PPTAGVGEAKR
+645 STATGTRDLER
-656 DGVVSTRP
+656 DGVVLAGT
-664 DVTESTEGKGTES
+664 DVTESTEGKGSES
-677 VAVNEDWKS
+677 VAVTDEATYAERTKDDPTAPAYSDTDARIKR
-686 LGQVQRYEEPGVGRA
+686 VADRYEQDG
-701 TTDKPHGIYTTPA
+701 DKDFA
-714 NVESPHKNLGGER
+714 NAIR
-727 STWDI
+727 DI
-732 NKDANVLDVTSLAGP
+732 PNQRRPSYEET
-747 DVAMRKSAV
+747 
-756 GAGAG
+756 
-761 VAAAKKLLGADHFAI
+761 AKLEK
-776 LKGMNKDELI
+776 
-786 AAASAQFPSVD
+786 AQD
-797 FSKYYDAQE
+797 QE
-806 VMEALGA
+806 F
-813 QLAKRAG
+813 
-820 HDAIWQA
+820 A
-827 DKDPAFSEFVALTDN
+827 DKARAQAFQTNKAKVQGIAQTNARTAFDQVNDYNGDIDAAVEDYRQNVVDTLLEQGLKNDPDFESLRDAADRAFDN
-842 AMTPT
+842 
-847 ETKGADVGTET
+847 EVSKLKGADVGTET
-858 TKTVKTTQE
+858 SETIETTQE
-867 GQAASTAGAV
+867 GQAASTAAGV
-877 SGKTRGRPKAEITEE
+877 SKGKRGRPKADITEE
-892 QRAEKEKGRKEGRAD
+892 QRAEKEKARTEGRAD
-907 YMKGERALPKLQTDL
+907 YMKGERALPKLQADL

-951 RDAIN
+951 RNAIN

-970 GTRVKAA
+970 GGRVKAA

-993 AGRKYKEK
+993 AGRKYKAQ
-1001 ERVNKSTA
+1001 ERVNKSSA

-1018 EGFKKAKNA
+1018 EGFNKATNA
-1027 SQALG
+1027 AQALTR
-1032 QVIKTGTGFQK
+1032 VIKTGTGFQK
-1043 FLAKRLRPLVAGVKF
+1043 FLAKRLRALVAGVNF

-1075 ESWGNE
+1075 EAWGN
-1081 DSRARGVYFE
+1081 DNSRARGVYFE
-1091 NTATGERAIF
+1091 NTATGERTIF
-1101 VRGSSAGGFQ
+1101 VRGASAGSFQ

-1211 AYGFEEESGFFTRF
+1211 AYGFEEETGFFNRF

-1235 ATDTVNALSDLIVVT
+1235 ATDTVNALSDLILVT

-1257 LTPTMKMIA
+1257 LTPTMRMIA

-1281 IYTQTPKMPQ
+1281 IYTQTPKMPEQ
-1291 PTTAVIQETQEQ
+1291 TGAEVQETQAE

-1316 KSRDAEETAKQ
+1316 KSRDAEEAAKN
-1327 ASLLYALRDPKK
+1327 ASLLFALRDPKK
-1339 ILPALNRLWKV
+1339 ILPALNRLWKS
-1350 MDRAQMKAVLVPLH
+1350 MDRVQMKTVLAQLN

-1437 KSATRRSAILDKMFN
+1437 KNATRRSATLDKMFN
-1452 GLTPDGQRVY
+1452 DLTPDGQRVY

-1475 YMLLLEESINKEN
+1475 YMLLLEESINAEN

-1556 GIAKGDITTGNN
+1556 GVPKSDITTGNN
-1568 IADLRKDTYQKSDLL
+1568 VADLRKTTYQKSDLL

-1588 AIENVKDT
+1588 AIEAVKDT

-1605 DAVYELYLRTMPE
+1605 DSVYELYLRTMPE
-1618 NSFRGQFVERGN
+1618 NSFRGQFVERQN

-1635 TDVLRGFNETSV
+1635 TDVLRGFNETAV

-1683 DDMERRVSSALNPR
+1683 DDMERRVVSELNPR
-1697 ERGLAD
+1697 ERGGFD

-1714 ITYLSGPSTA
+1714 VTYLSGPSTA

-1732 QTGAVILGARHGYKE
+1732 QTGVVILGARYGYGAAFAE
-1747 TAVELG
+1747 IG

-1771 TTAWVMPTIENSKAL
+1771 STAWVMPTIENSKAL

-1799 RARAVTSSTYASE
+1799 RLRAVTSSTYASE

-1841 LLHSADRIAREVVWL
+1841 LLHSADRMAREVVWI

-1864 KGKSPEESVDQA
+1864 TKTFEESVDQA

-1885 NFSDYAKSELMKA
+1885 NFAEYAKPAIMKA
-1898 PGGRLMLQFT
+1898 PGGRLALQFMT
-1908 TYAINIATLLI
+1908 FALNIMTLLI

-1951 GGVTALPAFS
+1951 AGVTGLPFYSA
-1961 VVMALLSFAWED
+1961 VMALLSFAWED
-1973 KERPQELKDLDR
+1973 KERPQGLKDLDR
-1985 ETWFTQV
+1985 DTWFTQV

-2036 MFFRDIKETQN
+2036 MFFRDIKETQS

-2071 DAYDAFIQG
+2071 DAYDALQQG
-2080 DQQKAIE
+2080 DQQKALE
-2087 KIAPA
+2087 KVAPA
-2092 IVRNIVVAN
+2092 ILRNIVVAE
-2101 KYEKEGAKDSKGAV
+2101 KYKTEGAKDTKGAV
-2115 LAKPEAFDKWDYY
+2115 IAKPEAFDKWDYY

-2150 AIEKRIENER
+2150 AIEKRIDNER

-2170 YRNKDIK
+2170 YRNKDVK
-2177 EYAKINNDIN
+2177 EYSKINNDIN

-2209 AEARGKSWRGVE
+2209 AEARGKSWRGIE
-2221 ITEQNAAFAYE
+2221 IDEQNSSFAYE
-2232 AGKASR
+2232 AAKASR
-2238 KALQE
+2238 KVLQE
-2243 KEKEGAKRIELK
+2243 KEKEGAKRLELK
-2255 NMASDRK
+2255 NMASDRE

>member
-34 QPAPAPTPAPV
+34 QPAPAPV
-45 AAPAPA
+45 A
-51 PAPVAAPAPTPVE
+51 PAPVAAPTPAPAAAP
-64 EPATYDYTP
+64 EPNEQPDTYDYTP

-82 APTKDGRVTTFNYE
+82 APTKDGKSRRYEYE

-118 GPAQSDADWAA
+118 GLAQSDADWAA
-129 MRAAREAEPA
+129 MRAANEAEPA
-139 GTFARPGDV
+139 STFARPGDV
-148 VAPRW
+148 VVPRY

-162 PTPAIPVAQRPA
+162 PTKATPVAQRPA

-182 APKPEPDKSFSPVE
+182 AAKPEPDKSFSPIE
-196 EISKGA
+196 EGSKA
-202 IGAATVGIPSS
+202 IASAATIGLPSM

-221 SAEVLG
+221 SADVLG
-227 NTIQRLQLLD
+227 NTIQQMQLLE

-252 DPQARA
+252 DPQVRA

-272 SINKDL
+272 SITKDL
-278 TKNQEFV
+278 ANNKEFV
-285 NASLSLLAQYQREGQ
+285 NASLNLLSQYQKENQ
-300 KYAGRQEK
+300 KYKPRQEK
-308 VLESESAADFGNWLT
+308 LLEVESAADFGNWLASSM
-323 NKIGA
+323 GA

-336 IIAAITTKQPGLFV
+336 ILTAIATKQPGLFA
-350 LGTGMGYTEA
+350 LGTGMGYSEA
-360 VSNRLEAMAKE
+360 VSNRLEVMAAE

-389 ETDDVNVA
+389 ETDDVNLAV
-397 IAIASGALDTVLGP
+397 AIASGALDLVLGP
-411 AASLV
+411 AAKV
-416 KQGVKGSI
+416 AKEGIKGSI
-424 QAMGKKGAT
+424 KAMGKKGAT
-433 KEALKELPKQA
+433 KEAIKELPKNI

-449 AGSLQEGAQ
+449 AGSGQEGAQ
-458 AAGKVQTG
+458 AAGKVKVG
-466 ERKKFATAETAKEM
+466 ERDKFATVETAKEM
-480 FESGAAEA
+480 FEAGAKEGVGSIGPSA
-488 AGSLGPTAGMGAIRV
+488 AIGAVKV
-503 ARTPGAEKATVED
+503 ARTPSAPKTATEE

-529 QKQEQ
+529 QEQ

-543 ALKDAIAA
+543 ALKDALAKRIKPAA
-551 KVKVQSAP
+551 AEQSAP

-581 AAILERRGF
+581 AAILERRGI
-590 DPDDALKIATAR
+590 DPVDALRIATAR
-602 LGGTPEVTQTNAPIE
+602 LGGTPEVTETNAPIE
-617 KGAEDV
+617 EGAEDV
-623 TESISEAGG
+623 TKPISEAGG
-632 ESPAV
+632 ESPAL
-637 SAQSADNV
+637 STQSTDNV
-645 PPTAGVGEAKR
+645 STTAGVGEAKR
-656 DGVVSTRP
+656 DGMVLAGE
-664 DVTESTEGKGTES
+664 DVTKSAEGKGTES
-677 VAVNEDWKS
+677 VAVEEAPKDRLVTTHDGKPWTYFS
-686 LGQVQRYEEPGVGRA
+686 PGAEVVQ
-701 TTDKPHGIYTTPA
+701 
-714 NVESPHKNLGGER
+714 
-727 STWDI
+727 
-732 NKDANVLDVTSLAGP
+732 
-747 DVAMRKSAV
+747 SAF
-756 GAGAG
+756 AGAPARVVG
-761 VAAAKKLLGADHFAI
+761 VEEKRGQPTLYKLEVDVSNHPDGVDDNGDRVNT
-776 LKGMNKDELI
+776 KTVTVTDEELNRLN
-786 AAASAQFPSVD
+786 P
-797 FSKYYDAQE
+797 
-806 VMEALGA
+806 
-813 QLAKRAG
+813 
-820 HDAIWQA
+820 
-827 DKDPAFSEFVALTDN
+827 
-842 AMTPT
+842 PT

-858 TKTVKTTQE
+858 TETVKTTQE

-877 SGKTRGRPKAEITEE
+877 NKKRAGRPPAALTEE
-892 QRAEKEKGRKEGRAD
+892 ERAEKEKNSKGGKAETAR
-907 YMKGERALPKLQTDL
+907 GERALPKLQAAL
-922 DKANAPI
+922 DKANEPI

-937 EGLTNAQN
+937 EGLTNAEN

-956 AMLDLEAKHRGTAL
+956 ALLDLKEKHGNSAL
-970 GTRVKAA
+970 GQRVKAT

-983 ISQKEYDDVV
+983 ISQKELDDVT
-993 AGRKYKEK
+993 AGRKYKAQ

-1032 QVIKTGTGFQK
+1032 QVIKTGTSFQK
-1043 FLAKRLRPLVAGVKF
+1043 FLAKRLRSLVAGVNF

-1091 NTATGERAIF
+1091 NTATGERTIF
-1101 VRGSSAGGFQ
+1101 VRGSSAGSFQ

-1135 LAVQRGFSGD
+1135 LAVQRGFSSD

-1225 VDALREMLGM
+1225 VDTLREMLGM

-1266 KADKANAVREARVGK
+1266 KADKANAIREARVGK
-1281 IYTQTPKMPQ
+1281 VYAQTPKMPQ
-1291 PTTAVIQETQEQ
+1291 PSTAVIQETQAE
-1303 IEEKVQ
+1303 IDDRVQ

-1316 KSRDAEETAKQ
+1316 RSRDAEEIAKN
-1327 ASLLYALRDPKK
+1327 ASLLAALRDPKK
-1339 ILPALNRLWKV
+1339 ILPALNRLWKS
-1350 MDRAQMKAVLVPLH
+1350 MDRKQMKAVLVPLH

-1373 SYVPEL
+1373 YYVPEL

-1397 EAAADISTDAMRV
+1397 ESAADISTDAMRV
-1410 FSKNPGEMRKI
+1410 FAKHPGEMKKI

-1427 ATLKR
+1427 ATLAR

-1437 KSATRRSAILDKMFN
+1437 KSATKRAPALDAKFN
-1452 GLTPDGQRVY
+1452 ALTSDGKRVY
-1462 KEMRDH
+1462 TEMRDH

-1475 YMLLLEESINKEN
+1475 YMFLLEESINAEK

-1545 RDALAEQFVAD
+1545 RDALEEQFVKD
-1556 GIAKGDITTGNN
+1556 GISKSDITTGNN

-1588 AIENVKDT
+1588 AIEAVKDT

-1605 DAVYELYLRTMPE
+1605 DSVYELYLRTMPE
-1618 NSFRGQFVERGN
+1618 NSFRGQFVERDN

-1697 ERGLAD
+1697 ERNGFD

-1714 ITYLSGPSTA
+1714 VTYLSGPSTA

-1732 QTGAVILGARHGYKE
+1732 QTGAVILGARYGYKE
-1747 TAVELG
+1747 SAYQLG
-1753 KMSKFWDEF
+1753 KMSAFWDEY
-1762 AVTKKRLDG
+1762 AITKKRLDG

-1786 ALNEEEKRAVQQM
+1786 ALNAEEKWAVQQM

-1827 TEKAKVAAA
+1827 YEKSKVLAT

-1841 LLHSADRIAREVVWL
+1841 LLHSADRIAREVVYL
-1856 ASYRLNRK
+1856 ASYRLNRE
-1864 KGKSPEESVDQA
+1864 KGRSPEQSVDNA
-1876 VIDTNESQG
+1876 VLDTNESQG
-1885 NFSDYAKSELMKA
+1885 NFADYAKSPLMKA

-1919 RNFYRMIAGLNGE
+1919 RNFYRMIAGLDGA
-1932 GRAEAFKIFF
+1932 GRLEAFKIFY
-1942 GTLSSTALI
+1942 GTFSSTTLI
-1951 GGVTALPAFS
+1951 GGVTALPMYS
-1961 VVMALLSFAWED
+1961 VVMALLSFAWDD
-1973 KERPQELKDLDR
+1973 KPRPQELKDLDR
-1985 ETWFTQV
+1985 DTWFTQV

-2036 MFFRDIKETQN
+2036 MFFRDTKET
-2047 PREEVIARALERAGP
+2047 PSSREYFIARALERAGP

-2071 DAYDAFIQG
+2071 DAYDAFAHN
-2080 DQQKAIE
+2080 DTQKGLE
-2087 KIAPA
+2087 KVAPA
-2092 IVRNIVVAN
+2092 IARNVLVAN
-2101 KYEKEGAKDSKGAV
+2101 RLEREGAKDNKGAV
-2115 LAKPEAFDKWDYY
+2115 IAKPEAFDKWDYY
-2128 GQAIGF
+2128 GQAIGL

-2139 ANAQAVNFKLT
+2139 ANAQAVTFKLT
-2150 AIEKRIENER
+2150 AIEKRIDNER
-2160 TDLLN
+2160 TGLLN
-2165 NLDRA
+2165 DLDRA
-2170 YRNKDIK
+2170 YRNKDMK
-2177 EYAKINNDIN
+2177 EYAKINNDII
-2187 KRFNLLYP
+2187 KRFNVMYP
-2195 SKRIDEIEKSLETR
+2195 SKRIDEVEKSLETR
-2209 AEARGKSWRGVE
+2209 QEARGKSWRGIE
-2221 ITEQNAAFAYE
+2221 ITEQNAPFVAEGA
-2232 AGKASR
+2232 KASR
-2238 KALQE
+2238 KALKE
-2243 KEKEGAKRIELK
+2243 KEIEGAKRIELE
-2255 NMASDRK
+2255 NMASNRK

>member
-1 MPIYEYKGLHY
+1 MAQ
-12 DIDTDDAAAAK
+12 T
-23 AKILGFLGSQG
+23 FTSF
-34 QPAPAPTPAPV
+34 
-45 AAPAPA
+45 
-51 PAPVAAPAPTPVE
+51 TPVE
-64 EPATYDYTP
+64 EAEAKPPANFTSFTP
-73 LAKATKYQN
+73 LEN
-82 APTKDGRVTTFNYE
+82 AVPAPVKPINGFPTSAPVKPVDGFPT
-96 KGDVTPNI
+96 
-104 SNTFYDRKGVAVTR
+104 
-118 GPAQSDADWAA
+118 
-129 MRAAREAEPA
+129 
-139 GTFARPGDV
+139 
-148 VAPRW
+148 
-153 RDLSAPAPA
+153 SAPA
-162 PTPAIPVAQRPA
+162 PVAQRPA

-182 APKPEPDKSFSPVE
+182 VPKPEPDRSFSPLDE
-196 EISKGA
+196 ASKA
-202 IGAATVGIPSS
+202 VVSAATIGIPSS

-227 NTIQRLQLLD
+227 NTIQQMQLLD

-252 DPQARA
+252 DPRVRM
-258 YFASG
+258 YFASK
-263 PDVRSRLRE
+263 PEVRGRLRE
-272 SINKDL
+272 SITKDL
-278 TKNQEFV
+278 TNNKEFV
-285 NASLSLLAQYQREGQ
+285 NASLSLLSQYQRENQ
-300 KYAGRQEK
+300 KYKPRQEK
-308 VLESESAADFGNWLT
+308 LLEVESAADFGNWLASSM
-323 NKIGA
+323 GS
-328 GAVYAVPS
+328 GAVYAIPS
-336 IIAAITTKQPGLFV
+336 IVAAITTKQPGLLAF
-350 LGTGMGYTEA
+350 GTSMGYSEA
-360 VSNRLEAMAKE
+360 VSNRLEAMATE

-382 RVAQRLQ
+382 RVAQRLR
-389 ETDDVNVA
+389 ETDDVNLAVA
-397 IAIASGALDTVLGP
+397 ISSGALDLVLGP
-411 AASLV
+411 AAKV
-416 KQGVKGSI
+416 AKEGVKGFIKS
-424 QAMGKKGAT
+424 AGRAGA
-433 KEALKELPKQA
+433 AKELVKEIPKQS
-444 GEEFV
+444 GQEFV
-449 AGSLQEGAQ
+449 AGAGQEGAQ

-466 ERKKFATAETAKEM
+466 ERKKFATVETAKEM
-480 FESGAAEA
+480 FESGAKEA
-488 AGSLGPTAGMGAIRV
+488 AGSIAPTAGLGAINI
-503 ARTPGAEKATVED
+503 ARTPSAPKATVEE
-516 ATKIEPTLEPETE
+516 TKIEPTFDAELDKETQTT
-529 QKQEQ
+529 QKVQ
-534 PAPPVDKRQ
+534 PAPT
-543 ALKDAIAA
+543 
-551 KVKVQSAP
+551 
-559 PTVVSEAAPI
+559 TVVSEPAPI
-569 KEQATPEQIKEA
+569 KEQATSEQIKEA
-581 AAILERRGF
+581 AAILERRGI
-590 DPDDALKIATAR
+590 DPADALRIATAR
-602 LGGTPEVTQTNAPIE
+602 LGGTPEVTETNAPIE
-617 KGAEDV
+617 EGAEDV
-623 TESISEAGG
+623 TKPISEAGG
-632 ESPAV
+632 ESPAL

-645 PPTAGVGEAKR
+645 PTTTGVREAER
-656 DGVVSTRP
+656 DGMVSTRA
-664 DVTESTEGKGTES
+664 DVTESTEREGSKP
-677 VAVNEDWKS
+677 VAVEEVRQDNITSLDEKRKQRVAEIEDAARAKWNAELFNEALQNQLNVLTDLYVKGIATDEDVNNFES
-686 LGQVQRYEEPGVGRA
+686 AIDNSDDSMIAVAKIGKLLAPLKKASRAAEQQRIE
-701 TTDKPHGIYTTPA
+701 TPA
-714 NVESPHKNLGGER
+714 
-727 STWDI
+727 
-732 NKDANVLDVTSLAGP
+732 AN
-747 DVAMRKSAV
+747 
-756 GAGAG
+756 
-761 VAAAKKLLGADHFAI
+761 
-776 LKGMNKDELI
+776 E
-786 AAASAQFPSVD
+786 
-797 FSKYYDAQE
+797 E
-806 VMEALGA
+806 
-813 QLAKRAG
+813 
-820 HDAIWQA
+820 
-827 DKDPAFSEFVALTDN
+827 
-842 AMTPT
+842 TPV
-847 ETKGADVGTET
+847 ETKGAELGTET
-858 TKTVKTTQE
+858 SETVQTAQE

-877 SGKTRGRPKAEITEE
+877 SKGKRGRPKADITEE
-892 QRAEKEKGRKEGRAD
+892 QRAEKEKARTEGRAE
-907 YMKGERALPKLQTDL
+907 YMKGERALPKLQADL

-951 RDAIN
+951 RNAIN

-970 GTRVKAA
+970 GGRVKAA

-993 AGRKYKEK
+993 AGRRYKDK
-1001 ERVNKSTA
+1001 ERVNKSSA

-1018 EGFKKAKNA
+1018 EGFNKATNA
-1027 SQALG
+1027 AQALTR
-1032 QVIKTGTGFQK
+1032 VIKTGTGFQK
-1043 FLAKRLRPLVAGVKF
+1043 LLAKRLRALVAGVNF

-1075 ESWGNE
+1075 EAWGN
-1081 DSRARGVYFE
+1081 DNSRARGVYFE
-1091 NTATGERAIF
+1091 NTATGERTIF
-1101 VRGSSAGGFQ
+1101 VRGASAGSFQ

-1151 YNDLLAVMNNAKDEY
+1151 YNDLIAVMNNAKDEY

-1211 AYGFEEESGFFTRF
+1211 AYGFEEETGFFTRF

-1235 ATDTVNALSDLIVVT
+1235 ATDTVNALSDLILVT

-1281 IYTQTPKMPQ
+1281 IYTQTPKMPEQ
-1291 PTTAVIQETQEQ
+1291 TGAEVQETQAE

-1316 KSRDAEETAKQ
+1316 KSRDAEEAAKN
-1327 ASLLYALRDPKK
+1327 ASLLFALRNPKK
-1339 ILPALNRLWKV
+1339 ILPALNRLWKS
-1350 MDRAQMKAVLVPLH
+1350 MDRVQMKTVLAQLN

-1410 FSKNPGEMRKI
+1410 FAKNPGEMRKI

-1437 KSATRRSAILDKMFN
+1437 KSATRRSATLDKMFN
-1452 GLTPDGQRVY
+1452 DLTPDGQRVY
-1462 KEMRDH
+1462 REMRDH

-1475 YMLLLEESINKEN
+1475 YMLLLEESINAEN

-1556 GIAKGDITTGNN
+1556 GIPKSDITTGNN
-1568 IADLRKDTYQKSDLL
+1568 VADLRKTTYQKSDLL

-1588 AIENVKDT
+1588 AIEAVKDT

-1605 DAVYELYLRTMPE
+1605 DSVYELYLRTMPE
-1618 NSFRGQFVERGN
+1618 NSFRGQFVERQN

-1635 TDVLRGFNETSV
+1635 TDVLRGFNETAV

-1683 DDMERRVSSALNPR
+1683 DDMERRVVSELSPR
-1697 ERGLAD
+1697 ERDGFD

-1732 QTGAVILGARHGYKE
+1732 QTGVVILGARYGYG
-1747 TAVELG
+1747 AAFAELG

-1799 RARAVTSSTYASE
+1799 RLRAVTSSTYASE

-1841 LLHSADRIAREVVWL
+1841 LLHSADRMAREVVWL
-1856 ASYRLNRK
+1856 SSYRLNRK
-1864 KGKSPEESVDQA
+1864 TKTFEEAVDQA

-1885 NFSDYAKSELMKA
+1885 NFADYAKPALMKA
-1898 PGGRLMLQFT
+1898 PGGRLALQFMT
-1908 TYAINIATLLI
+1908 FALNIMTLLI

-1951 GGVTALPAFS
+1951 AGVTGLPFYS

-1973 KERPQELKDLDR
+1973 KERPQGLKDLDR
-1985 ETWFTQV
+1985 DTWFTQV

-2071 DAYDAFIQG
+2071 DAYDAFMQG
-2080 DQQKAIE
+2080 DTQRGLE
-2087 KIAPA
+2087 KVAPA
-2092 IVRNIVVAN
+2092 IVRNLIVAE
-2101 KYEKEGAKDSKGAV
+2101 KYKTEGAKDTKGAV
-2115 LAKPEAFDKWDYY
+2115 IAKPEAFDKWDYY

-2177 EYAKINNDIN
+2177 EYSKINRDIN
-2187 KRFNLLYP
+2187 ERFNRMYP

-2221 ITEQNAAFAYE
+2221 IDEQNSSFAYE
-2232 AGKASR
+2232 AAKASR

-2243 KEKEGAKRIELK
+2243 KEKEGAKRIELE
-2255 NMASDRK
+2255 NMATNRK

>member
-23 AKILGFLGSQG
+23 TKILGFLGSQG
-34 QPAPAPTPAPV
+34 QPTPAP
-45 AAPAPA
+45 APAPA
-51 PAPVAAPAPTPVE
+51 PAPVVAPAPDLALDAETQKLARLAANPPAAQNTNPALQPSGATAPTAPTPVVQ
-64 EPATYDYTP
+64 
-73 LAKATKYQN
+73 K
-82 APTKDGRVTTFNYE
+82 
-96 KGDVTPNI
+96 
-104 SNTFYDRKGVAVTR
+104 
-118 GPAQSDADWAA
+118 
-129 MRAAREAEPA
+129 
-139 GTFARPGDV
+139 
-148 VAPRW
+148 
-153 RDLSAPAPA
+153 
-162 PTPAIPVAQRPA
+162 PA
-174 AQSFLPPQ
+174 AQSFLPPSDLGARLAAQ
-182 APKPEPDKSFSPVE
+182 EAKRAEFSPLE
-196 EISKGA
+196 EGKKGVIS
-202 IGAATVGIPSS
+202 AATVGIPSM

-221 SAEVLG
+221 SADVLG
-227 NTIQRLQLLD
+227 NTIQQMQLLD
-237 KIDKGEIKSP
+237 QIDKGQIKSP
-247 NELPR
+247 NDLPR
-252 DPQARA
+252 DPQVRM
-258 YFASG
+258 YFASN
-263 PDVRSRLRE
+263 PEVRGRLRE

-278 TKNQEFV
+278 ANNKEFV
-285 NASLSLLAQYQREGQ
+285 NASLSLLSQYQRENQ
-300 KYAGRQEK
+300 KYKPRQEK
-308 VLESESAADFGNWLT
+308 LLEVESAADFGNWLT
-323 NKIGA
+323 NSMGA
-328 GAVYAVPS
+328 GAVYAVP
-336 IIAAITTKQPGLFV
+336 AILTAVATKQPGLATFS
-350 LGTGMGYTEA
+350 TGMGYSEA
-360 VSNRLEAMAKE
+360 VSNRLEAMAAE
-371 LKSLP
+371 LKTLP

-389 ETDDVNVA
+389 ETDDVNLA
-397 IAIASGALDTVLGP
+397 IAVASGALDLYLGP
-411 AASLV
+411 AAKV
-416 KQGVKGSI
+416 AKEGVKGFI
-424 QAMGKKGAT
+424 KAAGRAGAA
-433 KEALKELPKQA
+433 KEVAKEFPKQF
-444 GEEFV
+444 GQEFV
-449 AGSLQEGAQ
+449 AGAGQEGAQ

-466 ERKKFATAETAKEM
+466 ERKKFATVETAKEM
-480 FESGAAEA
+480 FESGAKEG
-488 AGSLGPTAGMGAIRV
+488 AGSIVPTAGLGAINI
-503 ARTPGAEKATVED
+503 ASTPSATKPIEEKE
-516 ATKIEPTLEPETE
+516 KIEPSFDAGLEKE
-529 QKQEQ
+529 QEQ

-543 ALKDAIAA
+543 ALKDALAKRRKPAA
-551 KVKVQSAP
+551 EEQSAP
-559 PTVVSEAAPI
+559 ATVVSEATPT
-569 KEQATPEQIKEA
+569 QVTPEQIKEA
-581 AAILERRGF
+581 AAILERRGI
-590 DPDDALKIATAR
+590 DPADALRIATAR
-602 LGGTPEVTQTNAPIE
+602 LGGTPEVTETNAPIE
-617 KGAEDV
+617 EGAEDA
-623 TESISEAGG
+623 TKPISEAGG
-632 ESPAV
+632 ESTAL
-637 SAQSADNV
+637 STQSADDV
-645 PPTAGVGEAKR
+645 STAAGVGEAKR
-656 DGVVSTRP
+656 DGMVSAGT
-664 DVTESTEGKGTES
+664 DVTESAEGKGTEP
-677 VAVNEDWKS
+677 VAVTDEEAYAKRTKDDPTAPAYNDTDARIKR
-686 LGQVQRYEEPGVGRA
+686 VADRYEQAGDTGMAMLVRNIPNKRRPSYEETAGLEIDQDQTLKERA
-701 TTDKPHGIYTTPA
+701 KPAPVTDADITDTVKYFEKR
-714 NVESPHKNLGGER
+714 NELLKQLDEVSEESSALLEKLIDLDSIR
-727 STWDI
+727 AAD
-732 NKDANVLDVTSLAGP
+732 VLDDNGKPLVLDENGNYDS
-747 DVAMRKSAV
+747 DKKYE
-756 GAGAG
+756 
-761 VAAAKKLLGADHFAI
+761 AAKALEAKRKEASAKFDAI
-776 LKGMNKDELI
+776 IKQLDELD
-786 AAASAQFPSVD
+786 AAR
-797 FSKYYDAQE
+797 E
-806 VMEALGA
+806 VAR
-813 QLAKRAG
+813 K
-820 HDAIWQA
+820 
-827 DKDPAFSEFVALTDN
+827 
-842 AMTPT
+842 TPV
-847 ETKGADVGTET
+847 ETKGAELGTET
-858 TKTVKTTQE
+858 TETVKTTQE

-877 SGKTRGRPKAEITEE
+877 SKGKRGRPKADITEE
-892 QRAEKEKGRKEGRAD
+892 QRAEKEKARTEGRAD
-907 YMKGERALPKLQTDL
+907 YMKGERALPKLQADL

-951 RDAIN
+951 RNAIN

-970 GTRVKAA
+970 GNRVKAA

-993 AGRKYKEK
+993 AGRKYLAK
-1001 ERVNKSTA
+1001 ERVNKSSA

-1018 EGFKKAKNA
+1018 EGFKNAKNA

-1043 FLAKRLRPLVAGVKF
+1043 YLAKRLRRLVAGVKF
-1058 VVVEETD
+1058 VVVEESD

-1075 ESWGNE
+1075 EAWGN
-1081 DSRARGVYFE
+1081 DNSRARGVYFE
-1091 NTATGERAIF
+1091 NTATGERTIF
-1101 VRGSSAGGFQ
+1101 VRGASAGSFQ

-1151 YNDLLAVMNNAKDEY
+1151 YNDLIAVMNNAKDEY

-1266 KADKANAVREARVGK
+1266 KADKANAIREARIGK
-1281 IYTQTPKMPQ
+1281 IYTQTPKMPEES
-1291 PTTAVIQETQEQ
+1291 TAVIQETQAD
-1303 IEEKVQ
+1303 IEERVQ

-1316 KSRDAEETAKQ
+1316 RSRDAEETAKQ
-1327 ASLLYALRDPKK
+1327 ASLLFALRNPKK
-1339 ILPALNRLWKV
+1339 ILPALNRLWKS
-1350 MDRAQMKAVLVPLH
+1350 MDRVQMKTVLAQLN

-1386 QKMAGMTQILM
+1386 QKMAGLTNILL
-1397 EAAADISTDAMRV
+1397 ESAADISTDAMRV

-1421 QDVALA
+1421 ENVALA
-1427 ATLKR
+1427 ATLQR

-1437 KSATRRSAILDKMFN
+1437 KSATRRSVTLDNMFN
-1452 GLTPDGQRVY
+1452 ALTPDGQRVY
-1462 KEMRDH
+1462 TEMRDH

-1475 YMLLLEESINKEN
+1475 YMFLLEESINREN

-1508 KRITPYFALTREGP
+1508 KKITPYFALTREGP

-1556 GIAKGDITTGNN
+1556 GIPKGDIVTGNN
-1568 IADLRKDTYQKSDLL
+1568 VADLRKDTYQKSDLL
-1583 KDVFA
+1583 KDVFT
-1588 AIENVKDT
+1588 AIDNVKDT
-1596 DPKAKENLK
+1596 DPNAKENLK
-1605 DAVYELYLRTMPE
+1605 DSVYELYLRTMPE
-1618 NSFRGQFVERGN
+1618 NSFRGQFTERQN
-1630 ITGFS
+1630 VTGFS

-1683 DDMERRVSSALNPR
+1683 DDMERRVVSELNPR
-1697 ERGLAD
+1697 ERSGFD

-1714 ITYLSGPSTA
+1714 VTYLSAPSTA

-1732 QTGAVILGARHGYKE
+1732 QTGVVILGARHGFAQAFTE
-1747 TAVELG
+1747 IG
-1753 KMSKFWDEF
+1753 KMSKFWDEY

-1786 ALNEEEKRAVQQM
+1786 NLNEEEKRAVQQM
-1799 RARAVTSSTYASE
+1799 RLRAVTASTYASE

-1841 LLHSADRIAREVVWL
+1841 LLHSADRMAREIVWI

-1864 KGKSPEESVDQA
+1864 KGKTFEEAVDQA

-1885 NFSDYAKSELMKA
+1885 NFSEYAKPAIMKA
-1898 PGGRLMLQFT
+1898 PGGRLALQFMT
-1908 TYAINIATLLI
+1908 FALNIMTLLI

-1932 GRAEAFKIFF
+1932 GRLEAFKIFF
-1942 GTLSSTALI
+1942 GVLSSTTLI
-1951 GGVTALPAFS
+1951 AGVTGLPFYSA
-1961 VVMALLSFAWED
+1961 VMFLLSFAWED

-1985 ETWFTQV
+1985 DTWFTQV
-1992 YLPEVLGDVTVAGY
+1992 YLPEILGDVTVAGY
-2006 KLGDLSDLVSKG
+2006 KLGDLSELVSKG

-2036 MFFRDIKETQN
+2036 MFFRDIKETQS

-2071 DAYDAFIQG
+2071 DAYDAFQQG
-2080 DQQKAIE
+2080 DTQKGLE
-2087 KIAPA
+2087 KVAPA
-2092 IVRNIVVAN
+2092 IVRNLIVAE
-2101 KYEKEGAKDSKGAV
+2101 KYKKEGAKDNKGAV
-2115 LAKPEAFDKWDYY
+2115 IAKPEAFDKWDYY

-2177 EYAKINNDIN
+2177 EYAKINKDIN
-2187 KRFNLLYP
+2187 ERFNRMYP

-2221 ITEQNAAFAYE
+2221 ITEQNAPFAYE

-2238 KALQE
+2238 KALRE
-2243 KEKEGAKRIELK
+2243 KEIEGAKRIELE
-2255 NMASDRK
+2255 NMASNRK

>member
-1 MPIYEYKGLHY
+1 MADNISFDDLIPSKQTDKSAPPKGI
-12 DIDTDDAAAAK
+12 DISFDDLIPKQTEAKPVNGFPTSTPVALDAETQKLARLAANPPAAQNINP
-23 AKILGFLGSQG
+23 AL
-34 QPAPAPTPAPV
+34 QPTQQVAPTPA
-45 AAPAPA
+45 
-51 PAPVAAPAPTPVE
+51 T
-64 EPATYDYTP
+64 
-73 LAKATKYQN
+73 
-82 APTKDGRVTTFNYE
+82 
-96 KGDVTPNI
+96 
-104 SNTFYDRKGVAVTR
+104 
-118 GPAQSDADWAA
+118 
-129 MRAAREAEPA
+129 
-139 GTFARPGDV
+139 
-148 VAPRW
+148 
-153 RDLSAPAPA
+153 
-162 PTPAIPVAQRPA
+162 PVAQKPA
-174 AQSFLPPQ
+174 AQSFLPPSDLGARLAAQ
-182 APKPEPDKSFSPVE
+182 EAKRAEFSPLE
-196 EISKGA
+196 EGSKA
-202 IGAATVGIPSS
+202 IASAATIGIPSS

-227 NTIQRLQLLD
+227 NTIQRLELLD
-237 KIDKGEIKSP
+237 KIDKGQIKSP

-272 SINKDL
+272 SITKDL
-278 TKNQEFV
+278 TNNKEFV
-285 NASLSLLAQYQREGQ
+285 NASLSLLSQYQRENQ
-300 KYAGRQEK
+300 KYKPRQEK
-308 VLESESAADFGNWLT
+308 LLEAESAADFGNWLASSM
-323 NKIGA
+323 GS
-328 GAVYAVPS
+328 GAVYAIPS
-336 IIAAITTKQPGLFV
+336 IIAAITTKQPGLLAF
-350 LGTGMGYTEA
+350 GTSMGYSEA
-360 VSNRLEAMAKE
+360 VSNRLEAMAAE

-389 ETDDVNVA
+389 ETDDVNLA
-397 IAIASGALDTVLGP
+397 IAISSGALDLVLGP
-411 AASLV
+411 AAKV
-416 KQGVKGSI
+416 AKEGVKGFI
-424 QAMGKKGAT
+424 KAAGRAGAI
-433 KEALKELPKQA
+433 KEVAKEFPKQF
-444 GEEFV
+444 GQEFV
-449 AGSLQEGAQ
+449 AGAGQEGAQ

-466 ERKKFATAETAKEM
+466 ERKKFATVETAKEM
-480 FESGAAEA
+480 FESGAKEGV
-488 AGSLGPTAGMGAIRV
+488 GSIAPTAGLGAINI
-503 ARTPGAEKATVED
+503 ARTPGAEKTTVEE
-516 ATKIEPTLEPETE
+516 ATKIEPILEPETE
-529 QKQEQ
+529 QEQ

-543 ALKDAIAA
+543 ILKDALAKRRKPAA
-551 KVKVQSAP
+551 EEQSATA
-559 PTVVSEAAPI
+559 TVVSEAAPT
-569 KEQATPEQIKEA
+569 QVTPEQIKEA
-581 AAILERRGF
+581 AAQLERRGI
-590 DPDDALKIATAR
+590 DPADALRIATAR
-602 LGGTPEVTQTNAPIE
+602 LGGTPEVTETNAPIE
-617 KGAEDV
+617 EGAEDA
-623 TESISEAGG
+623 TKPISEAGG
-632 ESPAV
+632 ESTAL
-637 SAQSADNV
+637 SAQSADDV

-656 DGVVSTRP
+656 DGMVSAGT
-664 DVTESTEGKGTES
+664 DVTESTEGKGTEP
-677 VAVNEDWKS
+677 VAVEITPESVKS
-686 LGQVQRYEEPGVGRA
+686 MTDEQLKTQLNNISLRDKEYELVKAESDKRKEPAKPAA
-701 TTDKPHGIYTTPA
+701 TDTPFVMRSA
-714 NVESPHKNLGGER
+714 DNQEQSITSGAVATLPLPGGAKAIF
-727 STWDI
+727 TQNGDGDI
-732 NKDANVLDVTSLAGP
+732 
-747 DVAMRKSAV
+747 
-756 GAGAG
+756 
-761 VAAAKKLLGADHFAI
+761 
-776 LKGMNKDELI
+776 ELI
-786 AAASAQFPSVD
+786 APNGKPDKVVRAHDPREGNVQSLANFPDYVPAPLRQLMLDYQQAARENYYAEGDSKVAAQQRLTEIQNKIAD
-797 FSKYYDAQE
+797 T
-806 VMEALGA
+806 
-813 QLAKRAG
+813 AKN
-820 HDAIWQA
+820 
-827 DKDPAFSEFVALTDN
+827 L
-842 AMTPT
+842 
-847 ETKGADVGTET
+847 ETKGAELGTET
-858 TKTVKTTQE
+858 SQTQQTTQE
-867 GQAASTAGAV
+867 GQAASTAAGV
-877 SGKTRGRPKAEITEE
+877 SKGKRGRPKADITEE
-892 QRAEKEKGRKEGRAD
+892 QRAEKEKARTEGRAD
-907 YMKGERALPKLQTDL
+907 YMKGERALPKLQADL

-937 EGLTNAQN
+937 EGLTNAEN

-951 RDAIN
+951 RNAIN

-970 GTRVKAA
+970 GNRVKAA

-993 AGRKYKEK
+993 AGRKYKAQ
-1001 ERVNKSTA
+1001 ERVNKSSA

-1018 EGFKKAKNA
+1018 EGFKNAKNA

-1043 FLAKRLRPLVAGVKF
+1043 YLAKRLRRLVAGVKF
-1058 VVVEETD
+1058 VVVEESD

-1075 ESWGNE
+1075 EAWGN
-1081 DSRARGVYFE
+1081 DNSRARGVYFE
-1091 NTATGERAIF
+1091 NTATGERTIF
-1101 VRGSSAGGFQ
+1101 VRGASAGSFQ

-1151 YNDLLAVMNNAKDEY
+1151 YNDLIAVMNNAKDEY

-1266 KADKANAVREARVGK
+1266 KADKANAIREARVGK
-1281 IYTQTPKMPQ
+1281 VYTQTPKMPEES
-1291 PTTAVIQETQEQ
+1291 TAVIQETQAD
-1303 IEEKVQ
+1303 IEERVQ

-1316 KSRDAEETAKQ
+1316 RSRDAEETAKQ
-1327 ASLLYALRDPKK
+1327 ASLLFALRNPKK
-1339 ILPALNRLWKV
+1339 ILPAINRLWKS
-1350 MDRAQMKAVLVPLH
+1350 MDRVQVKTVLAQMN
-1364 IDVAASWGS
+1364 IDVSASWGS

-1386 QKMAGMTQILM
+1386 QKMAGLTNILL
-1397 EAAADISTDAMRV
+1397 ESAADISTDAMRV

-1421 QDVALA
+1421 ENVALA
-1427 ATLKR
+1427 ATLQR

-1437 KSATRRSAILDKMFN
+1437 KSATRRSVTLDNMFN
-1452 GLTPDGQRVY
+1452 ALTPDGQRVY
-1462 KEMRDH
+1462 TEMRDH

-1475 YMLLLEESINKEN
+1475 YMFLLEESINREN

-1508 KRITPYFALTREGP
+1508 KKITPYFALTREGP
-1522 YWLSV
+1522 YYISV

-1536 FWMRPSLAE
+1536 FWMRPSMAE

-1556 GIAKGDITTGNN
+1556 GIPKSDITTGNN

-1583 KDVFA
+1583 KDVFT
-1588 AIENVKDT
+1588 AIDNVKDT
-1596 DPKAKENLK
+1596 DPNAKENLK
-1605 DAVYELYLRTMPE
+1605 DSVYELYLRTMPE
-1618 NSFRGQFVERGN
+1618 NSFRGQFTERQN
-1630 ITGFS
+1630 VTGFS
-1635 TDVLRGFNETSV
+1635 TDVLRGFNETAV

-1683 DDMERRVSSALNPR
+1683 DDMERRVVSELNPR
-1697 ERGLAD
+1697 ERDGFD

-1714 ITYLSGPSTA
+1714 VTYLSAPSTA

-1732 QTGAVILGARHGYKE
+1732 QTGVVILGARHGFGAAFTE
-1747 TAVELG
+1747 IG
-1753 KMSKFWDEF
+1753 KMAKFWDEY

-1786 ALNEEEKRAVQQM
+1786 NLNAEEKRAVQQM
-1799 RARAVTSSTYASE
+1799 RLRAVTASTYASE

-1841 LLHSADRIAREVVWL
+1841 LLHSADRMAREIVWI

-1864 KGKSPEESVDQA
+1864 KGKTFEEAVDQA

-1885 NFSDYAKSELMKA
+1885 NFSEYAKPAIMKA
-1898 PGGRLMLQFT
+1898 PGGRLALQFMT
-1908 TYAINIATLLI
+1908 FALNIMVLLI

-1942 GTLSSTALI
+1942 GVLSSTTLI
-1951 GGVTALPAFS
+1951 AGVTGLPFYSA
-1961 VVMALLSFAWED
+1961 VMFLLSFAWED

-1985 ETWFTQV
+1985 DTWFTQV
-1992 YLPEVLGDVTVAGY
+1992 YLPEILGDVTIAGY
-2006 KLGDLSDLVSKG
+2006 KLGDLSELVSKG

-2036 MFFRDIKETQN
+2036 MFFRDIKETQS

-2071 DAYDAFIQG
+2071 DAYDAFQQG
-2080 DQQKAIE
+2080 DQQKALE
-2087 KIAPA
+2087 KVAPA
-2092 IVRNIVVAN
+2092 IVRNLIVAE
-2101 KYEKEGAKDSKGAV
+2101 KYKKEGAKDNKGAV
-2115 LAKPEAFDKWDYY
+2115 IAKPEAFDKWDYY

-2170 YRNKDIK
+2170 YRNKDMK
-2177 EYAKINNDIN
+2177 EYSKINNDIN
-2187 KRFNLLYP
+2187 KRFNLMYP

-2221 ITEQNAAFAYE
+2221 ITEQNAPFAYE

-2238 KALQE
+2238 KALRE
-2243 KEKEGAKRIELK
+2243 KEIEGAKRIELE
-2255 NMASDRK
+2255 NMASNRK